1 MKKQKAKIIVMLI
14 AIITVLAITV
24 LAWAKYTNVF
34 EENVQSEI
42 AKWSFRVNDSE
53 QGAETF
59 NLVNTIDANVT
70 VKEDK
75 VAPGTSGHFDI
86 KLNGAGSEV
95 AINYIINAN
104 FENNPVNMH
113 FYLDE
118 NHTVELP
125 IEDGK
130 LVINDFIP
138 LAEIDNEKIIRI
150 YWNWPSE
157 TGNTEK
163 EIYENDLLDSES
175 MGKTITAN
183 VTVTG
188 IQTKPEAS
196 KSNYTAYYYLE
207 NANDNNFTL
216 YSSNIYQKNTDS
228 ELTLSN
234 IAIDIPN
241 ANYIYGTTTPNGE
254 HVPNVT
260 IEEDGTTKVYL
271 YYARERYTLTTLA
284 GENIGEVKSTGLST
298 GTSSNITSENGE
310 NVFEQSKTKM
320 KTKYKWGETV
330 TIEAVEE
337 SVDGYTNKFKKW
349 NITSTET
356 SGISGTTGTSTTL
369 TPSDL
374 GAPYNP
380 EKPQTTVI
388 MPKQNVE
395 LTAIAEKTVNTYTVI
410 FKENTGTGTMEDQNF
425 VYDIEQKLTSNKF
438 TKTGYTFE
446 SWNTNEDGTG
456 TKYTNEQLVKNLVP
470 TPNGTLMLYA
480 QWLPNEYTIIFNA
493 NGGHGAMP
501 VQTLKY
507 DETQAIQENT
517 LTREG
522 YIFAGWNL
530 SADGTDTSYANKEQ
544 VLNLTSESGGR
555 IELYAQ
561 WSANSYTVEFNA
573 NGGKGTM
580 TNQVFTY
587 DVAKALRANVYT
599 RTGYTF
605 VGWSTDANYVVK
617 SEDATSSASTTGSAS
632 SSGTTSST
640 GTTEGNSQNTTGAKL
655 YKDKE
660 EVSNLAITPNGTIT
674 LYAIWTKN
682 KYTVI
687 YNPNAPT
694 ETTTG
699 SMENSKYEYNTT
711 ARLSENEYQRIGY
724 TFKNWNTKPD
734 GTGTTYN
741 NGQEI
746 ENLTQTANGIVNLY
760 AQWTANIYR
769 INFNSNTGI
778 GTMDTQVCTY
788 DVSTN
793 ISANKFKKTGYT
805 FAGWCTVANPTNNGN
820 SANNMEE
827 GSETGNSD
835 DTGNTENQNSIIEYY
850 NNSQE
855 IINLVSEN
863 NGQITL
869 YAQWTANTNTP
880 YEVAHF
886 VMNTKGIYTLAQTE
900 NLTGTTDSNIDINKL
915 IKTSAAYNIPNGIYY
930 KETKVDGKIVTNA
943 TIKPDGTL
951 QIAIYYA
958 RTYGYLTTA
967 KGSYISTIT
976 QINNK
981 KYYYGETIPDITATV
996 EYAQGYL
1003 TNFDKWESNNV
1014 VAIENVTE
1022 NPIQNKT
1029 WPAMEEGT
1037 QITLT
1042 AKATREES
1050 NQTPYTVNYY
1060 LENANNSEYTLYS
1073 TKTLAG
1079 TTNSQITVSNVDIE
1093 LTNCTIAK
1101 TDITTS
1107 TIIKADGTTKVNVY
1121 YNRNKFALTISGGNN
1136 IIETELSTENEQ
1148 NVDNT
1153 APITITKNIKWGATV
1168 KINATIESLPGYT
1181 YEYTGWET
1189 TSTSELGTEY
1199 DYTKKHTQIIMPAEN
1214 LTLTATASK
1223 TANKYTIVF
1232 DANSGNGTMANQI
1245 FTYDVAQKLS
1255 KNTFTKTGYTFKGW
1269 ATEES
1274 LNAGSD
1280 NQGEDK
1286 GNTSETG
1293 NDLNDNRIVY
1303 VDEAQIKNLTTTNN
1317 QTITLYAI
1325 WADETAP
1332 QLTLTTTSTTKTIT
1346 VNVTVIEQGSGLT
1359 ENYKYYIGTKNL
1371 ATNKIEYQSAIEKTA
1386 TTHTF
1391 EELKDNTTYYIKVE
1405 IADKSGNIGKIE
1417 DQEAQTLELQ
1427 GEITFT
1433 DGYWSNGKYVVTV
1446 NTEATDET
1454 GALYNMQYQVLTAE
1468 EIEDGKTF
1476 NAEEN
1481 WEDETIT
1488 SGTVMG
1494 LGTVDDID
1502 ETSVNGTSNTENGEN
1517 SNNENGTTNSKT
1529 AKLILKDGDILYAR
1543 VTDGSNGAKTYYK
1556 YEVKNPAK
1564 KTYTETE
1571 LAQLGY
1577 GTSTF
1582 DILAYEIGTDKIKV
1596 DIQKEISGTETY
1608 NYYAKA
1614 NEDSEYKLIS
1624 TSTNWNDM
1632 ADVSNKWLKALNKD
1646 KLKSNTT
1653 YKVKVL
1659 ARDSSGN
1666 VTQCLNTA
1674 TMITQ
1679 DKAEVNTSYA
1689 QNRTYIDGEN
1699 YTAVIP
1705 AGFMVSGKSGSG
1717 TSGASGTS
1725 SSGSSSSGSG
1735 DETTISKGMVLKDS
1749 DGNEF
1754 VWVPVNQ
1761 AIYIPGKTAIPTST
1775 SSVTTYYKPMAM
1787 AQSGSTSSYESIV
1800 YSYSGV
1806 KSYRRTTSA
1815 GIGKYSYREPSLL
1828 TNNENDGYTWNV
1840 SKPFGTNFDANAAC
1854 YADILGFSTI
1864 QEYGNYINKEYA
1876 NMVNSTNNYGGFY
1889 IGRYETSINENAV
1902 QSKSGKTP
1910 MSNLNWYNLY
1920 LNQDSNRN
1928 SNNIYYE
1935 TQSVVSSMIWGSQY
1949 DSMLNWV
1956 LAGLDKSKL
1965 QATTYGNKTNSQVL
1979 TGNYNNDVIN
1989 NIYDLCAN
1997 NYEWTQEA
2005 YNISSRIY
2013 RGSSFDKSKTE
2024 NATIRKADVT
2034 PDIVGLA
2041 YGSRMALYIN
2051 DSEDTTSPEIKISSV
2066 EPGNNNITVK
2076 VSAKDIGSGIAKY
2089 HYSISTD
2096 NKTWKTETSYS
2107 TEHIYTGLAQNSTY
2121 YIKVQAEDNKGNM
2134 SVALT
2139 QEVVTEGVS
2148 LEEGA
2153 IYVISVTGSAD
2164 GNGIVNLGVREDYAD
2179 NNYKIQYQIVLG
2191 QNAIDAG
2198 KTTDEANGIYT
2209 QITEDGTWVTGDI
2222 VEGLYENDIIYAR
2235 LSDGTNITPYMAVN
2249 VIGLE
2254 TFSNIYSETQK
2265 YTDINGDI
2273 AYIPAGFSV
2282 GTSKYINTVENG
2294 LVIQDELGNQFV
2306 WVPVENALAN
2316 GTTFPTSTS
2325 STSTYKPMAIYQD
2338 NSTEY
2343 YQSLIYLFNT
2353 SAKSLSYVSSSYKL
2367 GNANYRE
2374 PSILTGSA
2382 DDGYTWDLESLA
2394 EITGSSYDAYLGY
2407 YKNYLKFSSAIEF
2420 GKYKNEEYKN
2430 MIDSIEYYKG
2440 FYVGR
2445 YETSVDSTASA
2456 NTAVAQS
2463 QANKKVLDNSD
2474 EKQREYRMIYY
2485 QDSNRNEKNP
2495 YYNNSSVTSSMIWNA
2510 QYDAMLN
2517 WILNKTDN
2525 KEKLFSTTLG
2535 NHKTATTADLS
2546 GTNIDDLTN
2555 NIYDLGGNVMELTQG
2570 SYSTTQNMVRGGYF
2584 YKSSSYPGTNKMTS
2598 ISGWSIANY
2607 GTSYNFIGTRM
2618 TLYLNKQ
2625 NDTIPPTIEKYGE
2638 PIPATNS
2645 ITLKTKA
2652 KDENSG
2658 IGKYHYYISTDG
2670 TNFTEYTGW
2679 GNSYTF
2685 EKLTQNTTYYV
2696 KATVEDKAGNISS
2709 ELPVQTV
2716 TTNIMDGIEEI
2727 LTTRVYGSN
2736 GDGRLYLGISSTY
2749 EKQGY
2754 YVQYQIVKTGGTF
2767 NVNGTWTKDATSTV
2781 KGVSVGDTVYARI
2794 NDGNGNISY
2803 YKVVTITEL
2812 ETFETYEQYS
2822 AKNSTTATDIYYLY
2836 TDENGDTA
2844 YIPKDFSVG
2853 VSNSI
2858 NKISTG
2864 LVVQDSNGNQFVW
2877 VPVDKDSVVY
2887 NGTTVKT
2894 DGTDTYKPMVQYQN
2908 GYSESTDEQYFESI
2922 RYDYSSSY
2930 STGSKILS
2938 ISSGKPAHQL
2948 GYSTC
2953 REPSLIT
2960 GAANYSWVFQA
2971 SNNQYDSVSAYYKDI
2986 CGFSSP
2992 TEMGQYM
2999 NEQYTNMV
3007 KSVKEY
3013 GGFYIGRF
3021 ETSLT
3026 SGVIGSKINTT
3037 AMDSRAGTETGSNYG
3052 NRWYGMYN
3060 KQDSNR
3066 NTRNPYYRS
3075 TTVVSSMI
3083 WGSQYDAML
3092 NWAAKGNEANM
3103 IYKRTGNHSGSPA
3116 KTGAYGVDVMNNIFD
3131 LSANLVEWTQE
3142 AYSTNSRAFRGGN
3155 FFTTS
3160 ASVASTRNF
3169 IISTG
3174 TYHNYGSRATL
3185 CLRSSEP

>member
-1 MKKQKAKIIVMLI
+1 MKKQKAKIIVMII
-14 AIITVLAITV
+14 AVITILAITV
-24 LAWAKYTNVF
+24 LAWAKYTSVF
-34 EENVQSEI
+34 DVNTQKQV
-42 AKWSFRVNDSE
+42 AKWSFKVNDSE
-53 QGAETF
+53 EGAKTF
-59 NLVNTIDANVT
+59 NLVNTIDSNDS
-70 VKEDK
+70 VKENE

-86 KLNGAGSEV
+86 KLNGEGSEV
-95 AINYIINAN
+95 AINYIINAD

-188 IQTKPEAS
+188 IQTKPETS

-216 YSSNIYQKNTDS
+216 YSSNIYEKNTDS

-241 ANYIYGTTTPNGE
+241 ANYIYGTTTPEGE
-254 HVPNVT
+254 HVSNVK
-260 IEEDGTTKVYL
+260 IAEDGTTKVYL
-271 YYARERYTLTTLA
+271 YYARERYTLTTIA

-298 GTSSNITSENGE
+298 GTSSNVTSESGE

-320 KTKYKWGETV
+320 RTKYKWGETV

-337 SVDGYTNKFKKW
+337 SVDGYSNKFKNW
-349 NITSTET
+349 SITSTET
-356 SGISGTTGTSTTL
+356 AETTGASTTL
-369 TPSDL
+369 TLSDL

-380 EKPQTTVI
+380 EKPQTTII

-425 VYDIEQKLTSNKF
+425 VYDVEQKLTQNKF

-501 VQTLKY
+501 EQTLKY

-544 VLNLTSESGGR
+544 VLNLTSENGGR

-587 DVAKALRANVYT
+587 DVAKALRVNVYT

-617 SEDATSSASTTGSAS
+617 SEDATSTTGS
-632 SSGTTSST
+632 GSST
-640 GTTEGNSQNTTGAKL
+640 ETTEGNSQNTTGAKL

-660 EVSNLAITPNGTIT
+660 EVSNLATTPNGTIT

-687 YNPNAPT
+687 YNQNAPT

-711 ARLSENEYQRIGY
+711 ARLSENGYQRTGY

-805 FAGWCTVANPTNNGN
+805 FAGWCTVDNPT
-820 SANNMEE
+820 
-827 GSETGNSD
+827 ET
-835 DTGNTENQNSIIEYY
+835 TEIY

-855 IINLVSEN
+855 VINLVSEN

-915 IKTSAAYNIPNGIYY
+915 IKTSTAYNIPNGIYY

-1073 TKTLAG
+1073 IKTLAG
-1079 TTNSQITVSNVDIE
+1079 ITNSQITVSDVDIE
-1093 LTNCTIAK
+1093 LPNCTIAK

-1107 TIIKADGTTKVNVY
+1107 TVIKADGTTQVNVY
-1121 YNRNKFALTISGGNN
+1121 YNRNKFALIIAGGNN
-1136 IIETELSTENEQ
+1136 IIEAELSTENEQ

-1168 KINATIESLPGYT
+1168 EINATIESLPGYT

-1223 TANKYTIVF
+1223 TANKYTIIF

-1280 NQGEDK
+1280 NQDENK

-1346 VNVTVIEQGSGLT
+1346 VNVTAIEQGSGLT

-1371 ATNKIEYQSAIEKTA
+1371 ATNKIEYQPAIEKTG

-1391 EELKDNTTYYIKVE
+1391 ENLKDNTTYYIKVE

-1454 GALYNMQYQVLTAE
+1454 GTLYNMQYQVLTAE

-1502 ETSVNGTSNTENGEN
+1502 ETSAT
-1517 SNNENGTTNSKT
+1517 
-1529 AKLILKDGDILYAR
+1529 KLILKDGDIIYAR
-1543 VTDGSNGAKTYYK
+1543 VTDGSNGAKTYYN

-1582 DILAYEIGTDKIKV
+1582 DILAYEIGVDKIKV

-1632 ADVSNKWLKALNKD
+1632 ADISNKWLKALNKD
-1646 KLKSNTT
+1646 ELKSNTT

-1705 AGFMVSGKSGSG
+1705 AGFKISS
-1717 TSGASGTS
+1717 TSG
-1725 SSGSSSSGSG
+1725 
-1735 DETTISKGMVLKDS
+1735 ENVISKGMVLKDA

-1775 SSVTTYYKPMAM
+1775 SSVTTYYKPMAI
-1787 AQSGSTSSYESIV
+1787 AQRGSAGSYESIV
-1800 YSYSGV
+1800 YSYNGV
-1806 KSYRRTTSA
+1806 KSYRNTNST
-1815 GIGKYSYREPSLL
+1815 GIGKSSYREPSLI
-1828 TNNENDGYTWNV
+1828 TESADGYTWNI
-1840 SKPFGTNFDANAAC
+1840 SKPTGANYDASTE
-1854 YADILGFSTI
+1854 YYSDVLGFSDI
-1864 QEYGNYINKEYA
+1864 QEYGNYINKEYT
-1876 NMVNSTNNYGGFY
+1876 NMVNSTNNFGGFY
-1889 IGRYETSINENAV
+1889 IGRYETSIVGNSV
-1902 QSKSGKTP
+1902 QSKSGKAP

-1928 SNNIYYE
+1928 ANNTYYE

-1956 LAGLDKSKL
+1956 LAGMDKSKL
-1965 QATTYGNKTNSQVL
+1965 QATTYGNKGNTQAL
-1979 TGNYNNDVIN
+1979 TGSYSNDIIN
-1989 NIYDLCAN
+1989 NIYDLVAN
-1997 NYEWTQEA
+1997 NYEWTQEV
-2005 YNISSRIY
+2005 YSTNIRVY
-2013 RGSSFDKSKTE
+2013 RGSSFDKSKIE
-2024 NATIRKADVT
+2024 NTTTRGYAIT
-2034 PDIVGLA
+2034 PNIAGLA

-2051 DSEDTTSPEIKISSV
+2051 DSEDTTSPEIKINSV
-2066 EPGNNNITVK
+2066 EAGNNNITVK
-2076 VSAKDIGSGIAKY
+2076 VSAKDIGSGISKY

-2107 TEHIYTGLAQNSTY
+2107 PEHIYTGLAQNSTY

-2134 SVALT
+2134 SIALT
-2139 QEVVTEGVS
+2139 QEVVTEGVL

-2164 GNGIVNLGVREDYAD
+2164 GNGIVNLGVRDDYAD

-2191 QNAIDAG
+2191 QNAIEAG
-2198 KTTDEANGIYT
+2198 KTADEANGIYT
-2209 QITEDGTWVTGDI
+2209 QITKNGTWVTGDI
-2222 VEGLYENDIIYAR
+2222 VKGLYENDIIYAR
-2235 LSDGTNITPYMAVN
+2235 LSDGTNVTPYMAVN

-2254 TFSNIYSETQK
+2254 TFSEIYSETQP
-2265 YTDINGDI
+2265 YSDTNGDI

-2306 WVPVENALAN
+2306 WVPVESALAN
-2316 GTTFPTSTS
+2316 GTTYPTSAS

-2374 PSILTGSA
+2374 PSISTGSA

-2394 EITGSSYDAYLGY
+2394 EITGNSYDAYLGY
-2407 YKNYLKFSSAIEF
+2407 YKNYLKFSSAIEY

-2456 NTAVAQS
+2456 SIAVAQS
-2463 QANKKVLDNSD
+2463 QVNKKVLDNSD

-2485 QDSNRNEKNP
+2485 QDSTRNEKNS
-2495 YYNNSSVTSSMIWNA
+2495 YYNSASVTSSMIWNT

-2517 WILNKTDN
+2517 WILKKTNN
-2525 KEKLFSTTLG
+2525 KEKAFSTTLG
-2535 NHKTATTADLS
+2535 NHKTATESDLS

-2555 NIYDLGGNVMELTQG
+2555 NIYDLGGNVRELTQG
-2570 SYSTTQNMVRGGYF
+2570 SYGTLYNIVRGGAF
-2584 YKSSSYPGTNKMTS
+2584 YKNTSNTGTYNMTQLNS
-2598 ISGWSIANY
+2598 WRISNY
-2607 GTSYNFIGTRM
+2607 STSYNFIGTRM

-2625 NDTIPPTIEKYGE
+2625 NDTTPPTIEKYGE
-2638 PIPATNS
+2638 PISTTNS

-2658 IGKYHYYISTDG
+2658 IKKYHYYISTDG
-2670 TNFTEYTGW
+2670 TNFTENIGW

-2685 EKLTQNTTYYV
+2685 EKLTQNTTYYI
-2696 KATVEDKAGNISS
+2696 KATVEDKSGNISS

-2716 TTNIMDGIEEI
+2716 TTNAMDGIEEI

-2754 YVQYQIVKTGGTF
+2754 YVQYQIVKTGETF
-2767 NVNGTWTKDATSTV
+2767 NVNGTWTKDATNTV
-2781 KGVSVGDTVYARI
+2781 KGLSVGDTVYARI
-2794 NDGNGNISY
+2794 NDDNGNISY
-2803 YKVVTITEL
+2803 YKVVTIAEL

-2822 AKNSTTATDIYYLY
+2822 AKTSTTATDIYYLY

-2853 VSNSI
+2853 TSGSI

-2894 DGTDTYKPMVQYQN
+2894 DGTDIYKPMVQYQN
-2908 GYSESTDEQYFESI
+2908 GYSESTNEQYFESI
-2922 RYDYSSSY
+2922 RYDYSDSY
-2930 STGSKILS
+2930 STGSKMVS
-2938 ISSGKPAHQL
+2938 VSGGKPTHQL
-2948 GYSTC
+2948 GKSSY
-2953 REPSLIT
+2953 REPSLVT

-2999 NEQYTNMV
+2999 NEQYTKMV
-3007 KSVKEY
+3007 KSIKEY

-3026 SGVIGSKINTT
+3026 SGVIGSEINTT
-3037 AMDSRAGTETGSNYG
+3037 AMDSRKGTETGSNYG
-3052 NRWYGMYN
+3052 NLWYGMYN

-3066 NTRNPYYRS
+3066 NTRNPYYGS

-3083 WGSQYDAML
+3083 WGSQYDSML
-3092 NWAAKGNEANM
+3092 NWVAKGNDADM
-3103 IYKRTGNHSGSPA
+3103 INKRTGNHSGSPA
-3116 KTGAYGVDVMNNIFD
+3116 KTGDYGVDVMNNIFD
-3131 LSANLVEWTQE
+3131 LSANLLEWTQE
-3142 AYSTNSRAFRGGN
+3142 AYSTNVRVYRGGYFSATN
-3155 FFTTS
+3155 TDVVSMRNNGNPTYANNSSSSRTTL
-3160 ASVASTRNF
+3160 
-3169 IISTG
+3169 
-3174 TYHNYGSRATL
+3174 Y
-3185 CLRSSEP
+3185 LRSSEP

>member
-1 MKKQKAKIIVMLI
+1 MKKQKAKIIVMII
-14 AIITVLAITV
+14 AVITILAITV
-24 LAWAKYTNVF
+24 LAWAKYTSVF
-34 EENVQSEI
+34 DGNTQKQV
-42 AKWSFRVNDSE
+42 AKWSFKVNDSE
-53 QGAETF
+53 EGAKTF
-59 NLVNTIDANVT
+59 NLVNTIDSNDS
-70 VKEDK
+70 VKENE

-95 AINYIINAN
+95 AINYIINAD

-188 IQTKPEAS
+188 IQTKPETS

-216 YSSNIYQKNTDS
+216 YSSNIYEKNTDS

-241 ANYIYGTTTPNGE
+241 ANYIYGTTTPEGE
-254 HVPNVT
+254 HVSNVK
-260 IEEDGTTKVYL
+260 IAEDGTTKVYL
-271 YYARERYTLTTLA
+271 YYARERYTLTTIA

-298 GTSSNITSENGE
+298 GTSSNVTSESGE

-320 KTKYKWGETV
+320 RTKYKWGETV

-337 SVDGYTNKFKKW
+337 SVDGYSNKFKNW
-349 NITSTET
+349 SITSTET
-356 SGISGTTGTSTTL
+356 AETTGTSTIL

-380 EKPQTTVI
+380 EKPQTTII

-425 VYDIEQKLTSNKF
+425 VYDVEQKLTSNKF

-446 SWNTNEDGTG
+446 SWNTSEDGTG

-544 VLNLTSESGGR
+544 VLNLISENGGR

-617 SEDATSSASTTGSAS
+617 SEDATSTTGS
-632 SSGTTSST
+632 GNST
-640 GTTEGNSQNTTGAKL
+640 ETTEGNSQNTTGAKL

-660 EVSNLAITPNGTIT
+660 EVSNLATTPNGTIT

-711 ARLSENEYQRIGY
+711 ARLSENEYQRTGY

-760 AQWTANIYR
+760 AEWTANIYR
-769 INFNSNTGI
+769 INFSSNTGI

-805 FAGWCTVANPTNNGN
+805 FAGWCTVDNPT
-820 SANNMEE
+820 
-827 GSETGNSD
+827 ET
-835 DTGNTENQNSIIEYY
+835 TEIY

-900 NLTGTTDSNIDINKL
+900 NLAGTTDSNIDINKL
-915 IKTSAAYNIPNGIYY
+915 IKTSTAYNIPNGIYY

-1073 TKTLAG
+1073 IKTLAG
-1079 TTNSQITVSNVDIE
+1079 ITNSQITVSDVDIE
-1093 LTNCTIAK
+1093 LPNCTIAK

-1153 APITITKNIKWGATV
+1153 APITKNIKWGATV
-1168 KINATIESLPGYT
+1168 EINATIESLPGYT

-1223 TANKYTIVF
+1223 TANKYTIIF

-1280 NQGEDK
+1280 NQDENK

-1346 VNVTVIEQGSGLT
+1346 VNVTAIEQGSGLT

-1488 SGTVMG
+1488 TGTVMG

-1502 ETSVNGTSNTENGEN
+1502 ETSAT
-1517 SNNENGTTNSKT
+1517 
-1529 AKLILKDGDILYAR
+1529 KLILKDGDIIYAR
-1543 VTDGSNGAKTYYK
+1543 VTDGSNGAKTYYN

-1582 DILAYEIGTDKIKV
+1582 DILAYEIGADKIKV

-1646 KLKSNTT
+1646 ELKSNTT

-1705 AGFMVSGKSGSG
+1705 AGFKISS
-1717 TSGASGTS
+1717 TSG
-1725 SSGSSSSGSG
+1725 
-1735 DETTISKGMVLKDS
+1735 ENVISKGMVLKDA

-1775 SSVTTYYKPMAM
+1775 SSVTTYYKPMAI
-1787 AQSGSTSSYESIV
+1787 AQNGSVSSYESIV
-1800 YSYSGV
+1800 YSYNGV
-1806 KSYRRTTSA
+1806 KSYRNTNST
-1815 GIGKYSYREPSLL
+1815 GIGKSSFREPSLI
-1828 TNNENDGYTWNV
+1828 TGSADGYTWNV
-1840 SKPFGTNFDANAAC
+1840 NKATGTNYDANTE
-1854 YADILGFSTI
+1854 YYQDILGFSTI

-1876 NMVNSTNNYGGFY
+1876 NMVNSTNNFGGFY
-1889 IGRYETSINENAV
+1889 IGRYETSANEINVDTENGNTTTKLQV
-1902 QSKSGKTP
+1902 QSKPGKTP
-1910 MSNLNWYNLY
+1910 MSNLDWYNLY

-1928 SNNIYYE
+1928 SNNTYYE

-1956 LAGLDKSKL
+1956 LTGLDKSKL
-1965 QATTYGNKTNSQVL
+1965 QATTYGNRTNSQAL
-1979 TGNYNNDVIN
+1979 TGSYSNDVIN
-1989 NIYDLCAN
+1989 NIYDLIAN
-1997 NYEWTQEA
+1997 DYEWTQEV
-2005 YNISSRIY
+2005 YSTNIRVSR
-2013 RGSSFDKSKTE
+2013 GNSFDKSKSA
-2024 NATIRKADVT
+2024 NATIRGYVAT
-2034 PDIVGLA
+2034 PNIAGLA
-2041 YGSRMALYIN
+2041 YSSRMALYIN

-2107 TEHIYTGLAQNSTY
+2107 PEHIYTGLAQNSTY

-2134 SVALT
+2134 SVTLT
-2139 QEVVTEGVS
+2139 QEVVTKGVS

-2198 KTTDEANGIYT
+2198 KTADEENGIYT
-2209 QITEDGTWVTGDI
+2209 QITEDGAWVTGNV

-2235 LSDGTNITPYMAVN
+2235 LSDGTNITPYMAIN

-2254 TFSNIYSETQK
+2254 TFSEIYSETQP
-2265 YTDINGDI
+2265 YSDVNGDI

-2306 WVPVENALAN
+2306 WVPVESALAN
-2316 GTTFPTSTS
+2316 GTTYPTSTS

-2338 NSTEY
+2338 NSKEY
-2343 YQSLIYLFNT
+2343 YQSLIYSFST
-2353 SAKSLSYVSSSYKL
+2353 SAKTLSYAISGYKL
-2367 GNANYRE
+2367 GKYDYRE
-2374 PSILTGSA
+2374 PSLSTGA
-2382 DDGYTWDLESLA
+2382 ADGYTWDLESLA
-2394 EITGSSYDAYLGY
+2394 SISGSTNDGNPTYF
-2407 YKNYLKFSSAIEF
+2407 KNYLKFSSATEY

-2445 YETSVDSTASA
+2445 YETSANSTASA
-2456 NTAVAQS
+2456 DTVVAQS
-2463 QANKKVLDNSD
+2463 QSGQKVLDNSSGNTSA
-2474 EKQREYRMIYY
+2474 YRAIYY
-2485 QDSNRNEKNP
+2485 QDSNRNPVNP
-2495 YYNNSSVTSSMIWNA
+2495 YYNSSSITSSMIWNA
-2510 QYDAMLN
+2510 QYNAMLN
-2517 WILNKTDN
+2517 WLLKKSDN
-2525 KEKLFSTTLG
+2525 KEKVFSTTYG
-2535 NHKTATTADLS
+2535 NHKIATAADLS
-2546 GTNIDDLTN
+2546 GANVDDLTN
-2555 NIYDLGGNVMELTQG
+2555 NIYDLGGNVREINQG
-2570 SYSTTQNMVRGGYF
+2570 SYAPTRQIMRGGAF
-2584 YKSSSYPGTNKMTS
+2584 YKNSNYPGNYSMAS
-2598 ISGWSIANY
+2598 YNAWNLANIS
-2607 GTSYNFIGTRM
+2607 TSYNCYGTRM
-2618 TLYLNKQ
+2618 ALYLNKQ
-2625 NDTIPPTIEKYGE
+2625 NDTTLPTIEKYGD
-2638 PIPATNS
+2638 PISTTNS
-2645 ITLKTKA
+2645 ITLKTRA

-2658 IGKYHYYISTDG
+2658 IAKYHYYISTDG

-2696 KATVEDKAGNISS
+2696 KATVEDKAGNVSS

-2716 TTNIMDGIEEI
+2716 TTNIIDGIEEI
-2727 LTTRVYGSN
+2727 LTTRVYGSD
-2736 GDGRLYLGISSTY
+2736 GDGRLYLGMSSTY

-2754 YVQYQIVKTGGTF
+2754 YVQYQVVKTSGTF
-2767 NVNGTWTKDATSTV
+2767 NVNGTWTKDATNTV
-2781 KGVSVGDTVYARI
+2781 KGLSVGDTVYARI

-2844 YIPKDFSVG
+2844 YIPKNFSVG
-2853 VSNSI
+2853 VSDSI

-2864 LVVQDSNGNQFVW
+2864 LVIQDSNGNQFVW
-2877 VPVDKDSVVY
+2877 VPIDKDSVVY

-2930 STGSKILS
+2930 STGSKMS
-2938 ISSGKPAHQL
+2938 SVSSGKPAHRL
-2948 GYSTC
+2948 GNSSN
-2953 REPSLIT
+2953 REPSLVT

-3037 AMDSRAGTETGSNYG
+3037 SMDSRKGTETGSNYG
-3052 NRWYGMYN
+3052 NLWYGMYN

-3066 NTRNPYYRS
+3066 NTRNPYYGS

-3083 WGSQYDAML
+3083 WGSQYDSML
-3092 NWAAKGNEANM
+3092 NWVAKGNDADM
-3103 IYKRTGNHSGSPA
+3103 INKRTGNHSSSPA
-3116 KTGAYGVDVMNNIFD
+3116 KTGDYGVDVMNNIFD
-3131 LSANLVEWTQE
+3131 LSANLLEWTQE
-3142 AYSTNSRAFRGGN
+3142 AYSTNVRVYRGGY
-3155 FFTTS
+3155 FSATS
-3160 ASVASTRNF
+3160 ANAASTRNN
-3169 IISTG
+3169 G
-3174 TYHNYGSRATL
+3174 NPTYANNSSGSRTTL
-3185 CLRSSEP
+3185 YLRSSEP

>member
-1 MKKQKAKIIVMLI
+1 MKKQKAKIIVMII
-14 AIITVLAITV
+14 AVITILAITV
-24 LAWAKYTNVF
+24 LAWAKYRSVF
-34 EENVQSEI
+34 DGNTQKQV
-42 AKWSFRVNDSE
+42 AKWSFKVNDSE
-53 QGAETF
+53 EGAKTF
-59 NLVNTIDANVT
+59 NLVNTIDSNDS
-70 VKEDK
+70 VKENE

-95 AINYIINAN
+95 AINYIINAD

-188 IQTKPEAS
+188 IQTKPETS

-216 YSSNIYQKNTDS
+216 YSSNIYEKNTDS

-241 ANYIYGTTTPNGE
+241 ANYIYGTTTPEGE
-254 HVPNVT
+254 HVSNVK
-260 IEEDGTTKVYL
+260 IAEDGTTKVYL
-271 YYARERYTLTTLA
+271 YYARERYTLTTIA

-298 GTSSNITSENGE
+298 GTSSNVTSESGE

-320 KTKYKWGETV
+320 RTKYKWGETV

-337 SVDGYTNKFKKW
+337 SVDGYSNKFKNW
-349 NITSTET
+349 SITSTET
-356 SGISGTTGTSTTL
+356 AETTGTSTIL

-380 EKPQTTVI
+380 EKPQTTII

-425 VYDIEQKLTSNKF
+425 VYDVEQKLTSNKF

-446 SWNTNEDGTG
+446 SWNTSEDGTG

-544 VLNLTSESGGR
+544 VLNLISENGGR

-617 SEDATSSASTTGSAS
+617 SEDATSTTGS
-632 SSGTTSST
+632 GNST
-640 GTTEGNSQNTTGAKL
+640 ETTEGNSQNTTGAKL

-660 EVSNLAITPNGTIT
+660 EVSNLATTPNGTIT

-711 ARLSENEYQRIGY
+711 ARLSENEYQRTGY

-769 INFNSNTGI
+769 INFSSNTGI

-805 FAGWCTVANPTNNGN
+805 FAGWCTVDNPT
-820 SANNMEE
+820 
-827 GSETGNSD
+827 ET
-835 DTGNTENQNSIIEYY
+835 TEIY

-900 NLTGTTDSNIDINKL
+900 NLAGTTDSNIDINKL
-915 IKTSAAYNIPNGIYY
+915 IKTSTAYNIPNGIYY

-1073 TKTLAG
+1073 IKTLAG
-1079 TTNSQITVSNVDIE
+1079 ITNSQITVSDVDIE
-1093 LTNCTIAK
+1093 LPNCTIAK

-1153 APITITKNIKWGATV
+1153 APITKNIKWGATV
-1168 KINATIESLPGYT
+1168 EINATIESLPGYT

-1223 TANKYTIVF
+1223 TANKYTIIF

-1280 NQGEDK
+1280 NQDENK

-1346 VNVTVIEQGSGLT
+1346 VNVTAIEQGSGLT

-1454 GALYNMQYQVLTAE
+1454 GALYNMQYQALTAE

-1481 WEDETIT
+1481 WEGETIT

-1502 ETSVNGTSNTENGEN
+1502 ETSAT
-1517 SNNENGTTNSKT
+1517 
-1529 AKLILKDGDILYAR
+1529 KLILKDGDIIYAR
-1543 VTDGSNGAKTYYK
+1543 VTDGSNGAKTYYN

-1582 DILAYEIGTDKIKV
+1582 DILAYEIGADKIKV

-1646 KLKSNTT
+1646 ELKSNTT

-1705 AGFMVSGKSGSG
+1705 AGFKISS
-1717 TSGASGTS
+1717 TSG
-1725 SSGSSSSGSG
+1725 
-1735 DETTISKGMVLKDS
+1735 ENVISKGMVLKDA

-1775 SSVTTYYKPMAM
+1775 SSVTTYYKPMAI
-1787 AQSGSTSSYESIV
+1787 AQNGSVSSYESIV
-1800 YSYSGV
+1800 YSYNGV
-1806 KSYRRTTSA
+1806 KSYRNTNST
-1815 GIGKYSYREPSLL
+1815 GIGKSSFREPSLI
-1828 TNNENDGYTWNV
+1828 TGSADGYTWNV
-1840 SKPFGTNFDANAAC
+1840 NKATGTNYDANTE
-1854 YADILGFSTI
+1854 YYQDILGFSTI

-1876 NMVNSTNNYGGFY
+1876 NMVNSTNNFGGFY
-1889 IGRYETSINENAV
+1889 IGRYETSANEINVDTENGNTTTKLQV
-1902 QSKSGKTP
+1902 QSKPGKTP
-1910 MSNLNWYNLY
+1910 MSNLDWYNLY

-1928 SNNIYYE
+1928 SNNTYYE

-1956 LAGLDKSKL
+1956 LTGLDKSKL
-1965 QATTYGNKTNSQVL
+1965 QATTYGNRTNSQAL
-1979 TGNYNNDVIN
+1979 TGSYSNDVIN
-1989 NIYDLCAN
+1989 NIYDLIAN
-1997 NYEWTQEA
+1997 DYEWTQEV
-2005 YNISSRIY
+2005 YSTNIRVSR
-2013 RGSSFDKSKTE
+2013 GNSFDKSKSA
-2024 NATIRKADVT
+2024 NATIRGYVAT
-2034 PDIVGLA
+2034 PNIAGLA
-2041 YGSRMALYIN
+2041 YSSRMALYIN

-2107 TEHIYTGLAQNSTY
+2107 PEHIYTGLAQNSTY

-2134 SVALT
+2134 SVTLT
-2139 QEVVTEGVS
+2139 QEVVTKGVS

-2198 KTTDEANGIYT
+2198 KTADEENGIYT
-2209 QITEDGTWVTGDI
+2209 QITEDGAWVTGNV

-2235 LSDGTNITPYMAVN
+2235 LSDGTNITPYMAIN

-2254 TFSNIYSETQK
+2254 TFSEIYSETQP
-2265 YTDINGDI
+2265 YSDVNGDI

-2306 WVPVENALAN
+2306 WVPVESALAN
-2316 GTTFPTSTS
+2316 GTTYPTSTS

-2338 NSTEY
+2338 NSKEY
-2343 YQSLIYLFNT
+2343 YQSLIYSFST
-2353 SAKSLSYVSSSYKL
+2353 SAKTLSYAISGYKL
-2367 GNANYRE
+2367 GKYDYRE
-2374 PSILTGSA
+2374 PSLSTGA
-2382 DDGYTWDLESLA
+2382 ADGYTWDLESLA
-2394 EITGSSYDAYLGY
+2394 SISGSTNDGNPTYF
-2407 YKNYLKFSSAIEF
+2407 KNYLKFSSATEY

-2445 YETSVDSTASA
+2445 YETSANSTASA
-2456 NTAVAQS
+2456 DTVVAQS
-2463 QANKKVLDNSD
+2463 QSGQKVLDNSSGNTSA
-2474 EKQREYRMIYY
+2474 YRAIYY
-2485 QDSNRNEKNP
+2485 QDSNRNPVNP
-2495 YYNNSSVTSSMIWNA
+2495 YYNSSSITSSMIWNA
-2510 QYDAMLN
+2510 QYNAMLN
-2517 WILNKTDN
+2517 WLLKKSDN
-2525 KEKLFSTTLG
+2525 KEKVFSTTYG
-2535 NHKTATTADLS
+2535 NHKIATAADLS
-2546 GTNIDDLTN
+2546 GANVDDLTN
-2555 NIYDLGGNVMELTQG
+2555 NIYDLGGNVREINQG
-2570 SYSTTQNMVRGGYF
+2570 SYAPTRQIMRGGAF
-2584 YKSSSYPGTNKMTS
+2584 YKNSNYPGNYSMAS
-2598 ISGWSIANY
+2598 YNAWNLANIS
-2607 GTSYNFIGTRM
+2607 TSYNCYGTRM
-2618 TLYLNKQ
+2618 ALYLNKQ
-2625 NDTIPPTIEKYGE
+2625 NDTTLPTIEKYGD
-2638 PIPATNS
+2638 PISTTNS
-2645 ITLKTKA
+2645 ITLKTRA

-2658 IGKYHYYISTDG
+2658 IAKYHYYISTDG

-2696 KATVEDKAGNISS
+2696 KATVEDKAGNVSS

-2716 TTNIMDGIEEI
+2716 TTNIIDGIEEI
-2727 LTTRVYGSN
+2727 LTTRVYGSD
-2736 GDGRLYLGISSTY
+2736 GDGRLYLGMSSTY

-2754 YVQYQIVKTGGTF
+2754 YVQYQVVKTSGTF
-2767 NVNGTWTKDATSTV
+2767 NVNGTWTKDATNTV
-2781 KGVSVGDTVYARI
+2781 KGLSVGDTVYARI

-2853 VSNSI
+2853 VSDSI

-2930 STGSKILS
+2930 STGSKMS
-2938 ISSGKPAHQL
+2938 SVSSGKPAHRL
-2948 GYSTC
+2948 GNSSN
-2953 REPSLIT
+2953 REPSLVT

-3037 AMDSRAGTETGSNYG
+3037 SMDSRKGTETGSNYG
-3052 NRWYGMYN
+3052 NLWYGMYN

-3066 NTRNPYYRS
+3066 NTRNPYYGS

-3083 WGSQYDAML
+3083 WGSQYDSML
-3092 NWAAKGNEANM
+3092 NWVAKGNDADM
-3103 IYKRTGNHSGSPA
+3103 INKRTGNHSSSPA
-3116 KTGAYGVDVMNNIFD
+3116 KTGDYGVDVMNNIFD
-3131 LSANLVEWTQE
+3131 LSANLLEWTQE
-3142 AYSTNSRAFRGGN
+3142 AYSTNVRVYRGGY
-3155 FFTTS
+3155 FSATS
-3160 ASVASTRNF
+3160 ANAASTRNN
-3169 IISTG
+3169 G
-3174 TYHNYGSRATL
+3174 NPTYANNSSGSRTTL
-3185 CLRSSEP
+3185 YLRSSEP

>member
-1 MKKQKAKIIVMLI
+1 MKKQKAKIIVMII
-14 AIITVLAITV
+14 AVITILAITV
-24 LAWAKYTNVF
+24 LAWAKYTSVF
-34 EENVQSEI
+34 DGNTQKQV
-42 AKWSFRVNDSE
+42 AKWSFKVNDSE
-53 QGAETF
+53 EGAKTF
-59 NLVNTIDANVT
+59 NLVNTIDSNDS
-70 VKEDK
+70 VKENE

-95 AINYIINAN
+95 AINYIINAD

-188 IQTKPEAS
+188 IQTKPETS

-216 YSSNIYQKNTDS
+216 YSSNIYEKNTDS

-241 ANYIYGTTTPNGE
+241 ANYIYGTTTPEGE
-254 HVPNVT
+254 HVSNVK
-260 IEEDGTTKVYL
+260 IAEDGTTKVYL
-271 YYARERYTLTTLA
+271 YYARERYTLTTIA

-298 GTSSNITSENGE
+298 GTSSNVTSESGE

-320 KTKYKWGETV
+320 RTKYKWGETV

-337 SVDGYTNKFKKW
+337 SVEGYSNKFKNW
-349 NITSTET
+349 SITSTET
-356 SGISGTTGTSTTL
+356 AETTGTSTIL

-380 EKPQTTVI
+380 EKPQTTII

-425 VYDIEQKLTSNKF
+425 VYDVEQKLTSNKF

-446 SWNTNEDGTG
+446 SWNTSEDGTG

-544 VLNLTSESGGR
+544 VLNLISENGGR

-617 SEDATSSASTTGSAS
+617 SEDATSTTGS
-632 SSGTTSST
+632 GNST
-640 GTTEGNSQNTTGAKL
+640 ETTEGNSQNTTGAKL

-660 EVSNLAITPNGTIT
+660 EVSNLATTPNGTIT

-711 ARLSENEYQRIGY
+711 ARLSENEYQRTGY

-769 INFNSNTGI
+769 INFSSNTGI

-805 FAGWCTVANPTNNGN
+805 FAGWCTVDNPT
-820 SANNMEE
+820 
-827 GSETGNSD
+827 ET
-835 DTGNTENQNSIIEYY
+835 TEIY

-900 NLTGTTDSNIDINKL
+900 NLAGTTDSNIDINKL
-915 IKTSAAYNIPNGIYY
+915 IKTSTAYNIPNGIYY

-1029 WPAMEEGT
+1029 WPAMKEGT

-1079 TTNSQITVSNVDIE
+1079 TTNSQITVSDVDIE
-1093 LTNCTIAK
+1093 LANCTISK

-1107 TIIKADGTTKVNVY
+1107 TVIKADGTTKVNVY

-1136 IIETELSTENEQ
+1136 IIETEISTENEQ

-1168 KINATIESLPGYT
+1168 EINATIESLPGYT

-1232 DANSGNGTMANQI
+1232 DANSGNGTMANQTFI
-1245 FTYDVAQKLS
+1245 YDVAQKLS

-1280 NQGEDK
+1280 NQDENK

-1346 VNVTVIEQGSGLT
+1346 VNVTAIEQGSGLT

-1391 EELKDNTTYYIKVE
+1391 ENLKDDTTYYIKVE

-1502 ETSVNGTSNTENGEN
+1502 ETSANGTSNTENGEN

-1571 LAQLGY
+1571 LSQLGY

-1582 DILAYEIGTDKIKV
+1582 DILAYEVGADKIKV
-1596 DIQKEISGTETY
+1596 NIQKEISGTETY

-1646 KLKSNTT
+1646 ELKANTT

-1659 ARDSSGN
+1659 VRDSSGN

-1705 AGFMVSGKSGSG
+1705 AGFMVSG
-1717 TSGASGTS
+1717 TSG
-1725 SSGSSSSGSG
+1725 
-1735 DETTISKGMVLKDS
+1735 ENVISKGMVLKDS

-1761 AIYIPGKTAIPTST
+1761 AVYIPGKTAIPTSA
-1775 SSVTTYYKPMAM
+1775 SSGAMYYKPMAK
-1787 AQSGSTSSYESIV
+1787 AQTNGKGYETLIYGFSGI
-1800 YSYSGV
+1800 
-1806 KSYRRTTSA
+1806 KSYVLSGT
-1815 GIGKYSYREPSLL
+1815 GIGKTEREPTLITGL
-1828 TNNENDGYTWNV
+1828 ADGFTWDVNV
-1840 SKPFGTNFDANAAC
+1840 LQGASYDASKSYYLDK
-1854 YADILGFSTI
+1854 LGFTSVR
-1864 QEYGNYINKEYA
+1864 EYGNYINKEYQ
-1876 NMVNSTNNYGGFY
+1876 NMINSTDEYGGFY
-1889 IGRYETSINENAV
+1889 IGRYETSLNGTNVE
-1902 QSKSGKTP
+1902 SKPNKTP
-1910 MSNLNWYNLY
+1910 MSEIDWYEMY
-1920 LNQDSNRN
+1920 LNQDSVRN
-1928 SNNIYYE
+1928 SNNTYY
-1935 TQSVVSSMIWGSQY
+1935 TNNSVTSSMMWEAQY
-1949 DSMLNWV
+1949 SSMLNWISNSTE
-1956 LAGLDKSKL
+1956 KSKL
-1965 QATTYGNKTNSQVL
+1965 QATNLGNKSNSQAK
-1979 TGNYNNDVIN
+1979 TGSYNNDIIN
-1989 NIYDLCAN
+1989 NIYDLVSN
-1997 NYEWTQEA
+1997 VQEWTQEGYSA
-2005 YNISSRIY
+2005 SGRIV
-2013 RGSSFDKSKTE
+2013 RGSFFDKTKFNNITSRRT
-2024 NATIRKADVT
+2024 DVK
-2034 PDIVGLA
+2034 PVEFGPAI
-2041 YGSRMALYIN
+2041 GSRLALYIS
-2051 DSEDTTSPEIKISSV
+2051 DSEDNTAPEIKINSV
-2066 EPGNNNITVK
+2066 EAGNNNITVK

-2089 HYSISTD
+2089 HYSVSAD
-2096 NKTWKTETSYS
+2096 NKTWKTETSYGS
-2107 TEHIYTGLAQNSTY
+2107 EHTYTGLAQNSTY
-2121 YIKVQAEDNKGNM
+2121 YIRVQAEDNSGNM
-2134 SVALT
+2134 SIALT

-2153 IYVISVTGSAD
+2153 IYVISVTGAAN
-2164 GNGIVNLGVREDYAD
+2164 GNGVVNLGIRKDYAD
-2179 NNYKIQYQIVLG
+2179 DNYKIQYQVVLG

-2198 KTTDEANGIYT
+2198 KTADEGNGIYT
-2209 QITEDGTWVTGDI
+2209 QITEDGTWVTGNV

-2235 LSDGTNITPYMAVN
+2235 LSDGTNITPYMAIN

-2254 TFSNIYSETQK
+2254 TFSEIYSETQP
-2265 YTDINGDI
+2265 YSDVNGDI

-2306 WVPVENALAN
+2306 WVPVESALAN
-2316 GTTFPTSTS
+2316 GTTYPTSAS
-2325 STSTYKPMAIYQD
+2325 STSTYKPMAIYQN

-2343 YQSLIYLFNT
+2343 YQSLIYLFYT
-2353 SAKSLSYVSSSYKL
+2353 SAKSLSFVSSSYKL

-2485 QDSNRNEKNP
+2485 QDSTRNEKNS
-2495 YYNNSSVTSSMIWNA
+2495 YYNSASVTSSMIWNT

-2517 WILNKTDN
+2517 WILKKTNN
-2525 KEKLFSTTLG
+2525 KEKVFSTTLG
-2535 NHKTATTADLS
+2535 NHKTATESDLS

-2555 NIYDLGGNVMELTQG
+2555 NIYDLGGNVRELTQG
-2570 SYSTTQNMVRGGYF
+2570 SQSTVNNIVRGGAF
-2584 YKSSSYPGTNKMTS
+2584 YKSSSYPGTYNMTQLNAWG
-2598 ISGWSIANY
+2598 I
-2607 GTSYNFIGTRM
+2607 GTNNRSYNFIGTRM

-2625 NDTIPPTIEKYGE
+2625 DDTTPPTIEKYGE
-2638 PIPATNS
+2638 PISTTNS

-2658 IGKYHYYISTDG
+2658 IKKYHYYISTDG

-2696 KATVEDKAGNISS
+2696 KATVEDKAGNVSS

-2727 LTTRVYGSN
+2727 LTTRVYGSE
-2736 GDGRLYLGISSTY
+2736 GDGRLYLGMSSTY

-2754 YVQYQIVKTGGTF
+2754 YVQYQVVKTGGTF

-2781 KGVSVGDTVYARI
+2781 KGLSVGDTVYARI

-2853 VSNSI
+2853 VSDSI

-2864 LVVQDSNGNQFVW
+2864 LVIQDSNGNQFVW

-2922 RYDYSSSY
+2922 MYGYSSSY
-2930 STGSKILS
+2930 STGSKIS
-2938 ISSGKPAHQL
+2938 SVSSGKPVHKL
-2948 GYSTC
+2948 GNSSYN
-2953 REPSLIT
+2953 REPSLVT

-3066 NTRNPYYRS
+3066 NTRNPYYGS

-3092 NWAAKGNEANM
+3092 NWATKGNEANM
-3103 IYKRTGNHSGSPA
+3103 IYKRTGNHSGNPA

-3131 LSANLVEWTQE
+3131 LSANLFEWTQE
-3142 AYSTNSRAFRGGN
+3142 ANSTNLRVFRGGG
-3155 FFTTS
+3155 FGTTNHH
-3160 ASVASTRNF
+3160 VASMRNNNVPA
-3169 IISTG
+3169 TAYYG
-3174 TYHNYGSRATL
+3174 YGSRATL

>member
-1 MKKQKAKIIVMLI
+1 MKKQKAKIIVMII
-14 AIITVLAITV
+14 AVITILAITV
-24 LAWAKYTNVF
+24 LAWAKYTSVF
-34 EENVQSEI
+34 DGNTQKQV
-42 AKWSFRVNDSE
+42 AKWSFKVNDSE
-53 QGAETF
+53 EGAKTF
-59 NLVNTIDANVT
+59 NLVNTIDSNDS
-70 VKEDK
+70 VKENE

-95 AINYIINAN
+95 AINYIINAD

-188 IQTKPEAS
+188 IQTKPETS

-216 YSSNIYQKNTDS
+216 YSSNIYEKNTDS

-241 ANYIYGTTTPNGE
+241 ANYIYGTTTPEGE
-254 HVPNVT
+254 HVSNVK
-260 IEEDGTTKVYL
+260 IAEDGTTKVYL
-271 YYARERYTLTTLA
+271 YYARERYTLTTIA

-298 GTSSNITSENGE
+298 GTSSNVTSESGE

-320 KTKYKWGETV
+320 RTKYKWGETV

-337 SVDGYTNKFKKW
+337 SVDGYSNKFKNW
-349 NITSTET
+349 SITSTET
-356 SGISGTTGTSTTL
+356 AETTGTSTIL

-380 EKPQTTVI
+380 EKPQTTII

-425 VYDIEQKLTSNKF
+425 VYDVEQKLTSNKF

-446 SWNTNEDGTG
+446 SWNTSEDGTG

-544 VLNLTSESGGR
+544 VLNLISENGGR

-617 SEDATSSASTTGSAS
+617 SEDATSTTGS
-632 SSGTTSST
+632 GNST
-640 GTTEGNSQNTTGAKL
+640 ETTEGNSQNTTGAKL

-660 EVSNLAITPNGTIT
+660 EVSNLATTPNGTIT

-711 ARLSENEYQRIGY
+711 ARLSENEYQRTGY

-769 INFNSNTGI
+769 INFSSNTGI

-805 FAGWCTVANPTNNGN
+805 FAGWCTVDNPT
-820 SANNMEE
+820 
-827 GSETGNSD
+827 ET
-835 DTGNTENQNSIIEYY
+835 TEIS

-900 NLTGTTDSNIDINKL
+900 NLAGTTDSNIDINKL
-915 IKTSAAYNIPNGIYY
+915 IKTSTAYNIPNGIYY

-1073 TKTLAG
+1073 IKTLAG
-1079 TTNSQITVSNVDIE
+1079 ITNSQITVSDVDIE
-1093 LTNCTIAK
+1093 LPNCTIAK

-1153 APITITKNIKWGATV
+1153 APITKNIKWGATV
-1168 KINATIESLPGYT
+1168 EINATIESLPGYT

-1223 TANKYTIVF
+1223 TANKYTIIF

-1280 NQGEDK
+1280 NQDENK

-1346 VNVTVIEQGSGLT
+1346 VNVTAIEQGSGLT

-1488 SGTVMG
+1488 TGTVMG

-1502 ETSVNGTSNTENGEN
+1502 ETSAT
-1517 SNNENGTTNSKT
+1517 
-1529 AKLILKDGDILYAR
+1529 KLILKDGDIIYAR
-1543 VTDGSNGAKTYYK
+1543 VTDGSNGAKTYYN

-1582 DILAYEIGTDKIKV
+1582 DILAYEIGADKIKV

-1646 KLKSNTT
+1646 ELKSNTT

-1705 AGFMVSGKSGSG
+1705 AGFKISS
-1717 TSGASGTS
+1717 TSG
-1725 SSGSSSSGSG
+1725 
-1735 DETTISKGMVLKDS
+1735 ENVISKGMVLKDA

-1775 SSVTTYYKPMAM
+1775 SSVTTYYKPMAI
-1787 AQSGSTSSYESIV
+1787 AQNGSVSSYESIV
-1800 YSYSGV
+1800 YSYNGV
-1806 KSYRRTTSA
+1806 KSYRNTNST
-1815 GIGKYSYREPSLL
+1815 GIGKSSFREPSLI
-1828 TNNENDGYTWNV
+1828 TGSADGYTWNV
-1840 SKPFGTNFDANAAC
+1840 NKATGTNYDANTE
-1854 YADILGFSTI
+1854 YYQDILGFSTI

-1876 NMVNSTNNYGGFY
+1876 NMVNSTNNFGGFY
-1889 IGRYETSINENAV
+1889 IGRYETSANEINVDTENGNTTTKLQV
-1902 QSKSGKTP
+1902 QSKPGKTP
-1910 MSNLNWYNLY
+1910 MSNLDWYNLY

-1928 SNNIYYE
+1928 SNNTYYE

-1956 LAGLDKSKL
+1956 LTGLDKSKL
-1965 QATTYGNKTNSQVL
+1965 QATTYGNRTNSQAL
-1979 TGNYNNDVIN
+1979 TGSYSNDVIN
-1989 NIYDLCAN
+1989 NIYDLIAN
-1997 NYEWTQEA
+1997 DYEWTQEV
-2005 YNISSRIY
+2005 YSTNIRVSR
-2013 RGSSFDKSKTE
+2013 GNSFDKSKSA
-2024 NATIRKADVT
+2024 NATIRGYVAT
-2034 PDIVGLA
+2034 PNIAGLA
-2041 YGSRMALYIN
+2041 YSSRMALYIN

-2107 TEHIYTGLAQNSTY
+2107 PEHIYTGLAQNSTY

-2134 SVALT
+2134 SVTLT
-2139 QEVVTEGVS
+2139 QEVVTKGVS

-2198 KTTDEANGIYT
+2198 KTADEENGIYT
-2209 QITEDGTWVTGDI
+2209 QITEDGAWVTGNV

-2235 LSDGTNITPYMAVN
+2235 LSDGTNITPYMAIN

-2254 TFSNIYSETQK
+2254 TFSEIYSETQP
-2265 YTDINGDI
+2265 YSDVNGDI

-2306 WVPVENALAN
+2306 WVPVESALAN
-2316 GTTFPTSTS
+2316 GTTYPTSTS

-2338 NSTEY
+2338 NSKEY
-2343 YQSLIYLFNT
+2343 YQSLIYSFST
-2353 SAKSLSYVSSSYKL
+2353 SAKTLSYAISGYKL
-2367 GNANYRE
+2367 GKYDYRE
-2374 PSILTGSA
+2374 PSLSTGA
-2382 DDGYTWDLESLA
+2382 ADGYTWDLESLA
-2394 EITGSSYDAYLGY
+2394 SISGSTNDGNPTYF
-2407 YKNYLKFSSAIEF
+2407 KNYLKFSSATEY

-2445 YETSVDSTASA
+2445 YETSANSTASA
-2456 NTAVAQS
+2456 DTVVAQS
-2463 QANKKVLDNSD
+2463 QSGQKVLDNSSGNTSA
-2474 EKQREYRMIYY
+2474 YRAIYY
-2485 QDSNRNEKNP
+2485 QDSNRNPVNP
-2495 YYNNSSVTSSMIWNA
+2495 YYNSSSITSSMIWNA
-2510 QYDAMLN
+2510 QYNAMLN
-2517 WILNKTDN
+2517 WLLKKSDN
-2525 KEKLFSTTLG
+2525 KEKVFSTTYG
-2535 NHKTATTADLS
+2535 NHKIATAADLS
-2546 GTNIDDLTN
+2546 GANVDDLTN
-2555 NIYDLGGNVMELTQG
+2555 NIYDLGGNVREINQG
-2570 SYSTTQNMVRGGYF
+2570 SYAPTRQIMRGGAF
-2584 YKSSSYPGTNKMTS
+2584 YKNSNYPGNYSMAS
-2598 ISGWSIANY
+2598 YNAWNLANIS
-2607 GTSYNFIGTRM
+2607 TSYNCYGTRM
-2618 TLYLNKQ
+2618 ALYLNKQ
-2625 NDTIPPTIEKYGE
+2625 NDTTLPTIEKYGD
-2638 PIPATNS
+2638 PISTTNS
-2645 ITLKTKA
+2645 ITLKTRA

-2658 IGKYHYYISTDG
+2658 IAKYHYYISTDG

-2696 KATVEDKAGNISS
+2696 KATVEDKAGNVSS

-2716 TTNIMDGIEEI
+2716 TTNIIDGIEEI
-2727 LTTRVYGSN
+2727 LTTRVYGSD
-2736 GDGRLYLGISSTY
+2736 GDGRLYLGMSSTY

-2754 YVQYQIVKTGGTF
+2754 YVQYQVVKTSGTF
-2767 NVNGTWTKDATSTV
+2767 NVNGTWTKDATNTV
-2781 KGVSVGDTVYARI
+2781 KGLSVGDTVYARI

-2853 VSNSI
+2853 VSDSI

-2930 STGSKILS
+2930 STGSKMS
-2938 ISSGKPAHQL
+2938 SVSSGKPAHRL
-2948 GYSTC
+2948 GNSSN
-2953 REPSLIT
+2953 REPSLVT

-3037 AMDSRAGTETGSNYG
+3037 SMDSRKGTETGSNYG
-3052 NRWYGMYN
+3052 NLWYGMYN

-3066 NTRNPYYRS
+3066 NTRNPYYGS

-3083 WGSQYDAML
+3083 WGSQYDSML
-3092 NWAAKGNEANM
+3092 NWVAKGNDADM
-3103 IYKRTGNHSGSPA
+3103 INKRTGNHSSSPA
-3116 KTGAYGVDVMNNIFD
+3116 KTGDYGVDVMNNIFD
-3131 LSANLVEWTQE
+3131 LSANLLEWTQE
-3142 AYSTNSRAFRGGN
+3142 AYSTNVRVYRGGY
-3155 FFTTS
+3155 FSATS
-3160 ASVASTRNF
+3160 ANAASTRNN
-3169 IISTG
+3169 G
-3174 TYHNYGSRATL
+3174 NPTYANNSSGSRTTL
-3185 CLRSSEP
+3185 YLRSSEP

>member
-1 MKKQKAKIIVMLI
+1 MKKQKAKIIVMII
-14 AIITVLAITV
+14 AVITILAITV
-24 LAWAKYTNVF
+24 LAWAKYTSVF
-34 EENVQSEI
+34 DVNTQKQV
-42 AKWSFRVNDSE
+42 AKWSFKVNDSE
-53 QGAETF
+53 EGAKTF
-59 NLVNTIDANVT
+59 NLVNTIDSNDS
-70 VKEDK
+70 VKENE

-86 KLNGAGSEV
+86 KLNGEGSEV
-95 AINYIINAN
+95 AINYIINAD

-188 IQTKPEAS
+188 IQTKPETS

-216 YSSNIYQKNTDS
+216 YSSNIYEKNTDS

-241 ANYIYGTTTPNGE
+241 ANYIYGTTTPEGE
-254 HVPNVT
+254 HVSNVK
-260 IEEDGTTKVYL
+260 IAEDGTTKVYL
-271 YYARERYTLTTLA
+271 YYARERYTLTTIA

-298 GTSSNITSENGE
+298 GTSSNVTSESGE

-320 KTKYKWGETV
+320 RTKYKWGETV

-356 SGISGTTGTSTTL
+356 SGIAGTTGTSTTL

-425 VYDIEQKLTSNKF
+425 VYDVEQKLTSNKF

-470 TPNGTLMLYA
+470 TPSGTLMLYA

-544 VLNLTSESGGR
+544 VLNLTSENGGR

-587 DVAKALRANVYT
+587 DVEKALRANVYT

-605 VGWSTDANYVVK
+605 VGWSTDANYIVK
-617 SEDATSSASTTGSAS
+617 SEDATSSASTTGSTS

-655 YKDKE
+655 YEDKE
-660 EVSNLAITPNGTIT
+660 EVSNLATTPNGTIT

-687 YNPNAPT
+687 YNQNAPT

-711 ARLSENEYQRIGY
+711 ARLSENEYQRTGY

-769 INFNSNTGI
+769 INFSSNTGI

-805 FAGWCTVANPTNNGN
+805 FAGWCTVDNPT
-820 SANNMEE
+820 
-827 GSETGNSD
+827 ET
-835 DTGNTENQNSIIEYY
+835 TEIY

-915 IKTSAAYNIPNGIYY
+915 IKTSTAYNIPNGIYY

-1014 VAIENVTE
+1014 VVIENVTE

-1029 WPAMEEGT
+1029 WPAMKEGT

-1079 TTNSQITVSNVDIE
+1079 TTNSQITVSDVDIE
-1093 LTNCTIAK
+1093 LANCTISK

-1107 TIIKADGTTKVNVY
+1107 TVIKADGTTKVNVY

-1168 KINATIESLPGYT
+1168 EINATIESLPGYT
-1181 YEYTGWET
+1181 YKYTGWET
-1189 TSTSELGTEY
+1189 ASTSELGTEY

-1214 LTLTATASK
+1214 LILTATASK
-1223 TANKYTIVF
+1223 TANKYTIIF
-1232 DANSGNGTMANQI
+1232 DANSGNGTMANQTFI
-1245 FTYDVAQKLS
+1245 YDVAQKLS

-1280 NQGEDK
+1280 NQGENK
-1286 GNTSETG
+1286 GNISETG

-1332 QLTLTTTSTTKTIT
+1332 QLTLTTTSTTKNIT
-1346 VNVTVIEQGSGLT
+1346 VNVTAIEQGSGLT

-1371 ATNKIEYQSAIEKTA
+1371 ATNKIEYQPAIEKTA

-1391 EELKDNTTYYIKVE
+1391 ENLKDNTTYYIKVE

-1468 EIEDGKTF
+1468 EIEDGKVF
-1476 NAEEN
+1476 NEDEN

-1502 ETSVNGTSNTENGEN
+1502 ETSANGTSNTENGEN

-1571 LAQLGY
+1571 LSQLGY

-1582 DILAYEIGTDKIKV
+1582 DILAYEVGTDKIKV
-1596 DIQKEISGTETY
+1596 NIQKEISGTETY

-1646 KLKSNTT
+1646 ELKPNTT

-1659 ARDSSGN
+1659 VRDSSGN

-1674 TMITQ
+1674 TIVTQ
-1679 DKAEVNTSYA
+1679 DKAEVGMSYS
-1689 QNRTYIDGEN
+1689 QNRTYIDDEN

-1705 AGFMVSGKSGSG
+1705 AGFMVSG
-1717 TSGASGTS
+1717 TSG
-1725 SSGSSSSGSG
+1725 
-1735 DETTISKGMVLKDS
+1735 ENVISKGMVLKDS

-1761 AIYIPGKTAIPTST
+1761 AVYIPGKTAIPTSA
-1775 SSVTTYYKPMAM
+1775 SSGAMYYKPMAK
-1787 AQSGSTSSYESIV
+1787 AQTNGKGYETLIYGFSGI
-1800 YSYSGV
+1800 
-1806 KSYRRTTSA
+1806 KSYVLSGT
-1815 GIGKYSYREPSLL
+1815 GIGKTEREPTLITGL
-1828 TNNENDGYTWNV
+1828 ADGFTWDVNV
-1840 SKPFGTNFDANAAC
+1840 LQGASYDASKSYYLDK
-1854 YADILGFSTI
+1854 LGFTSVK
-1864 QEYGNYINKEYA
+1864 EYGNYINKEYQ
-1876 NMVNSTNNYGGFY
+1876 NMINSTDEYGGFY
-1889 IGRYETSINENAV
+1889 IGRYETSLNGTNVE
-1902 QSKSGKTP
+1902 SKPNKTP
-1910 MSNLNWYNLY
+1910 MSEIDWYEMY
-1920 LNQDSNRN
+1920 LNQDSVRN
-1928 SNNIYYE
+1928 SNNTYY
-1935 TQSVVSSMIWGSQY
+1935 TNNSVTSSMMWEAQY
-1949 DSMLNWV
+1949 SSMLNWISNSTE
-1956 LAGLDKSKL
+1956 KSKL
-1965 QATTYGNKTNSQVL
+1965 QATNLGNKSNSQAK
-1979 TGNYNNDVIN
+1979 TGSYNNDIIN
-1989 NIYDLCAN
+1989 NIYDLVSN
-1997 NYEWTQEA
+1997 VQEWTQEGYSA
-2005 YNISSRIY
+2005 SGRIV
-2013 RGSSFDKSKTE
+2013 RGSFFDKTKFNNITSRRT
-2024 NATIRKADVT
+2024 DVK
-2034 PDIVGLA
+2034 PVEFGPAI
-2041 YGSRMALYIN
+2041 GSRLALYIS
-2051 DSEDTTSPEIKISSV
+2051 DSEDNTAPEIKINSV
-2066 EPGNNNITVK
+2066 EAGNNNITVK

-2089 HYSISTD
+2089 HYSISAD
-2096 NKTWKTETSYS
+2096 NKTWKTETSYGS
-2107 TEHIYTGLAQNSTY
+2107 EHTYTGLAQNSTY

-2139 QEVVTEGVS
+2139 QEVVTKGVS

-2198 KTTDEANGIYT
+2198 KTADEANGIYT
-2209 QITEDGTWVTGDI
+2209 QITEDGTWVTGNV

-2254 TFSNIYSETQK
+2254 TFSEIYSETQP
-2265 YTDINGDI
+2265 YSDVNGDI

-2306 WVPVENALAN
+2306 WVPVESALAN
-2316 GTTFPTSTS
+2316 GTGYPTSAS
-2325 STSTYKPMAIYQD
+2325 STSTYKPMAIYQN

-2343 YQSLIYLFNT
+2343 YQSLIYLFKT

-2394 EITGSSYDAYLGY
+2394 EITGNTYDAYLGH
-2407 YKNYLKFSSAIEF
+2407 YKNYLKFSSAIEY

-2485 QDSNRNEKNP
+2485 QDSTRNEKNS
-2495 YYNNSSVTSSMIWNA
+2495 YYNSASVTSSMIWNT

-2517 WILNKTDN
+2517 WILKKTNN
-2525 KEKLFSTTLG
+2525 KEKVFSTTLG
-2535 NHKTATTADLS
+2535 NHKTATESDLS

-2555 NIYDLGGNVMELTQG
+2555 NIYDLGGNVRELTQG
-2570 SYSTTQNMVRGGYF
+2570 SQSTVNNIVRGGAF
-2584 YKSSSYPGTNKMTS
+2584 YKSSSYPGTYNMTQLNAWG
-2598 ISGWSIANY
+2598 IGNY
-2607 GTSYNFIGTRM
+2607 NRSYNFIGTRM

-2625 NDTIPPTIEKYGE
+2625 DDTTPPTIEKYGE
-2638 PIPATNS
+2638 PISTTNS

-2658 IGKYHYYISTDG
+2658 IKKYHYYISTDG
-2670 TNFTEYTGW
+2670 TNFTENIGW

-2685 EKLTQNTTYYV
+2685 EKLTQNTTYYI
-2696 KATVEDKAGNISS
+2696 KATVEDKSGNISS

-2716 TTNIMDGIEEI
+2716 TTNTMDGIEEI

-2754 YVQYQIVKTGGTF
+2754 YVQYQIVKTDGTF

-2781 KGVSVGDTVYARI
+2781 KGLSVGDTVYARI

-2844 YIPKDFSVG
+2844 YIPSDFSVG
-2853 VSNSI
+2853 VSDSI

-2864 LVVQDSNGNQFVW
+2864 LVVQDSKGNQFVW

-2922 RYDYSSSY
+2922 MYGYSSSY
-2930 STGSKILS
+2930 STGSKI
-2938 ISSGKPAHQL
+2938 SSVSGGKPTHQL
-2948 GYSTC
+2948 GNSSY
-2953 REPSLIT
+2953 REPSLVT

-3092 NWAAKGNEANM
+3092 NWATKGNEANM

-3131 LSANLVEWTQE
+3131 LSANLIEWTQE
-3142 AYSTNSRAFRGGN
+3142 AYSIYYRVSRGGY
-3155 FFTTS
+3155 FLTTS

-3169 IISTG
+3169 SYSTF
-3174 TYHNYGSRATL
+3174 TNFSYGSRATL

>member
-1 MKKQKAKIIVMLI
+1 MKKQNAKIIVMII
-14 AIITVLAITV
+14 AVITILAITV
-24 LAWAKYTNVF
+24 LAWAKYTSVF
-34 EENVQSEI
+34 DGNTQKQV
-42 AKWSFRVNDSE
+42 AKWSFKVNDSE
-53 QGAETF
+53 EGAKTF
-59 NLVNTIDANVT
+59 NLVNTIDSNDS
-70 VKEDK
+70 VKENE

-86 KLNGAGSEV
+86 KLNGEGSEV
-95 AINYIINAN
+95 AINYIINAD

-188 IQTKPEAS
+188 IQTKPETS

-216 YSSNIYQKNTDS
+216 YSSNIYEKNTDS

-241 ANYIYGTTTPNGE
+241 ANYIYGTTTPEGE
-254 HVPNVT
+254 HVSNVK
-260 IEEDGTTKVYL
+260 IAEDGTTKVYL
-271 YYARERYTLTTLA
+271 YYARERYTLTTIA

-298 GTSSNITSENGE
+298 GTSSNVTSESGE

-320 KTKYKWGETV
+320 RTKYKWGETV

-337 SVDGYTNKFKKW
+337 SVDGYSNKFKNW
-349 NITSTET
+349 SITSTET
-356 SGISGTTGTSTTL
+356 AETTGTSTIL

-380 EKPQTTVI
+380 EKPQTTII

-425 VYDIEQKLTSNKF
+425 VYDVEQKLTSNKF

-446 SWNTNEDGTG
+446 SWNTSEDGTG

-501 VQTLKY
+501 EQTLKY

-544 VLNLTSESGGR
+544 VLNLTSENGGR

-605 VGWSTDANYVVK
+605 VGWSTDANYIVK
-617 SEDATSSASTTGSAS
+617 SEDATSTTGS
-632 SSGTTSST
+632 GNST
-640 GTTEGNSQNTTGAKL
+640 ETTEGNSQNTTGAKL

-660 EVSNLAITPNGTIT
+660 EVSNLATTPNGTIT

-711 ARLSENEYQRIGY
+711 ARLSENGYQRTGY

-769 INFNSNTGI
+769 INFSSNTGI

-805 FAGWCTVANPTNNGN
+805 FAGWCTVDNPT
-820 SANNMEE
+820 
-827 GSETGNSD
+827 ET
-835 DTGNTENQNSIIEYY
+835 TEIY

-915 IKTSAAYNIPNGIYY
+915 IKTSTAYNIPNGIYY

-1060 LENANNSEYTLYS
+1060 LENPNNSEYTLYS
-1073 TKTLAG
+1073 IKTLAG
-1079 TTNSQITVSNVDIE
+1079 ITNSQITVSDVDIE
-1093 LTNCTIAK
+1093 LPNCTIAK

-1107 TIIKADGTTKVNVY
+1107 TVIKADGTTQVNVY
-1121 YNRNKFALTISGGNN
+1121 YNRNKFALIIAGGNN
-1136 IIETELSTENEQ
+1136 IIEAELSTENEQ

-1168 KINATIESLPGYT
+1168 EINATIESLPGYT

-1232 DANSGNGTMANQI
+1232 DANSGNGTMANQTFI
-1245 FTYDVAQKLS
+1245 YDVAQKLS

-1280 NQGEDK
+1280 NQGENK

-1332 QLTLTTTSTTKTIT
+1332 QLTLTTSSTTKNIT
-1346 VNVTVIEQGSGLT
+1346 VNVTAIEQGSGLT

-1371 ATNKIEYQSAIEKTA
+1371 ATNKIEYQPAIEKTG

-1391 EELKDNTTYYIKVE
+1391 ENLKDNTTYYIKVE

-1481 WEDETIT
+1481 WEGETIT

-1502 ETSVNGTSNTENGEN
+1502 ETSAT
-1517 SNNENGTTNSKT
+1517 
-1529 AKLILKDGDILYAR
+1529 KLILKDGDIIYAR
-1543 VTDGSNGAKTYYK
+1543 VTDGSNGAKTYYN

-1646 KLKSNTT
+1646 ELKSNTT

-1705 AGFMVSGKSGSG
+1705 AGFKISS
-1717 TSGASGTS
+1717 TSG
-1725 SSGSSSSGSG
+1725 
-1735 DETTISKGMVLKDS
+1735 ENVISKGMVLKDA

-1775 SSVTTYYKPMAM
+1775 SSVTTYYKPMAI
-1787 AQSGSTSSYESIV
+1787 AQRGSAGSYESIV
-1800 YSYSGV
+1800 YSYNGV
-1806 KSYRRTTSA
+1806 KSYRNTNST
-1815 GIGKYSYREPSLL
+1815 GIGKSSYREPSLI
-1828 TNNENDGYTWNV
+1828 TESADGYTWNI
-1840 SKPFGTNFDANAAC
+1840 SKPTGANYDASTE
-1854 YADILGFSTI
+1854 YYSDVLGFSDI
-1864 QEYGNYINKEYA
+1864 QEYGNYINKEYT
-1876 NMVNSTNNYGGFY
+1876 NMVNSTNNFGGFY
-1889 IGRYETSINENAV
+1889 IGRYETSIVGNSV
-1902 QSKSGKTP
+1902 QSKSGKAP

-1928 SNNIYYE
+1928 ANNTYYE

-1956 LAGLDKSKL
+1956 LAGMDKSKL
-1965 QATTYGNKTNSQVL
+1965 QATTYGNKGNTQAL
-1979 TGNYNNDVIN
+1979 TGSYSNDIIN
-1989 NIYDLCAN
+1989 NIYDLVAN
-1997 NYEWTQEA
+1997 NYEWTQEV
-2005 YNISSRIY
+2005 YSTNIRVY
-2013 RGSSFDKSKTE
+2013 RGSSFDKSKIE
-2024 NATIRKADVT
+2024 NTTTRGYAIT
-2034 PDIVGLA
+2034 PNIAGLA

-2051 DSEDTTSPEIKISSV
+2051 DSEDTTSPEIKINSV
-2066 EPGNNNITVK
+2066 EAGNNNITVK
-2076 VSAKDIGSGIAKY
+2076 VSAKDIGSGISKY

-2107 TEHIYTGLAQNSTY
+2107 PEHIYTGLAQNSTY

-2134 SVALT
+2134 SIALT
-2139 QEVVTEGVS
+2139 QEVVTEGVL

-2164 GNGIVNLGVREDYAD
+2164 GNGIVNLGVRDDYAD

-2191 QNAIDAG
+2191 QNAIEAG
-2198 KTTDEANGIYT
+2198 KTADEANGIYT
-2209 QITEDGTWVTGDI
+2209 QITKNGTWVTGDI
-2222 VEGLYENDIIYAR
+2222 VKGLYENDIIYAR
-2235 LSDGTNITPYMAVN
+2235 LSDGTNVTPYMAVN

-2254 TFSNIYSETQK
+2254 TFSEIYSETQP
-2265 YTDINGDI
+2265 YSDTNGDI

-2306 WVPVENALAN
+2306 WVPVESALAN
-2316 GTTFPTSTS
+2316 GTTYPTSAS

-2374 PSILTGSA
+2374 PSISTGSA

-2394 EITGSSYDAYLGY
+2394 EITGNSYDAYLGY
-2407 YKNYLKFSSAIEF
+2407 YKNYLKFSSAIEY

-2456 NTAVAQS
+2456 STAVAQS
-2463 QANKKVLDNSD
+2463 QVNKKVLDNSD

-2485 QDSNRNEKNP
+2485 QDSTRNEKNS
-2495 YYNNSSVTSSMIWNA
+2495 YYNSASVTSSMIWNT

-2517 WILNKTDN
+2517 WILKKTNN
-2525 KEKLFSTTLG
+2525 KEKAFSTTLG
-2535 NHKTATTADLS
+2535 NHKTATESDLS

-2555 NIYDLGGNVMELTQG
+2555 NIYDLGGNVRELTQG
-2570 SYSTTQNMVRGGYF
+2570 SYGTLYNIVRGGAF
-2584 YKSSSYPGTNKMTS
+2584 YKNTSNTGTYNMTQLNS
-2598 ISGWSIANY
+2598 WKISNY
-2607 GTSYNFIGTRM
+2607 STSYNFIGTRM

-2625 NDTIPPTIEKYGE
+2625 NDTTPPTIEKYGE
-2638 PIPATNS
+2638 PISTTNS

-2658 IGKYHYYISTDG
+2658 IKKYHYYISTDG
-2670 TNFTEYTGW
+2670 TNFTENIGW

-2685 EKLTQNTTYYV
+2685 EKLTQNTTYYI
-2696 KATVEDKAGNISS
+2696 KATVEDKSGNISS

-2716 TTNIMDGIEEI
+2716 TTNAMDGIEEI

-2754 YVQYQIVKTGGTF
+2754 YVQYQIVKTGETF
-2767 NVNGTWTKDATSTV
+2767 NVNGTWTKDATNTV
-2781 KGVSVGDTVYARI
+2781 KGLSVGDTVYARI
-2794 NDGNGNISY
+2794 NDDNGNISY
-2803 YKVVTITEL
+2803 YKVVTIAEL

-2822 AKNSTTATDIYYLY
+2822 AKTSTTATDIYYLY

-2853 VSNSI
+2853 TSGSI

-2894 DGTDTYKPMVQYQN
+2894 DGTDIYKPMVQYQN
-2908 GYSESTDEQYFESI
+2908 GYSESTNEQYFESI
-2922 RYDYSSSY
+2922 RYDYSDSY
-2930 STGSKILS
+2930 STGSKMVS
-2938 ISSGKPAHQL
+2938 VSGGKPTHQL
-2948 GYSTC
+2948 GKSSY
-2953 REPSLIT
+2953 REPSLVT

-2999 NEQYTNMV
+2999 NEQYTKMV
-3007 KSVKEY
+3007 KSIKEY

-3026 SGVIGSKINTT
+3026 SGVIGSEINTT
-3037 AMDSRAGTETGSNYG
+3037 AMDSRKGTETGSNYG
-3052 NRWYGMYN
+3052 NLWYGMYN

-3066 NTRNPYYRS
+3066 NTRNPYYGS

-3083 WGSQYDAML
+3083 WGSQYDSML
-3092 NWAAKGNEANM
+3092 NWVAKGNDADM
-3103 IYKRTGNHSGSPA
+3103 INKRTGNHSGSPA
-3116 KTGAYGVDVMNNIFD
+3116 KTGDYGVDVMNNIFD
-3131 LSANLVEWTQE
+3131 LGSNLLEWTQE
-3142 AYSTNSRAFRGGN
+3142 AYSTNVRVYRGGYFSATN
-3155 FFTTS
+3155 TDVVSMRNNGNPTYANNSSSSRTTL
-3160 ASVASTRNF
+3160 
-3169 IISTG
+3169 
-3174 TYHNYGSRATL
+3174 Y
-3185 CLRSSEP
+3185 LRSSEP

>member
-1 MKKQKAKIIVMLI
+1 MKKQKAKIIVMII
-14 AIITVLAITV
+14 AVITILAITV
-24 LAWAKYTNVF
+24 LAWAKYTSVF
-34 EENVQSEI
+34 DVNTQKQV
-42 AKWSFRVNDSE
+42 AKWSFKVNDSE
-53 QGAETF
+53 EGAKTF
-59 NLVNTIDANVT
+59 NLVNTIDSNDS
-70 VKEDK
+70 VKENE

-95 AINYIINAN
+95 AINYIINAD

-216 YSSNIYQKNTDS
+216 YSSNIYEKNTDS

-241 ANYIYGTTTPNGE
+241 ANYIYGTTTPEGE
-254 HVPNVT
+254 HVSNVK
-260 IEEDGTTKVYL
+260 IAEDGTTKVYL
-271 YYARERYTLTTLA
+271 YYARERYTLTTIA

-298 GTSSNITSENGE
+298 GTSSNVTSESGE

-320 KTKYKWGETV
+320 RTKYKWGETV

-337 SVDGYTNKFKKW
+337 SVEGYSNKFKNW
-349 NITSTET
+349 SITSTET
-356 SGISGTTGTSTTL
+356 AETTGTSTIL

-380 EKPQTTVI
+380 EKPQTTII

-425 VYDIEQKLTSNKF
+425 VYDVEQKLTQNKF

-446 SWNTNEDGTG
+446 SWNTSEDGTG

-544 VLNLTSESGGR
+544 VLNLTSENGGR

-561 WSANSYTVEFNA
+561 WSANSYTVEFNS

-617 SEDATSSASTTGSAS
+617 SEDATSSASTTGSTS

-640 GTTEGNSQNTTGAKL
+640 GITEGNSQNTTGAKL

-660 EVSNLAITPNGTIT
+660 EVSNLATTPNGTIT

-687 YNPNAPT
+687 YNQNAPT

-711 ARLSENEYQRIGY
+711 ARLSENGYQRTGY

-805 FAGWCTVANPTNNGN
+805 FAGWCTVDNPT
-820 SANNMEE
+820 
-827 GSETGNSD
+827 ET
-835 DTGNTENQNSIIEYY
+835 TEIY

-855 IINLVSEN
+855 VINLVSEN

-976 QINNK
+976 QIKNK

-1037 QITLT
+1037 QIVLT

-1079 TTNSQITVSNVDIE
+1079 ITNSQITVSDVDIE
-1093 LTNCTIAK
+1093 LPNCTIAK

-1107 TIIKADGTTKVNVY
+1107 TVIKADGTTQVNVY

-1168 KINATIESLPGYT
+1168 EINATIESLPGYT

-1232 DANSGNGTMANQI
+1232 DANSGNGTMANQTFI
-1245 FTYDVAQKLS
+1245 YDVAQKLS

-1280 NQGEDK
+1280 NQGENK
-1286 GNTSETG
+1286 GNISETG

-1303 VDEAQIKNLTTTNN
+1303 IDEAQIKNLTTTNN

-1332 QLTLTTTSTTKTIT
+1332 QLTLTTTSTTKNIT
-1346 VNVTVIEQGSGLT
+1346 VNVTAIEQGSGLT

-1391 EELKDNTTYYIKVE
+1391 ENLKDDTTYYIKVE

-1502 ETSVNGTSNTENGEN
+1502 ETSANGTSNTENGEN

-1571 LAQLGY
+1571 LSQLGY

-1582 DILAYEIGTDKIKV
+1582 DILAYEVGADKIKV
-1596 DIQKEISGTETY
+1596 NIQKEISGTETY

-1646 KLKSNTT
+1646 ELKANTT

-1659 ARDSSGN
+1659 VRDSSGN

-1705 AGFMVSGKSGSG
+1705 AGFMVSG
-1717 TSGASGTS
+1717 TSG
-1725 SSGSSSSGSG
+1725 
-1735 DETTISKGMVLKDS
+1735 ENVISKGMVLKDS

-1761 AIYIPGKTAIPTST
+1761 AVYIPGKTAIPTSA
-1775 SSVTTYYKPMAM
+1775 SSGAMYYKPMAK
-1787 AQSGSTSSYESIV
+1787 AQTNGKGYETLIYGFSGI
-1800 YSYSGV
+1800 
-1806 KSYRRTTSA
+1806 KSYVLSGT
-1815 GIGKYSYREPSLL
+1815 GIGKTEREPTLITGL
-1828 TNNENDGYTWNV
+1828 ADGFTWDVNV
-1840 SKPFGTNFDANAAC
+1840 LQGASYDASKSYYLDK
-1854 YADILGFSTI
+1854 LGFTSVR
-1864 QEYGNYINKEYA
+1864 EYGNYINKEYQ
-1876 NMVNSTNNYGGFY
+1876 NMINSTDEYGGFY
-1889 IGRYETSINENAV
+1889 IGRYETSLNGTNVE
-1902 QSKSGKTP
+1902 SKPNKTP
-1910 MSNLNWYNLY
+1910 MSEIDWYEMY
-1920 LNQDSNRN
+1920 LNQDSVRN
-1928 SNNIYYE
+1928 SNNTYY
-1935 TQSVVSSMIWGSQY
+1935 TNNSVTSSMMWEAQY
-1949 DSMLNWV
+1949 SSMLNWISNSTE
-1956 LAGLDKSKL
+1956 KSKL
-1965 QATTYGNKTNSQVL
+1965 QATNLGNKSNSQAK
-1979 TGNYNNDVIN
+1979 TGSYNNDIIN
-1989 NIYDLCAN
+1989 NIYDLVSN
-1997 NYEWTQEA
+1997 VQEWTQEGYSA
-2005 YNISSRIY
+2005 SGRIV
-2013 RGSSFDKSKTE
+2013 RGSFFDKTKFNNITSRRT
-2024 NATIRKADVT
+2024 DVK
-2034 PDIVGLA
+2034 PVEFGPAI
-2041 YGSRMALYIN
+2041 GSRLALYIS
-2051 DSEDTTSPEIKISSV
+2051 DSEDNTAPEIKINSV
-2066 EPGNNNITVK
+2066 EAGNNNITVK

-2089 HYSISTD
+2089 HYSVSAD
-2096 NKTWKTETSYS
+2096 NKTWKTETSYGS
-2107 TEHIYTGLAQNSTY
+2107 EHTYTGLAQNSTY
-2121 YIKVQAEDNKGNM
+2121 YIRVQAEDNSGNM
-2134 SVALT
+2134 SIALT

-2153 IYVISVTGSAD
+2153 IYVISVTGAAN
-2164 GNGIVNLGVREDYAD
+2164 GNGVVNLGIRKDYAD
-2179 NNYKIQYQIVLG
+2179 DNYKIQYQVVLG

-2198 KTTDEANGIYT
+2198 KTADEGNGIYT
-2209 QITEDGTWVTGDI
+2209 QITEDGTWVTGNV

-2235 LSDGTNITPYMAVN
+2235 LSDGTNITPYMAIN

-2254 TFSNIYSETQK
+2254 TFSEIYSETQP
-2265 YTDINGDI
+2265 YSDVNGDI

-2306 WVPVENALAN
+2306 WVPVESALAN
-2316 GTTFPTSTS
+2316 GTTYPTSAS
-2325 STSTYKPMAIYQD
+2325 STSTYKPMAIYQN

-2343 YQSLIYLFNT
+2343 YQSLIYLFYT
-2353 SAKSLSYVSSSYKL
+2353 SAKSLSFVSSSYKL

-2463 QANKKVLDNSD
+2463 QANKKVLDNSN
-2474 EKQREYRMIYY
+2474 ERQNGYRMIYY
-2485 QDSNRNEKNP
+2485 QDSNKNEKNP
-2495 YYNNSSVTSSMIWNA
+2495 YYNSSSVTSSMIWNA

-2517 WILNKTDN
+2517 WMLKKSEN
-2525 KEKLFSTTLG
+2525 KEKIFSTSYG
-2535 NHKTATTADLS
+2535 NHKIATAADLS
-2546 GTNIDDLTN
+2546 GTNVEDLTN
-2555 NIYDLGGNVMELTQG
+2555 NIYDLGGNVRELTQG
-2570 SYSTTQNMVRGGYF
+2570 SYGTTYNIVRGGAF
-2584 YKSSSYPGTNKMTS
+2584 YKSSSYPGTYNMTQLN
-2598 ISGWSIANY
+2598 GWIINNY
-2607 GTSYNFIGTRM
+2607 STSYNFIGTRM

-2625 NDTIPPTIEKYGE
+2625 NDTTPPTIEKYGE

-2645 ITLKTKA
+2645 ITLKTRA
-2652 KDENSG
+2652 RDENSG
-2658 IGKYHYYISTDG
+2658 IAKYHYYISTDG

-2696 KATVEDKAGNISS
+2696 KATVEDKAGNVSS

-2767 NVNGTWTKDATSTV
+2767 NVNGTWTKDATNTV
-2781 KGVSVGDTVYARI
+2781 KGLSVGDTVYARI

-2822 AKNSTTATDIYYLY
+2822 AKNSTNATDIYYLY

-2922 RYDYSSSY
+2922 RYNYSSSY
-2930 STGSKILS
+2930 STGSKMS
-2938 ISSGKPAHQL
+2938 SVSSGKPAHQL
-2948 GYSTC
+2948 GNSSI
-2953 REPSLIT
+2953 REPSLVT

-3037 AMDSRAGTETGSNYG
+3037 AMNSRVGTETGSNYG

-3066 NTRNPYYRS
+3066 NTRNPYYGS

-3092 NWAAKGNEANM
+3092 NWAAKGNEVNM

-3131 LSANLVEWTQE
+3131 LSANLLEWTQE
-3142 AYSTNSRAFRGGN
+3142 ANSTNIRVFRGGY
-3155 FFTTS
+3155 FSTTNS
-3160 ASVASTRNF
+3160 YVASTRSNNSPT
-3169 IISTG
+3169 IAETG
-3174 TYHNYGSRATL
+3174 YGSRATL

>member
-1 MKKQKAKIIVMLI
+1 MKKQNAKIIVMII
-14 AIITVLAITV
+14 AVITILAITV
-24 LAWAKYTNVF
+24 LAWAKYTSVF
-34 EENVQSEI
+34 DVNTQKQV
-42 AKWSFRVNDSE
+42 AKWSFKVNDSE
-53 QGAETF
+53 EGAKTF
-59 NLVNTIDANVT
+59 NLVNTIDSNDS
-70 VKEDK
+70 VKENE

-95 AINYIINAN
+95 AINYIINAD

-216 YSSNIYQKNTDS
+216 YSSNIYEKNTDS

-241 ANYIYGTTTPNGE
+241 ANYIYGTTTPEGE
-254 HVPNVT
+254 HVSNVK
-260 IEEDGTTKVYL
+260 IAEDGTTKVYL
-271 YYARERYTLTTLA
+271 YYARERYTLTTIA

-298 GTSSNITSENGE
+298 GTSNNVTSETGE
-310 NVFEQSKTKM
+310 SVFEQSKTKM
-320 KTKYKWGETV
+320 RTKYKWGETV

-337 SVDGYTNKFKKW
+337 NVDGYSNKFKNW
-349 NITSTET
+349 SITSTET
-356 SGISGTTGTSTTL
+356 AETTGTSTTL

-380 EKPQTTVI
+380 EKPQTTII

-425 VYDIEQKLTSNKF
+425 VYDVEQKLTSNKF

-470 TPNGTLMLYA
+470 TPSGTLMLYA

-501 VQTLKY
+501 EQTLKY

-544 VLNLTSESGGR
+544 VLNLTSENGGR

-617 SEDATSSASTTGSAS
+617 SEDATSSASTTGSTS

-640 GTTEGNSQNTTGAKL
+640 GTTEENSQNTTGAKL

-660 EVSNLAITPNGTIT
+660 EVSNLATTPNGTIT
-674 LYAIWTKN
+674 LYAIWAKN

-699 SMENSKYEYNTT
+699 SMENSKYEYNTK

-746 ENLTQTANGIVNLY
+746 ENLTQTVNGIVNLY

-805 FAGWCTVANPTNNGN
+805 FAGWCTVDNPT
-820 SANNMEE
+820 
-827 GSETGNSD
+827 ET
-835 DTGNTENQNSIIEYY
+835 TEIY

-900 NLTGTTDSNIDINKL
+900 NLAGTTDSNIDINKL
-915 IKTSAAYNIPNGIYY
+915 IKTSTAYNIPNGIYY

-1073 TKTLAG
+1073 IKTLAG
-1079 TTNSQITVSNVDIE
+1079 ITNSQITVSDVDIE
-1093 LTNCTIAK
+1093 LPNCTIAK

-1153 APITITKNIKWGATV
+1153 APITKNIKWGATV
-1168 KINATIESLPGYT
+1168 EINATIESLPGYT

-1223 TANKYTIVF
+1223 TANKYTIIF

-1280 NQGEDK
+1280 NQDENK

-1346 VNVTVIEQGSGLT
+1346 VNVTAIEQGSGLT

-1488 SGTVMG
+1488 TGTVMG

-1502 ETSVNGTSNTENGEN
+1502 ETSAT
-1517 SNNENGTTNSKT
+1517 
-1529 AKLILKDGDILYAR
+1529 KLILKDGDIIYAR
-1543 VTDGSNGAKTYYK
+1543 VTDGSNGAKTYYN

-1582 DILAYEIGTDKIKV
+1582 DILAYEIGADKIKV

-1646 KLKSNTT
+1646 ELKSNTT

-1705 AGFMVSGKSGSG
+1705 AGFKISS
-1717 TSGASGTS
+1717 TSG
-1725 SSGSSSSGSG
+1725 
-1735 DETTISKGMVLKDS
+1735 ENVISKGMVLKDA

-1775 SSVTTYYKPMAM
+1775 SSVTTYYKPMAI
-1787 AQSGSTSSYESIV
+1787 AQNGSVSSYESIV
-1800 YSYSGV
+1800 YSYNGV
-1806 KSYRRTTSA
+1806 KSYRNTNST
-1815 GIGKYSYREPSLL
+1815 GIGKSSFREPSLI
-1828 TNNENDGYTWNV
+1828 TGSADGYTWNV
-1840 SKPFGTNFDANAAC
+1840 NKATGTNYDANTE
-1854 YADILGFSTI
+1854 YYQDILGFSTI

-1876 NMVNSTNNYGGFY
+1876 NMVNSTNNFGGFY
-1889 IGRYETSINENAV
+1889 IGRYETSANEINVDTENGNTTTKLQV
-1902 QSKSGKTP
+1902 QSKPGKTP
-1910 MSNLNWYNLY
+1910 MSNLDWYNLY

-1928 SNNIYYE
+1928 SNNTYYE

-1956 LAGLDKSKL
+1956 LTGLDKSKL
-1965 QATTYGNKTNSQVL
+1965 QATTYGNRTNSQAL
-1979 TGNYNNDVIN
+1979 TGSYSNDVIN
-1989 NIYDLCAN
+1989 NIYDLIAN
-1997 NYEWTQEA
+1997 DYEWTQEV
-2005 YNISSRIY
+2005 YSTNIRVSR
-2013 RGSSFDKSKTE
+2013 GNSFDKSKSA
-2024 NATIRKADVT
+2024 NATIRGYVAT
-2034 PDIVGLA
+2034 PNIAGLA
-2041 YGSRMALYIN
+2041 YSSRMALYIN

-2107 TEHIYTGLAQNSTY
+2107 PEHIYTGLAQNSTY

-2134 SVALT
+2134 SVTLT
-2139 QEVVTEGVS
+2139 QEVVTKGVS

-2198 KTTDEANGIYT
+2198 KTADEENGIYT
-2209 QITEDGTWVTGDI
+2209 QITEDGAWVTGNV

-2235 LSDGTNITPYMAVN
+2235 LSDGTNITPYMAIN

-2254 TFSNIYSETQK
+2254 TFSEIYSETQP
-2265 YTDINGDI
+2265 YSDVNGDI

-2306 WVPVENALAN
+2306 WVPVESALAN
-2316 GTTFPTSTS
+2316 GTTYPTSTS

-2338 NSTEY
+2338 NSKEY
-2343 YQSLIYLFNT
+2343 YQSLIYSFST
-2353 SAKSLSYVSSSYKL
+2353 SAKTLSYAISGYKL
-2367 GNANYRE
+2367 GKYDYRE
-2374 PSILTGSA
+2374 PSLSTGA
-2382 DDGYTWDLESLA
+2382 ADGYTWDLESLA
-2394 EITGSSYDAYLGY
+2394 SISGSTNDGNPTYF
-2407 YKNYLKFSSAIEF
+2407 KNYLKFSSATEY

-2445 YETSVDSTASA
+2445 YETSANSTASA
-2456 NTAVAQS
+2456 DTVVAQS
-2463 QANKKVLDNSD
+2463 QSGQKVLDNSSGNTSA
-2474 EKQREYRMIYY
+2474 YRAIYY
-2485 QDSNRNEKNP
+2485 QDSNRNPVNP
-2495 YYNNSSVTSSMIWNA
+2495 YYNSSSITSSMIWNA
-2510 QYDAMLN
+2510 QYNAMLN
-2517 WILNKTDN
+2517 WLLKKSDN
-2525 KEKLFSTTLG
+2525 KEKVFSTTYG
-2535 NHKTATTADLS
+2535 NHKIATAADLS
-2546 GTNIDDLTN
+2546 GANVDDLTN
-2555 NIYDLGGNVMELTQG
+2555 NIYDLGGNVREINQG
-2570 SYSTTQNMVRGGYF
+2570 SYAPTRQIMRGGAF
-2584 YKSSSYPGTNKMTS
+2584 YKNSNYPGNYSMAS
-2598 ISGWSIANY
+2598 YNAWNLANIS
-2607 GTSYNFIGTRM
+2607 TSYNCYGTRM
-2618 TLYLNKQ
+2618 ALYLNKQ
-2625 NDTIPPTIEKYGE
+2625 NDTTLPTIEKYGD
-2638 PIPATNS
+2638 PISTTNS
-2645 ITLKTKA
+2645 ITLKTRA

-2658 IGKYHYYISTDG
+2658 IAKYHYYISTDG

-2696 KATVEDKAGNISS
+2696 KATVEDKAGNVSS

-2716 TTNIMDGIEEI
+2716 TTNIIDGIEEI
-2727 LTTRVYGSN
+2727 LTTRVYGSD
-2736 GDGRLYLGISSTY
+2736 GDGRLYLGMSSTY

-2754 YVQYQIVKTGGTF
+2754 YVQYQVVKTSGTF
-2767 NVNGTWTKDATSTV
+2767 NVNGTWTKDATNTV
-2781 KGVSVGDTVYARI
+2781 KGLSVGDTVYARI

-2853 VSNSI
+2853 VSDSI

-2930 STGSKILS
+2930 STGSKMS
-2938 ISSGKPAHQL
+2938 SVSSGKPAHRL
-2948 GYSTC
+2948 GNSSN
-2953 REPSLIT
+2953 REPSLVT

-3037 AMDSRAGTETGSNYG
+3037 SMDSRKGTETGSNYG
-3052 NRWYGMYN
+3052 NLWYGMYN

-3066 NTRNPYYRS
+3066 NTRNPYYGS

-3083 WGSQYDAML
+3083 WGSQYDSML
-3092 NWAAKGNEANM
+3092 NWVAKGNDADM
-3103 IYKRTGNHSGSPA
+3103 INKRTGNHSSSPA
-3116 KTGAYGVDVMNNIFD
+3116 KTGDYGVDVMNNIFD
-3131 LSANLVEWTQE
+3131 LSANLLEWTQE
-3142 AYSTNSRAFRGGN
+3142 AYSTNVRVYRGGY
-3155 FFTTS
+3155 FSATS
-3160 ASVASTRNF
+3160 ANAASTRNN
-3169 IISTG
+3169 G
-3174 TYHNYGSRATL
+3174 NPTYANNSSGSRTTL
-3185 CLRSSEP
+3185 YLRSSEP

>member
-1 MKKQKAKIIVMLI
+1 MKKQKAKIIVMII
-14 AIITVLAITV
+14 AVITILAITV
-24 LAWAKYTNVF
+24 LAWAKYTSVF
-34 EENVQSEI
+34 DGNTQQQV
-42 AKWSFRVNDSE
+42 AKWSFKVNDSE
-53 QGAETF
+53 EGVKTF
-59 NLVNTIDANVT
+59 NLVNTIDSNDS
-70 VKEDK
+70 VKEDE

-95 AINYIINAN
+95 AINYIINAD

-125 IEDGK
+125 IEEGK

-150 YWNWPSE
+150 YWNWPLE

-196 KSNYTAYYYLE
+196 KSNYTVYYYLE

-216 YSSNIYQKNTDS
+216 YSSNIYEKNTDS

-241 ANYIYGTTTPNGE
+241 ANYIYGTTTPEGE
-254 HVPNVT
+254 HVSNVK
-260 IEEDGTTKVYL
+260 IAEDGTTKVYL
-271 YYARERYTLTTLA
+271 YYARERYTLTTIA

-356 SGISGTTGTSTTL
+356 SGIAGTTGTSTTL

-410 FKENTGTGTMEDQNF
+410 FKENTGTGTMEGQNF
-425 VYDIEQKLTSNKF
+425 VYDVEQKLTSNKF

-501 VQTLKY
+501 VQKLKY

-530 SADGTDTSYANKEQ
+530 SEDGTDTSYANKEQ
-544 VLNLTSESGGR
+544 VLNLTSENGGR

-617 SEDATSSASTTGSAS
+617 SEDATSSASTTGSTS

-640 GTTEGNSQNTTGAKL
+640 GTTEENSQNTTGEKL

-660 EVSNLAITPNGTIT
+660 EVSNLATTPNGTIT

-687 YNPNAPT
+687 YNQNAPT

-699 SMENSKYEYNTT
+699 SMENSKYEYNTK

-746 ENLTQTANGIVNLY
+746 ENLTQTVNGIVNLY
-760 AQWTANIYR
+760 AQWTANTYR
-769 INFNSNTGI
+769 IYFNSNTGI

-805 FAGWCTVANPTNNGN
+805 FAGWCTVANPTNSGN

-827 GSETGNSD
+827 GSETGNSN

-855 IINLVSEN
+855 VINLVSEN

-915 IKTSAAYNIPNGIYY
+915 IKTSTAYNIPNGIYY

-1014 VAIENVTE
+1014 VVIENVTE

-1029 WPAMEEGT
+1029 WPAMKEGT

-1060 LENANNSEYTLYS
+1060 LENANKSEYTLYS

-1079 TTNSQITVSNVDIE
+1079 TTNSQITVSDVDIE
-1093 LTNCTIAK
+1093 LANCTISK

-1107 TIIKADGTTKVNVY
+1107 TVIKADGTTKVNVY

-1168 KINATIESLPGYT
+1168 EINATIESLPGYT
-1181 YEYTGWET
+1181 YKYTGWET
-1189 TSTSELGTEY
+1189 ASTSELGTEY

-1223 TANKYTIVF
+1223 TVNKYTIIF
-1232 DANSGNGTMANQI
+1232 DANSGNGTMANQTFI
-1245 FTYDVAQKLS
+1245 YDVAQKLS

-1280 NQGEDK
+1280 NQDENK
-1286 GNTSETG
+1286 GNTSETA

-1332 QLTLTTTSTTKTIT
+1332 QLTLTTTSTTKNIT
-1346 VNVTVIEQGSGLT
+1346 VNVTAIEQGSGLT
-1359 ENYKYYIGTKNL
+1359 ENYKYYMGTKNL
-1371 ATNKIEYQSAIEKTA
+1371 ATNKIEYQPAIEKTG

-1391 EELKDNTTYYIKVE
+1391 ENLKDNTTYYIKVE

-1476 NAEEN
+1476 NAQEN
-1481 WEDETIT
+1481 WKGETIT

-1502 ETSVNGTSNTENGEN
+1502 ETSANGTSNTENGEN

-1543 VTDGSNGAKTYYK
+1543 VTDGSNGAKTYYN

-1571 LAQLGY
+1571 LSQLGY

-1596 DIQKEISGTETY
+1596 NIQKEILGTETY

-1624 TSTNWNDM
+1624 TSTNWNDI

-1646 KLKSNTT
+1646 ELKANTT

-1659 ARDSSGN
+1659 VLDSSG
-1666 VTQCLNTA
+1666 VETQCLNTA
-1674 TMITQ
+1674 TMVTQ
-1679 DKAEVNTSYA
+1679 DKAEVGMSYA
-1689 QNRTYIDGEN
+1689 QNRTYIDDEN

-1705 AGFMVSGKSGSG
+1705 AGFMVSG
-1717 TSGASGTS
+1717 TSG
-1725 SSGSSSSGSG
+1725 
-1735 DETTISKGMVLKDS
+1735 ENVISKGMVLKDS

-1761 AIYIPGKTAIPTST
+1761 AVYIPGKTAIPTSV
-1775 SSVTTYYKPMAM
+1775 SSGAMYYKPMAK
-1787 AQSGSTSSYESIV
+1787 AQTNGKGYETLIYGFSGI
-1800 YSYSGV
+1800 
-1806 KSYRRTTSA
+1806 KSYVLSGT
-1815 GIGKYSYREPSLL
+1815 GIGKTEREPTLITGL
-1828 TNNENDGYTWNV
+1828 ADGFTWDVNV
-1840 SKPFGTNFDANAAC
+1840 LQGASYDASKSYYLDK
-1854 YADILGFSTI
+1854 LGFTSVR
-1864 QEYGNYINKEYA
+1864 EYGNYINKEYQ
-1876 NMVNSTNNYGGFY
+1876 NMINSTDEYGGFY
-1889 IGRYETSINENAV
+1889 IGRYETSLNGTNVE
-1902 QSKSGKTP
+1902 SKPNKTP
-1910 MSNLNWYNLY
+1910 MSEIDWYEMY
-1920 LNQDSNRN
+1920 LNQDSVRN
-1928 SNNIYYE
+1928 SNNTYY
-1935 TQSVVSSMIWGSQY
+1935 TNNSVTSSMMWEAQY
-1949 DSMLNWV
+1949 SSMLNWISNSIE
-1956 LAGLDKSKL
+1956 KSKL
-1965 QATTYGNKTNSQVL
+1965 QATNLGNKSNSQAK
-1979 TGNYNNDVIN
+1979 TGSYNNDIIN
-1989 NIYDLCAN
+1989 NIYDLVSN
-1997 NYEWTQEA
+1997 VQEWTQEGYSA
-2005 YNISSRIY
+2005 SGRIVRGSFFDKTKFNNITSRRTDVKPVEFGPAISSR
-2013 RGSSFDKSKTE
+2013 
-2024 NATIRKADVT
+2024 
-2034 PDIVGLA
+2034 L
-2041 YGSRMALYIN
+2041 ALYIS
-2051 DSEDTTSPEIKISSV
+2051 DSEDNTAPEIKINSV
-2066 EPGNNNITVK
+2066 EAGNNSITVK

-2089 HYSISTD
+2089 HYSISAD
-2096 NKTWKTETSYS
+2096 NKTWKTETSYGS
-2107 TEHIYTGLAQNSTY
+2107 EYTYTGLAQNSTY
-2121 YIKVQAEDNKGNM
+2121 YIRVQAEDNSGNM
-2134 SVALT
+2134 SIALT
-2139 QEVVTEGVS
+2139 EEVVTEGVS

-2153 IYVISVTGSAD
+2153 IYVISVTGAAN
-2164 GNGIVNLGVREDYAD
+2164 GNGVVNLGIRKDYAD
-2179 NNYKIQYQIVLG
+2179 DNYKIQYQVVLG

-2198 KTTDEANGIYT
+2198 KTADEGNGIYT

-2265 YTDINGDI
+2265 YTDVNGDI

-2306 WVPVENALAN
+2306 WVPVESALAN
-2316 GTTFPTSTS
+2316 GTTYPTSAS
-2325 STSTYKPMAIYQD
+2325 STSTYKPMAIYQN
-2338 NSTEY
+2338 NSKEY
-2343 YQSLIYLFNT
+2343 YQSLFYAYST
-2353 SAKSLSYVSSSYKL
+2353 SAKTVSYVNTSYQL
-2367 GNANYRE
+2367 GKSGHRE
-2374 PSILTGSA
+2374 PSLATGA
-2382 DDGYTWDLESLA
+2382 ADGYTWDMESLPNISG
-2394 EITGSSYDAYLGY
+2394 ITNDGNPTYF
-2407 YKNYLKFSSAIEF
+2407 KNYLKFSSVTEY

-2430 MIDSIEYYKG
+2430 MIDSIEHYKG

-2445 YETSVDSTASA
+2445 YETSANSTSSA
-2456 NTAVAQS
+2456 DTVVVQS
-2463 QANKKVLDNSD
+2463 KSGQKVLDNSNGNTSV
-2474 EKQREYRMIYY
+2474 YRTIYY
-2485 QDSNRNEKNP
+2485 QDSNRNPVNP
-2495 YYNNSSVTSSMIWNA
+2495 YYNSSSVTSSMIWNA

-2517 WILNKTDN
+2517 WMLKKSEN
-2525 KEKLFSTTLG
+2525 KEKIFSTSYG
-2535 NHKTATTADLS
+2535 NHKIATAADLS
-2546 GTNIDDLTN
+2546 GTNVDDLTN
-2555 NIYDLGGNVMELTQG
+2555 NIYDLGGNVREINQG
-2570 SYSTTQNMVRGGYF
+2570 TYGSAYQIVRGGAF
-2584 YKSSSYPGTNKMTS
+2584 YKNSSYPGTYNIVSVGSWNLAS
-2598 ISGWSIANY
+2598 IS
-2607 GTSYNFIGTRM
+2607 TSFNCYGTRM
-2618 TLYLNKQ
+2618 ALYLNKQ
-2625 NDTIPPTIEKYGE
+2625 NDTTPPTIEKYGE

-2696 KATVEDKAGNISS
+2696 KATVEDKVGNVSS

-2781 KGVSVGDTVYARI
+2781 KGLSVGDTVYARI

-2930 STGSKILS
+2930 STGSKMS
-2938 ISSGKPAHQL
+2938 SVSSGKPAHQL
-2948 GYSTC
+2948 GNSSY
-2953 REPSLIT
+2953 REPSLVT

-3037 AMDSRAGTETGSNYG
+3037 AMDSRVGTETGSNYG

-3066 NTRNPYYRS
+3066 NTRNPYYGS

-3131 LSANLVEWTQE
+3131 LSANLEEWTQE
-3142 AYSTNSRAFRGGN
+3142 AYSLYYRVNRGGY
-3155 FFTTS
+3155 FSTTS
-3160 ASVASTRNF
+3160 TRGASYARWQWSDRC
-3169 IISTG
+3169 
-3174 TYHNYGSRATL
+3174 RL
-3185 CLRSSEP
+3185 

>member
-1 MKKQKAKIIVMLI
+1 MKKQKAKIIVMII
-14 AIITVLAITV
+14 AVITILAITV
-24 LAWAKYTNVF
+24 LAWAKYTSVF
-34 EENVQSEI
+34 DGNTQKQV
-42 AKWSFRVNDSE
+42 AKWSFKVNDSE
-53 QGAETF
+53 EGAKTF
-59 NLVNTIDANVT
+59 NLVNTIDSNDS
-70 VKEDK
+70 VKENE

-95 AINYIINAN
+95 AINYIINAD

-216 YSSNIYQKNTDS
+216 YSSNIYEKNTDS

-241 ANYIYGTTTPNGE
+241 ANYIYGTTTPEGE
-254 HVPNVT
+254 HVSNVK
-260 IEEDGTTKVYL
+260 IAEDGTTKVYL
-271 YYARERYTLTTLA
+271 YYARERYTLTTIA

-298 GTSSNITSENGE
+298 GTSSNVTSESGE

-320 KTKYKWGETV
+320 RTKYKWGETV

-337 SVDGYTNKFKKW
+337 SVDGYSNKFKNW
-349 NITSTET
+349 SITSTET
-356 SGISGTTGTSTTL
+356 AETTGTSTIL

-380 EKPQTTVI
+380 EKPQTTII

-425 VYDIEQKLTSNKF
+425 VYDVEQKLTSNKF

-446 SWNTNEDGTG
+446 SWNTSEDGTG

-544 VLNLTSESGGR
+544 VLNLISENGGR

-617 SEDATSSASTTGSAS
+617 SEDATSTTGS
-632 SSGTTSST
+632 GNST
-640 GTTEGNSQNTTGAKL
+640 ETTEGNSQNTTGAKL

-660 EVSNLAITPNGTIT
+660 EVSNLATTPNGTIT

-711 ARLSENEYQRIGY
+711 ARLSENEYQRTGY

-769 INFNSNTGI
+769 INFSSNTGI

-805 FAGWCTVANPTNNGN
+805 FAGWCTVDNPT
-820 SANNMEE
+820 
-827 GSETGNSD
+827 ET
-835 DTGNTENQNSIIEYY
+835 TEIY

-900 NLTGTTDSNIDINKL
+900 NLAGTTDSNIDINKL
-915 IKTSAAYNIPNGIYY
+915 IKTSTAYNIPNGIYY

-1073 TKTLAG
+1073 IKTLAG
-1079 TTNSQITVSNVDIE
+1079 ITNSQITVSDVDIE
-1093 LTNCTIAK
+1093 LPNCTIAK

-1153 APITITKNIKWGATV
+1153 APITKNIKWGATV
-1168 KINATIESLPGYT
+1168 EINATIESLPGYT

-1223 TANKYTIVF
+1223 TANKYTIIF

-1280 NQGEDK
+1280 NQDENK

-1346 VNVTVIEQGSGLT
+1346 VNVTAIEQGSGLT

-1488 SGTVMG
+1488 TGTVMG

-1502 ETSVNGTSNTENGEN
+1502 ETSAT
-1517 SNNENGTTNSKT
+1517 
-1529 AKLILKDGDILYAR
+1529 KLILKDGDIIYAR
-1543 VTDGSNGAKTYYK
+1543 VTDGSNGAKTYYN

-1582 DILAYEIGTDKIKV
+1582 DILAYEIGADKIKV

-1646 KLKSNTT
+1646 ELKSNTT

-1705 AGFMVSGKSGSG
+1705 AGFKISS
-1717 TSGASGTS
+1717 TSG
-1725 SSGSSSSGSG
+1725 
-1735 DETTISKGMVLKDS
+1735 ENVISKGMVLKDA

-1775 SSVTTYYKPMAM
+1775 SSVTTYYKPMAI
-1787 AQSGSTSSYESIV
+1787 AQNGSVSSYESIV
-1800 YSYSGV
+1800 YSYNGV
-1806 KSYRRTTSA
+1806 KSYRNTNST
-1815 GIGKYSYREPSLL
+1815 GIGKSSFREPSLI
-1828 TNNENDGYTWNV
+1828 TGSADGYTWNV
-1840 SKPFGTNFDANAAC
+1840 NKATGTNYDANTE
-1854 YADILGFSTI
+1854 YYQDILGFSTI

-1876 NMVNSTNNYGGFY
+1876 NMVNSTNNFGGFY
-1889 IGRYETSINENAV
+1889 IGRYETSANEINVDTENGNTTTKLQV
-1902 QSKSGKTP
+1902 QSKPGKTP
-1910 MSNLNWYNLY
+1910 MSNLDWYNLY

-1928 SNNIYYE
+1928 SNNTYYE

-1956 LAGLDKSKL
+1956 LTGLDKSKL
-1965 QATTYGNKTNSQVL
+1965 QATTYGNRTNSQAL
-1979 TGNYNNDVIN
+1979 TGSYSNDVIN
-1989 NIYDLCAN
+1989 NIYDLIAN
-1997 NYEWTQEA
+1997 DYEWTQEV
-2005 YNISSRIY
+2005 YSTNIRVSR
-2013 RGSSFDKSKTE
+2013 GNSFDKSKSA
-2024 NATIRKADVT
+2024 NATIRGYVAT
-2034 PDIVGLA
+2034 PNIAGLA
-2041 YGSRMALYIN
+2041 YSSRMALYIN

-2107 TEHIYTGLAQNSTY
+2107 PEHIYTGLAQNSTY

-2134 SVALT
+2134 SVTLT
-2139 QEVVTEGVS
+2139 QEVVTKGVS

-2198 KTTDEANGIYT
+2198 KTADEENGIYT
-2209 QITEDGTWVTGDI
+2209 QITEDGAWVTGNV

-2235 LSDGTNITPYMAVN
+2235 LSDGTNITPYMAIN

-2254 TFSNIYSETQK
+2254 TFSEIYSETQP
-2265 YTDINGDI
+2265 YSDVNGDI

-2306 WVPVENALAN
+2306 WVPVESALAN
-2316 GTTFPTSTS
+2316 GTTYPTSTS

-2338 NSTEY
+2338 NSKEY
-2343 YQSLIYLFNT
+2343 YQSLIYSFST
-2353 SAKSLSYVSSSYKL
+2353 SAKTLSYAISGYKL
-2367 GNANYRE
+2367 GKYDYRE
-2374 PSILTGSA
+2374 PSLSTGA
-2382 DDGYTWDLESLA
+2382 ADGYTWDLESLA
-2394 EITGSSYDAYLGY
+2394 SISGSTNDGNPTYF
-2407 YKNYLKFSSAIEF
+2407 KNYLKFSSATEY

-2445 YETSVDSTASA
+2445 YETSANSTASA
-2456 NTAVAQS
+2456 DTVVAQS
-2463 QANKKVLDNSD
+2463 QSGQKVLDNSSGNTSA
-2474 EKQREYRMIYY
+2474 YRAIYY
-2485 QDSNRNEKNP
+2485 QDSNRNPVNP
-2495 YYNNSSVTSSMIWNA
+2495 YYNSSSITSSMIWNA
-2510 QYDAMLN
+2510 QYNAMLN
-2517 WILNKTDN
+2517 WLLKKSDN
-2525 KEKLFSTTLG
+2525 KEKVFSTTYG
-2535 NHKTATTADLS
+2535 NHKIATAADLS
-2546 GTNIDDLTN
+2546 GANVDDLTN
-2555 NIYDLGGNVMELTQG
+2555 NIYDLGGNVREINQG
-2570 SYSTTQNMVRGGYF
+2570 SYAPTRQIMRGGAF
-2584 YKSSSYPGTNKMTS
+2584 YKNSNYPGNYSMAS
-2598 ISGWSIANY
+2598 YNAWNLANIS
-2607 GTSYNFIGTRM
+2607 TSYNCYGTRM
-2618 TLYLNKQ
+2618 ALYLNKQ
-2625 NDTIPPTIEKYGE
+2625 NDTTLPTIEKYGD
-2638 PIPATNS
+2638 PISTTNS
-2645 ITLKTKA
+2645 ITLKTRA

-2658 IGKYHYYISTDG
+2658 IAKYHYYISTDG

-2696 KATVEDKAGNISS
+2696 KATVEDKAGNVSS

-2716 TTNIMDGIEEI
+2716 TTNIIDGIEEI
-2727 LTTRVYGSN
+2727 LTTRVYGSD
-2736 GDGRLYLGISSTY
+2736 GDGRLYLGMSSTY

-2754 YVQYQIVKTGGTF
+2754 YVQYQVVKTSGTF
-2767 NVNGTWTKDATSTV
+2767 NVNGTWTKDATNTV
-2781 KGVSVGDTVYARI
+2781 KGLSVGDTVYARI

-2853 VSNSI
+2853 VSDSI

-2930 STGSKILS
+2930 STGSKMS
-2938 ISSGKPAHQL
+2938 SVSSGKPAHRL
-2948 GYSTC
+2948 GNSSN
-2953 REPSLIT
+2953 REPSLVT

-3037 AMDSRAGTETGSNYG
+3037 SMDSRKGTETGSNYG
-3052 NRWYGMYN
+3052 NLWYGMYN

-3066 NTRNPYYRS
+3066 NTRNPYYGS

-3083 WGSQYDAML
+3083 WGSQYDSML
-3092 NWAAKGNEANM
+3092 NWVAKGNDADM
-3103 IYKRTGNHSGSPA
+3103 INKRTGNHSSSPA
-3116 KTGAYGVDVMNNIFD
+3116 KTGDYGVDVMNNIFD
-3131 LSANLVEWTQE
+3131 LSANLLEWTQE
-3142 AYSTNSRAFRGGN
+3142 AYSTNVRVYRGGY
-3155 FFTTS
+3155 FSATS
-3160 ASVASTRNF
+3160 ANAASTRNN
-3169 IISTG
+3169 G
-3174 TYHNYGSRATL
+3174 NPTYANNSSGSRTTL
-3185 CLRSSEP
+3185 YLRSSEP

>member
-254 HVPNVT
+254 HVSNVT

-356 SGISGTTGTSTTL
+356 SGIAGTTGTSTTL

-388 MPKQNVE
+388 MPKQNIE

-410 FKENTGTGTMEDQNF
+410 FKENTGTGIMEDQNF
-425 VYDIEQKLTSNKF
+425 VYDVEQKLTSNKF

-617 SEDATSSASTTGSAS
+617 SEDATSSASTTGSTS

-640 GTTEGNSQNTTGAKL
+640 GTTEENSQNTTGAKL

-660 EVSNLAITPNGTIT
+660 EVSNLATTPNGTIT

-699 SMENSKYEYNTT
+699 SMENSKYEYNTK

-746 ENLTQTANGIVNLY
+746 ENLTQTVNGIVNLY

-805 FAGWCTVANPTNNGN
+805 FAGWCTVANPTNSGN

-855 IINLVSEN
+855 VINLVSEN

-915 IKTSAAYNIPNGIYY
+915 IKTSTAYNIPNGIYY

-1029 WPAMEEGT
+1029 WPAMKEGT

-1060 LENANNSEYTLYS
+1060 LENANNSEYTIYS

-1093 LTNCTIAK
+1093 LANCTISK

-1107 TIIKADGTTKVNVY
+1107 TVIKADGTTKVNVY

-1168 KINATIESLPGYT
+1168 EINATIESLPGYT
-1181 YEYTGWET
+1181 YKYTGWET
-1189 TSTSELGTEY
+1189 ASTSELGTEY

-1223 TANKYTIVF
+1223 TANKYTIIF
-1232 DANSGNGTMANQI
+1232 DANSGNGTMANQTFI
-1245 FTYDVAQKLS
+1245 YDVAQKLS

-1280 NQGEDK
+1280 NKDENK

-1332 QLTLTTTSTTKTIT
+1332 QLTLTTTSTTKNIT
-1346 VNVTVIEQGSGLT
+1346 VNVTAIEQGSGLT

-1371 ATNKIEYQSAIEKTA
+1371 ATNKIEYQPAIEKTA

-1391 EELKDNTTYYIKVE
+1391 ENLKDNTTYYIKVE

-1427 GEITFT
+1427 GEIRFT

-1481 WEDETIT
+1481 WEGETIT

-1571 LAQLGY
+1571 LSQLGY

-1632 ADVSNKWLKALNKD
+1632 ADVSNKWLKALKKD
-1646 KLKSNTT
+1646 ELKLNTT

-1725 SSGSSSSGSG
+1725 SSGSSTSGSG
-1735 DETTISKGMVLKDS
+1735 DETTISKGMVLKDL

-1775 SSVTTYYKPMAM
+1775 SSATTYYKPMSV
-1787 AQSGSTSSYESIV
+1787 AQSGSASNYESIV
-1800 YSYSGV
+1800 YSYNGV
-1806 KSYRRTTSA
+1806 KSYRNTSNTC
-1815 GIGKYSYREPSLL
+1815 IGKSSFREPSLI
-1828 TNNENDGYTWNV
+1828 TGSADGYTWNV
-1840 SKPFGTNFDANAAC
+1840 NKPTGTNYDASTE
-1854 YADILGFSTI
+1854 YYSDVLGFSDI
-1864 QEYGNYINKEYA
+1864 QEYGNYINKEYT
-1876 NMVNSTNNYGGFY
+1876 NMVNSTNNFGGFY
-1889 IGRYETSINENAV
+1889 IGRYETSINGNAV

-1928 SNNIYYE
+1928 SNNTYYE
-1935 TQSVVSSMIWGSQY
+1935 TQSVVSNMIWGSQY

-1956 LAGLDKSKL
+1956 LTGLDKSKL
-1965 QATTYGNKTNSQVL
+1965 QATTYGNRTNSQAL
-1979 TGNYNNDVIN
+1979 TGSYSNDVIN
-1989 NIYDLCAN
+1989 NIYDLMAN
-1997 NYEWTQEA
+1997 DYEWTQEV
-2005 YNISSRIY
+2005 YSTNIRVS
-2013 RGSSFDKSKTE
+2013 RGSSFDKSKSA
-2024 NATIRKADVT
+2024 NATTRGYAIT
-2034 PDIVGLA
+2034 PNIAGLA
-2041 YGSRMALYIN
+2041 YSSRMALYIN

-2107 TEHIYTGLAQNSTY
+2107 PEHIYTGLAQNSTY

-2153 IYVISVTGSAD
+2153 IYVISVTGSSD

-2235 LSDGTNITPYMAVN
+2235 LSDETNITPYMAVN

-2265 YTDINGDI
+2265 YTDVNGDI

-2316 GTTFPTSTS
+2316 GTTYPTSTS

-2607 GTSYNFIGTRM
+2607 GTSCNFIGTRM

-2781 KGVSVGDTVYARI
+2781 KGLSVGDTVYARI

-2922 RYDYSSSY
+2922 RYNYSSSY
-2930 STGSKILS
+2930 STGSKMS
-2938 ISSGKPAHQL
+2938 SVSSGKPAHQL
-2948 GYSTC
+2948 GNSSY
-2953 REPSLIT
+2953 REPSLVT

-3007 KSVKEY
+3007 KSIKEY

-3142 AYSTNSRAFRGGN
+3142 AYSTNSRALRGGN
-3155 FFTTS
+3155 FSTTS

-3174 TYHNYGSRATL
+3174 TYHNCGSRATL

>member
-1 MKKQKAKIIVMLI
+1 MKKQKAKIIVMII
-14 AIITVLAITV
+14 AVITILAITV
-24 LAWAKYTNVF
+24 LAWAKYTSVF
-34 EENVQSEI
+34 DGNTQKQV
-42 AKWSFRVNDSE
+42 AKWSFKVNDSE
-53 QGAETF
+53 EGAKTF
-59 NLVNTIDANVT
+59 NLVNTIDSNDS
-70 VKEDK
+70 VKENE

-95 AINYIINAN
+95 AINYIINAD

-188 IQTKPEAS
+188 IQTKPETS

-216 YSSNIYQKNTDS
+216 YSSNIYEKNTDS

-241 ANYIYGTTTPNGE
+241 ANYIYGTTTPEGE
-254 HVPNVT
+254 HVSNVK
-260 IEEDGTTKVYL
+260 IAEDGTTKVYL
-271 YYARERYTLTTLA
+271 YYARERYTLTTIA

-298 GTSSNITSENGE
+298 GTSSNVTSESGE
-310 NVFEQSKTKM
+310 NVFKQSKTKM
-320 KTKYKWGETV
+320 RTKYKWGETV

-337 SVDGYTNKFKKW
+337 SVDGYSNKFKNW
-349 NITSTET
+349 SITSTET
-356 SGISGTTGTSTTL
+356 AETTGTSTIL

-380 EKPQTTVI
+380 EKPQTTII

-425 VYDIEQKLTSNKF
+425 VYDVEQKLTSNKF

-446 SWNTNEDGTG
+446 SWNTSEDGTG

-544 VLNLTSESGGR
+544 VLNLISENGGR

-617 SEDATSSASTTGSAS
+617 SEDATSTTGS
-632 SSGTTSST
+632 GNST
-640 GTTEGNSQNTTGAKL
+640 ETTEGNSQNTTGAKL

-660 EVSNLAITPNGTIT
+660 EVSNLATTPNGTIT

-711 ARLSENEYQRIGY
+711 ARLSENEYQRTGY

-769 INFNSNTGI
+769 INFSSNTGI

-805 FAGWCTVANPTNNGN
+805 FAGWCTVDNPT
-820 SANNMEE
+820 
-827 GSETGNSD
+827 ET
-835 DTGNTENQNSIIEYY
+835 TEIY

-900 NLTGTTDSNIDINKL
+900 NLAGTTDSNIDINKL
-915 IKTSAAYNIPNGIYY
+915 IKTSTAYNIPNGIYY

-1073 TKTLAG
+1073 IKTLAG
-1079 TTNSQITVSNVDIE
+1079 ITNSQITVSDVDIE
-1093 LTNCTIAK
+1093 LPNCTIAK

-1153 APITITKNIKWGATV
+1153 APITKNIKWGATV
-1168 KINATIESLPGYT
+1168 EINATIESLPGYT

-1223 TANKYTIVF
+1223 TANKYTIIF

-1280 NQGEDK
+1280 NQDENK

-1346 VNVTVIEQGSGLT
+1346 VNVTAIEQGSGLT

-1488 SGTVMG
+1488 TGTVMG

-1502 ETSVNGTSNTENGEN
+1502 ETSAT
-1517 SNNENGTTNSKT
+1517 
-1529 AKLILKDGDILYAR
+1529 KLILKDGDIIYAR
-1543 VTDGSNGAKTYYK
+1543 VTDGSNGAKTYYN

-1582 DILAYEIGTDKIKV
+1582 DILAYEIGADKIKV

-1646 KLKSNTT
+1646 ELKSNTT

-1705 AGFMVSGKSGSG
+1705 AGFKISS
-1717 TSGASGTS
+1717 TSG
-1725 SSGSSSSGSG
+1725 
-1735 DETTISKGMVLKDS
+1735 ENVISKGMVLKDA

-1775 SSVTTYYKPMAM
+1775 SSVTTYYKPMAI
-1787 AQSGSTSSYESIV
+1787 AQNGSVSSYESIV
-1800 YSYSGV
+1800 YSYNGV
-1806 KSYRRTTSA
+1806 KSYRNTNST
-1815 GIGKYSYREPSLL
+1815 GIGKSSFREPSLI
-1828 TNNENDGYTWNV
+1828 TGSADGYTWNV
-1840 SKPFGTNFDANAAC
+1840 NKATGTNYDANTE
-1854 YADILGFSTI
+1854 YYQDILGFSTI

-1876 NMVNSTNNYGGFY
+1876 NMVNSTNNFGGFY
-1889 IGRYETSINENAV
+1889 IGRYETSANEINVDTENGNTTTKLQV
-1902 QSKSGKTP
+1902 QSKPGKTP
-1910 MSNLNWYNLY
+1910 MSNLDWYNLY

-1928 SNNIYYE
+1928 SNNTYYE

-1956 LAGLDKSKL
+1956 LTGLDKSKL
-1965 QATTYGNKTNSQVL
+1965 QATTYGNRTNSQAL
-1979 TGNYNNDVIN
+1979 TGSYSNDVIN
-1989 NIYDLCAN
+1989 NIYDLIAN
-1997 NYEWTQEA
+1997 DYEWTQEV
-2005 YNISSRIY
+2005 YSTNIRVSR
-2013 RGSSFDKSKTE
+2013 GNSFDKSKSA
-2024 NATIRKADVT
+2024 NATIRGYVAT
-2034 PDIVGLA
+2034 PNIAGLA
-2041 YGSRMALYIN
+2041 YSSRMALYIN

-2107 TEHIYTGLAQNSTY
+2107 PEHIYTGLAQNSTY

-2134 SVALT
+2134 SVTLT
-2139 QEVVTEGVS
+2139 QEVVTKGVS

-2198 KTTDEANGIYT
+2198 KTADEENGIYT
-2209 QITEDGTWVTGDI
+2209 QITEDGAWVTGNV

-2235 LSDGTNITPYMAVN
+2235 LSDGTNITPYMAIN

-2254 TFSNIYSETQK
+2254 TFSEIYSETQP
-2265 YTDINGDI
+2265 YSDVNGDI

-2306 WVPVENALAN
+2306 WVPVESALAN
-2316 GTTFPTSTS
+2316 GTTYPTSTS

-2338 NSTEY
+2338 NSKEY
-2343 YQSLIYLFNT
+2343 YQSLIYSFST
-2353 SAKSLSYVSSSYKL
+2353 SAKTLSYAISGYKL
-2367 GNANYRE
+2367 GKYDYRE
-2374 PSILTGSA
+2374 PSLSTGA
-2382 DDGYTWDLESLA
+2382 ADGYTWDLESLA
-2394 EITGSSYDAYLGY
+2394 SISGSTNDGNPTYF
-2407 YKNYLKFSSAIEF
+2407 KNYLKFSSATEY

-2445 YETSVDSTASA
+2445 YETSANSTASA
-2456 NTAVAQS
+2456 DTVVAQS
-2463 QANKKVLDNSD
+2463 QSGQKVLDNSSGNTSA
-2474 EKQREYRMIYY
+2474 YRAIYY
-2485 QDSNRNEKNP
+2485 QDSNRNPVNP
-2495 YYNNSSVTSSMIWNA
+2495 YYNSSSITSSMIWNA
-2510 QYDAMLN
+2510 QYNAMLN
-2517 WILNKTDN
+2517 WLLKKSDN
-2525 KEKLFSTTLG
+2525 KEKVFSTTYG
-2535 NHKTATTADLS
+2535 NHKIATAADLS
-2546 GTNIDDLTN
+2546 GANVDDLTN
-2555 NIYDLGGNVMELTQG
+2555 NIYDLGGNVREINQG
-2570 SYSTTQNMVRGGYF
+2570 SYAPTRQIMRGGAF
-2584 YKSSSYPGTNKMTS
+2584 YKNSNYPGNYSMAS
-2598 ISGWSIANY
+2598 YNAWNLANIS
-2607 GTSYNFIGTRM
+2607 TSYNCYGTRM
-2618 TLYLNKQ
+2618 ALYLNKQ
-2625 NDTIPPTIEKYGE
+2625 NDTTLPTIEKYGD
-2638 PIPATNS
+2638 PISTTNS
-2645 ITLKTKA
+2645 ITLKTRA

-2658 IGKYHYYISTDG
+2658 IAKYHYYISTDG

-2696 KATVEDKAGNISS
+2696 KATVEDKAGNVSS

-2716 TTNIMDGIEEI
+2716 TTNIIDGIEEI
-2727 LTTRVYGSN
+2727 LTTRVYGSD
-2736 GDGRLYLGISSTY
+2736 GDGRLYLGMSSTY

-2754 YVQYQIVKTGGTF
+2754 YVQYQVVKTSGTF
-2767 NVNGTWTKDATSTV
+2767 NVNGTWTKDATNTV
-2781 KGVSVGDTVYARI
+2781 KGLSVGDTVYARI

-2853 VSNSI
+2853 VSDSI

-2930 STGSKILS
+2930 STGSKMS
-2938 ISSGKPAHQL
+2938 SVSSGKPAHRL
-2948 GYSTC
+2948 GNSSN
-2953 REPSLIT
+2953 REPSLVT

-3037 AMDSRAGTETGSNYG
+3037 SMDSRKGTETGSNYG
-3052 NRWYGMYN
+3052 NLWYGMYN

-3066 NTRNPYYRS
+3066 NTRNPYYGS

-3083 WGSQYDAML
+3083 WGSQYDSML
-3092 NWAAKGNEANM
+3092 NWVAKGNDADM
-3103 IYKRTGNHSGSPA
+3103 INKRTGNHSSSPA
-3116 KTGAYGVDVMNNIFD
+3116 KTGDYGVDVMNNIFD
-3131 LSANLVEWTQE
+3131 LSANLLEWTQE
-3142 AYSTNSRAFRGGN
+3142 AYSTNVRVYRGGY
-3155 FFTTS
+3155 FSATS
-3160 ASVASTRNF
+3160 ANAASTRNN
-3169 IISTG
+3169 G
-3174 TYHNYGSRATL
+3174 NPTYANNSSGSRTTL
-3185 CLRSSEP
+3185 YLRSSEP

>member
-1 MKKQKAKIIVMLI
+1 MKKQKAKIIVMII
-14 AIITVLAITV
+14 AVITILAITV
-24 LAWAKYTNVF
+24 LAWAKYTSVF
-34 EENVQSEI
+34 DGNTQKQV
-42 AKWSFRVNDSE
+42 AKWSFKVNDSE
-53 QGAETF
+53 EGAKTF
-59 NLVNTIDANVT
+59 NLVNTIDSNDS
-70 VKEDK
+70 VKENE

-95 AINYIINAN
+95 AINYIINAD

-188 IQTKPEAS
+188 IQTKPETS

-216 YSSNIYQKNTDS
+216 YSSNIYEKNTDS

-241 ANYIYGTTTPNGE
+241 ANYIYGTTTPEGE
-254 HVPNVT
+254 HVSNVK
-260 IEEDGTTKVYL
+260 IAEDGTTKVYL
-271 YYARERYTLTTLA
+271 YYARERYTLTTIA

-298 GTSSNITSENGE
+298 GTSSNVTSESGE

-320 KTKYKWGETV
+320 RTKYKWGETV

-337 SVDGYTNKFKKW
+337 SVDGYSNKFKNW
-349 NITSTET
+349 SITSTET
-356 SGISGTTGTSTTL
+356 AETTGTSTIL

-380 EKPQTTVI
+380 EKPQTTII

-425 VYDIEQKLTSNKF
+425 VYDVEQKLTSNKF

-446 SWNTNEDGTG
+446 SWNTSEDGTG

-544 VLNLTSESGGR
+544 VLNLISENGGR

-617 SEDATSSASTTGSAS
+617 SEDATSTTGS
-632 SSGTTSST
+632 GNST
-640 GTTEGNSQNTTGAKL
+640 ETTEGNSQNTTGAKL

-660 EVSNLAITPNGTIT
+660 EVSNLATTPNGTIT

-711 ARLSENEYQRIGY
+711 ARLSENEYQRTGY

-769 INFNSNTGI
+769 INFSSNTGI

-805 FAGWCTVANPTNNGN
+805 FAGWCTVDNPT
-820 SANNMEE
+820 
-827 GSETGNSD
+827 ET
-835 DTGNTENQNSIIEYY
+835 TEIY

-900 NLTGTTDSNIDINKL
+900 NLAGTTDSNIDINKL
-915 IKTSAAYNIPNGIYY
+915 IKTSTAYNIPNGIYY

-1073 TKTLAG
+1073 IKTLAG
-1079 TTNSQITVSNVDIE
+1079 ITNSQITVSDVDIE
-1093 LTNCTIAK
+1093 LPNCTIAK

-1153 APITITKNIKWGATV
+1153 APITKNIKWGATV
-1168 KINATIESLPGYT
+1168 EINATIESLPGYT

-1223 TANKYTIVF
+1223 TANKYTIIF

-1280 NQGEDK
+1280 NQDENK

-1346 VNVTVIEQGSGLT
+1346 VNVTAIEQGSGLT

-1488 SGTVMG
+1488 TGTVMG

-1502 ETSVNGTSNTENGEN
+1502 ETSAT
-1517 SNNENGTTNSKT
+1517 
-1529 AKLILKDGDILYAR
+1529 KLILKDGDIIYAR
-1543 VTDGSNGAKTYYK
+1543 VTDGSNGAKTYYN

-1582 DILAYEIGTDKIKV
+1582 DILAYEIGADKIKV

-1646 KLKSNTT
+1646 ELKSNTT

-1705 AGFMVSGKSGSG
+1705 AGFKISS
-1717 TSGASGTS
+1717 TSG
-1725 SSGSSSSGSG
+1725 
-1735 DETTISKGMVLKDS
+1735 ENVISKGMVLKDA

-1775 SSVTTYYKPMAM
+1775 SSVTTYYKPMAI
-1787 AQSGSTSSYESIV
+1787 AQNGSVSSYESIV
-1800 YSYSGV
+1800 YSYNGV
-1806 KSYRRTTSA
+1806 KSYRNTNST
-1815 GIGKYSYREPSLL
+1815 GIGKSSFREPSLI
-1828 TNNENDGYTWNV
+1828 TGSADGYTWNV
-1840 SKPFGTNFDANAAC
+1840 NKATGTNYDANTE
-1854 YADILGFSTI
+1854 YYQDILGFSTI

-1876 NMVNSTNNYGGFY
+1876 NMVNSTNNFGGFY
-1889 IGRYETSINENAV
+1889 IGRYETSANEINVDTENGNTTTKLQV
-1902 QSKSGKTP
+1902 QSKPGKTP
-1910 MSNLNWYNLY
+1910 MSNLDWYNLY

-1928 SNNIYYE
+1928 SNNTYYE

-1956 LAGLDKSKL
+1956 LTGLDKSKL
-1965 QATTYGNKTNSQVL
+1965 QATTYGNRTNSQAL
-1979 TGNYNNDVIN
+1979 TGSYSNDVIN
-1989 NIYDLCAN
+1989 NIYDLIAN
-1997 NYEWTQEA
+1997 DYEWTQEV
-2005 YNISSRIY
+2005 YSTNIRVSR
-2013 RGSSFDKSKTE
+2013 GNSFDKSKSA
-2024 NATIRKADVT
+2024 NATIRGYVAT
-2034 PDIVGLA
+2034 PNIAGLA
-2041 YGSRMALYIN
+2041 YSSRMALYIN

-2107 TEHIYTGLAQNSTY
+2107 PEHIYTGLAQNSTY

-2134 SVALT
+2134 SVTLT
-2139 QEVVTEGVS
+2139 QEVVTKGVS

-2198 KTTDEANGIYT
+2198 KTADEENGIYT
-2209 QITEDGTWVTGDI
+2209 QITEDGAWVTGNV

-2235 LSDGTNITPYMAVN
+2235 LSDGTNITPYMAIN

-2254 TFSNIYSETQK
+2254 TFSEIYSETQP
-2265 YTDINGDI
+2265 YSDVNGDI

-2306 WVPVENALAN
+2306 WVPVESALAN
-2316 GTTFPTSTS
+2316 GTTYPTSTS

-2338 NSTEY
+2338 NSKEY
-2343 YQSLIYLFNT
+2343 YQSLIYSFST
-2353 SAKSLSYVSSSYKL
+2353 SAKTLSYAISGYKL
-2367 GNANYRE
+2367 GKYDYRE
-2374 PSILTGSA
+2374 PSLSTGA
-2382 DDGYTWDLESLA
+2382 ADGYTWDLESLA
-2394 EITGSSYDAYLGY
+2394 SISGSTNDGNPTYF
-2407 YKNYLKFSSAIEF
+2407 KNYLKFSSATEY

-2445 YETSVDSTASA
+2445 YETSANSTASA
-2456 NTAVAQS
+2456 DTVVAQS
-2463 QANKKVLDNSD
+2463 QSGQKVLDNSSGNTSA
-2474 EKQREYRMIYY
+2474 YRAIYY
-2485 QDSNRNEKNP
+2485 QDSNRNPVNP
-2495 YYNNSSVTSSMIWNA
+2495 YYNSSSITSSMIWNA
-2510 QYDAMLN
+2510 QYNAMLN
-2517 WILNKTDN
+2517 WLLKKSDN
-2525 KEKLFSTTLG
+2525 KEKVFSTTYG
-2535 NHKTATTADLS
+2535 NHKIATAADLS
-2546 GTNIDDLTN
+2546 GANVDDLTN
-2555 NIYDLGGNVMELTQG
+2555 NIYDLGGNVREINQG
-2570 SYSTTQNMVRGGYF
+2570 SYAPTRQIMRGGAF
-2584 YKSSSYPGTNKMTS
+2584 YKNSNYPGNYSMAS
-2598 ISGWSIANY
+2598 YNAWNLANIS
-2607 GTSYNFIGTRM
+2607 TSYNCYGTRM
-2618 TLYLNKQ
+2618 ALYLNKQ
-2625 NDTIPPTIEKYGE
+2625 NDTTLPTIEKYGD
-2638 PIPATNS
+2638 PISTTNS
-2645 ITLKTKA
+2645 ITLKTRA

-2658 IGKYHYYISTDG
+2658 IAKYHYYISTDG

-2696 KATVEDKAGNISS
+2696 KATVEDKAGNVSS

-2716 TTNIMDGIEEI
+2716 TTNIIDGIEEI
-2727 LTTRVYGSN
+2727 LTTRVYGSD
-2736 GDGRLYLGISSTY
+2736 GDGRLYLGMSSTY

-2754 YVQYQIVKTGGTF
+2754 YVQYQVVKTSGTF
-2767 NVNGTWTKDATSTV
+2767 NVNGTWTKDATNTV
-2781 KGVSVGDTVYARI
+2781 KGLSVGDTVYARI

-2853 VSNSI
+2853 VSDSI

-2930 STGSKILS
+2930 STGSKMS
-2938 ISSGKPAHQL
+2938 SVSSGKPAHRL
-2948 GYSTC
+2948 GNSSN
-2953 REPSLIT
+2953 REPSLVT

-3037 AMDSRAGTETGSNYG
+3037 SMDSRKGTETGSNYG
-3052 NRWYGMYN
+3052 NLWYGMYN

-3066 NTRNPYYRS
+3066 NTRNPYYGS

-3083 WGSQYDAML
+3083 WGSQYDSML
-3092 NWAAKGNEANM
+3092 NWVAKGNDADM
-3103 IYKRTGNHSGSPA
+3103 INKRTGNHSSSPA
-3116 KTGAYGVDVMNNIFD
+3116 KTGDYGVDVMNNIFD
-3131 LSANLVEWTQE
+3131 LSANLLEWTQE
-3142 AYSTNSRAFRGGN
+3142 AYSTNVRVYRGGY
-3155 FFTTS
+3155 FSATS
-3160 ASVASTRNF
+3160 ANAASTRNN
-3169 IISTG
+3169 G
-3174 TYHNYGSRATL
+3174 NPTYANNSSGSRTTL
-3185 CLRSSEP
+3185 YLRSSEP

>member
-1 MKKQKAKIIVMLI
+1 MEKQKKNSKLT
-14 AIITVLAITV
+14 IITLVTLTALFLAI
-24 LAWAKYTNVF
+24 AAIAGYGYAKYVSNFGGNMQAQV
-34 EENVQSEI
+34 
-42 AKWSFRVNDSE
+42 AKWSFKVNGSE
-53 QGAETF
+53 GNAKTF
-59 NLVNTIDANVT
+59 NLINTINKNDSVT
-70 VKEDK
+70 EGT
-75 VAPGTSGHFDI
+75 VAPGTSGYFD
-86 KLNGAGSEV
+86 LELDGSGTET
-95 AINYIINAN
+95 AINYVINTSLQNKPA
-104 FENNPVNMH
+104 NMH

-118 NHTVELP
+118 NYTVELAVENNE
-125 IEDGK
+125 I
-130 LVINDFIP
+130 VINDFIP
-138 LAEIDNEKIIRI
+138 LAEVDTVKKVRI
-150 YWNWPSE
+150 YWNWPLE
-157 TGNTEK
+157 TGNTEE
-163 EIYENDLLDSES
+163 EIYKNDLIDSES
-175 MGKTITAN
+175 IGKEMIADI
-183 VTVTG
+183 TVTG
-188 IQTKPEAS
+188 IQVLPESKEAS
-196 KSNYTAYYYLE
+196 YKVYYYLE
-207 NANDNNFTL
+207 NANDNGFGL
-216 YSSNIYQKNTDS
+216 YSTQTYSKNTDS

-234 IAIDIPN
+234 VAIDIPD
-241 ANYIYGTTTPNGE
+241 AKYAYGCSTPNGE
-254 HVPNVT
+254 HVSNVK
-260 IEEDGTTKVYL
+260 IANDGSTNVYL
-271 YYARERYTLTTLA
+271 YYLRDRYSLTTIA

-298 GTSSNITSENGE
+298 GTSNSISSEDGE
-310 NVFEQSKTKM
+310 NKFEQSKTKM
-320 KTKYKWGETV
+320 VTKYKWGETV
-330 TIEAVEE
+330 SIEAVEA
-337 SVDGYTNKFKKW
+337 SVEGYTNKFKSW
-349 NITSTET
+349 NISDSQTSV
-356 SGISGTTGTSTTL
+356 
-369 TPSDL
+369 DL
-374 GAPYNP
+374 GTLYNSGKS
-380 EKPQTTVI
+380 ETTI
-388 MPKQNVE
+388 TMPKQEVT
-395 LTAIAEKTVNTYTVI
+395 LTATAEKTANTYTVV
-410 FKENTGTGTMEDQNF
+410 FNENTGTGKMTNQQF
-425 VYDIEQKLTSNKF
+425 TYDVEQSITPNSF

-446 SWNTNEDGTG
+446 SWNTQEDGTG
-456 TKYTNEQLVKNLVP
+456 TKYEDKQIVKNLTG
-470 TPNGTLMLYA
+470 TPNGTVNLYA
-480 QWLPNEYTIIFNA
+480 QWKPNEYLVIFNS
-493 NGGHGAMP
+493 NGGNGTMEP
-501 VQTLKY
+501 QTLKY
-507 DETQAIQENT
+507 DDVQELLENKFT
-517 LTREG
+517 KDG
-522 YIFAGWNL
+522 YTFTGWNL
-530 SADGTDTSYANKEQ
+530 AQDGTDTSYANKEQ
-544 VLNLTSESGGR
+544 VLNLTSENGGR

-573 NGGKGTM
+573 NGGTGTM
-580 TNQVFTY
+580 SSQVFTY
-587 DVAKALRANVYT
+587 DVSKALRANGFSKL
-599 RTGYTF
+599 GYSF
-605 VGWSTDANYVVK
+605 AGWSVDKDYVVK
-617 SEDATSSASTTGSAS
+617 GEDS
-632 SSGTTSST
+632 
-640 GTTEGNSQNTTGAKL
+640 KL

-660 EVSNLAITPNGTIT
+660 EVSNLVKTPNGTIT
-674 LYAIWTKN
+674 LYAIWVKN
-682 KYTVI
+682 TYTVI
-687 YNPNAPT
+687 YNSNAPT
-694 ETTTG
+694 ETITG
-699 SMENSKYEYNTT
+699 TMENSKFEYDTT
-711 ARLSENEYQRIGY
+711 GKLEENKYTRIGY
-724 TFKNWNTKPD
+724 TFKNWNLAQD
-734 GTGTTYN
+734 GTGESYSN
-741 NGQEI
+741 SSEVK
-746 ENLTQTANGIVNLY
+746 NLTKTQNGIVTLY
-760 AQWTANIYR
+760 AIWEPNTYR
-769 INFNSNTGI
+769 INFNSNTGV
-778 GTMDTQVCTY
+778 GSMDTQVCTY
-788 DVSTN
+788 DVSAN
-793 ISANKFKKTGYT
+793 LSANKFTKTGYT
-805 FAGWCTVANPTNNGN
+805 FAGWCTVANPVG
-820 SANNMEE
+820 
-827 GSETGNSD
+827 GVKF
-835 DTGNTENQNSIIEYY
+835 Y
-850 NNSQE
+850 NNNQE
-855 IINLVSEN
+855 IINLISEK

-886 VMNTKGIYTLAQTE
+886 VMNTKGIYMLSQKET
-900 NLTGTTDSNIDINKL
+900 LTGTTDSAIDLAKL
-915 IKTSAAYNIPNGIYY
+915 IKTSSAYNIPNGIYY
-930 KETKVDGKIVTNA
+930 KETKVDGKLASNA
-943 TIKPDGTL
+943 TVKPDGTL
-951 QIAIYYA
+951 QIGIYYA
-958 RTYGYLTTA
+958 RSYGYLTTA
-967 KGSYISTIT
+967 KSSYISSIT
-976 QINNK
+976 EISNK
-981 KYYYGETIPDITATV
+981 KFYYGESIPDITATV
-996 EYAQGYL
+996 EFAQGYL
-1003 TNFDKWESNNV
+1003 TNFDKWESDNKT
-1014 VAIENVTE
+1014 AITDITE

-1029 WPAMEEGT
+1029 WPAMEEGSKV
-1037 QITLT
+1037 TLT
-1042 AKATREES
+1042 AKATRTVS
-1050 NQTPYTVNYY
+1050 DKTPYKVNYY
-1060 LENANNSEYTLYS
+1060 LENANDSEYTLYS
-1073 TKTLAG
+1073 TKTFAG
-1079 TTNSQITVSNVDIE
+1079 TTNSSITVSDVDIS
-1093 LTNCTIAK
+1093 LANCTIAK
-1101 TDITTS
+1101 TDITSGTV
-1107 TIIKADGTTKVNVY
+1107 IKPDGTTEVNVY
-1121 YNRNKFALTISGGNN
+1121 YNRNKFVLTISGGDN
-1136 IIETELSTENEQ
+1136 IIETKLSTQNEEI
-1148 NVDNT
+1148 VDNS
-1153 APITITKNIKWGATV
+1153 APIMITKDVKWGQTA
-1168 KINATIESLPGYT
+1168 KINATVESLPGYT
-1181 YEYTGWET
+1181 YEYIGWEIT
-1189 TSTSELGTEY
+1189 GTSDLGTEF
-1199 DYTKKHTQIIMPAEN
+1199 DYAKKNTEIVMPSED
-1214 LTLTATASK
+1214 LTLTAKARK

-1245 FTYDVAQKLS
+1245 FTYDVAQNLS
-1255 KNTFTKTGYTFKGW
+1255 KNTFTKTGYVFKGW
-1269 ATEES
+1269 ATEAS
-1274 LNAGSD
+1274 LNGS
-1280 NQGEDK
+1280 NEDERVK
-1286 GNTSETG
+1286 SSSETENVG
-1293 NDLNDNRIVY
+1293 SSSDGVNLNGSSQEENSKNSQVVY
-1303 VDEAQIKNLTTTNN
+1303 LDQAQILNLTTNN
-1317 QTITLYAI
+1317 NDIITLYAI

-1332 QLTLTTTSTTKTIT
+1332 QLTLTTTVTTKNIT
-1346 VNVTVIEQGSGLT
+1346 VNVKAIEQGSGLT
-1359 ENYKYYIGTKNL
+1359 ENYKYYIGTKNST
-1371 ATNKIEYQSAIEKTA
+1371 TNEIEYQSPVEKS
-1386 TTHTF
+1386 TTTYTF
-1391 EELKDNTTYYIKVE
+1391 EGLKDNTTYYIKVE

-1417 DQEAQTLELQ
+1417 DQEVQTLELQ

-1454 GALYNMQYQVLTAE
+1454 GTLYNMQYQVLTAE

-1494 LGTVDDID
+1494 LGIVDDID
-1502 ETSVNGTSNTENGEN
+1502 ETSANGTSNTENGEN
-1517 SNNENGTTNSKT
+1517 SDNENGTTNSKT

-1543 VTDGSNGAKTYYK
+1543 VTDGSNGAKVYYNC
-1556 YEVKNPAK
+1556 EIKNPAK
-1564 KTYTETE
+1564 KTYTDTE

-1582 DILAYEIGTDKIKV
+1582 DILAYEVGTDKIKV
-1596 DIQKEISGTETY
+1596 NVQKEISGTETY

-1646 KLKSNTT
+1646 ELKANTT

-1659 ARDSSGN
+1659 VRDSSGN

-1689 QNRTYIDGEN
+1689 QNRTYIDDEN

-1717 TSGASGTS
+1717 PSGDSGTS
-1725 SSGSSSSGSG
+1725 SSGSSTSG

-1761 AIYIPGKTAIPTST
+1761 AIYIPGKTAIPTNT
-1775 SSVTTYYKPMAM
+1775 SSATTYYKPMSV
-1787 AQSGSTSSYESIV
+1787 AQSGSASSYESIV
-1800 YSYSGV
+1800 YSYNGV
-1806 KSYRRTTSA
+1806 KSYRNTSNTC
-1815 GIGKYSYREPSLL
+1815 IGKSSFREPSLI
-1828 TNNENDGYTWNV
+1828 TGSADGYTWNV
-1840 SKPFGTNFDANAAC
+1840 NKPTGTNYDASTE
-1854 YADILGFSTI
+1854 YYSDVLGFSDI
-1864 QEYGNYINKEYA
+1864 QEYGNYINKEYT
-1876 NMVNSTNNYGGFY
+1876 NMVNSTNNFGGFY
-1889 IGRYETSINENAV
+1889 IGRYETSINGNAV

-1928 SNNIYYE
+1928 SNNTYYE
-1935 TQSVVSSMIWGSQY
+1935 TQSVVSNMIWGSQY

-1956 LAGLDKSKL
+1956 LTGLDKSKL
-1965 QATTYGNKTNSQVL
+1965 QATTYGNRTNSQAL
-1979 TGNYNNDVIN
+1979 TGSYSNDVIN
-1989 NIYDLCAN
+1989 NIYDLMAN
-1997 NYEWTQEA
+1997 DYEWTQEV
-2005 YNISSRIY
+2005 YSTNIRVS
-2013 RGSSFDKSKTE
+2013 RGSSFDKSKSA
-2024 NATIRKADVT
+2024 NATTRGYAIT
-2034 PDIVGLA
+2034 PNIAGLA
-2041 YGSRMALYIN
+2041 YSSRMALYIN

-2107 TEHIYTGLAQNSTY
+2107 PEHIYTGLAQNSTY

-2139 QEVVTEGVS
+2139 QEVVTKGVS

-2198 KTTDEANGIYT
+2198 KTADEANGIYT
-2209 QITEDGTWVTGDI
+2209 QITEDGTWVTGNV

-2235 LSDGTNITPYMAVN
+2235 LSDGTNITPYMAIN

-2254 TFSNIYSETQK
+2254 TFSEIYSETQP
-2265 YTDINGDI
+2265 YSDVNGDI

-2306 WVPVENALAN
+2306 WVPVESALAN
-2316 GTTFPTSTS
+2316 GTTYPTSTS
-2325 STSTYKPMAIYQD
+2325 STSTYKPMAIYQN
-2338 NSTEY
+2338 NSKEY
-2343 YQSLIYLFNT
+2343 YQSLFYGYST
-2353 SAKSLSYVSSSYKL
+2353 SAKTISYVNTSCQL
-2367 GNANYRE
+2367 GKSAYRE
-2374 PSILTGSA
+2374 PSLSTGA
-2382 DDGYTWDLESLA
+2382 ADGYTWDMESLTNISG
-2394 EITGSSYDAYLGY
+2394 ITNDGNPTYF
-2407 YKNYLKFSSAIEF
+2407 KNYLKFSSATEY

-2430 MIDSIEYYKG
+2430 MIDSIEHYKG

-2445 YETSVDSTASA
+2445 YETSANSTSSA
-2456 NTAVAQS
+2456 DTVVVQS
-2463 QANKKVLDNSD
+2463 KSGQKVLDNSNGNTAV
-2474 EKQREYRMIYY
+2474 YRTIYY
-2485 QDSNRNEKNP
+2485 QDSNRNPVNP
-2495 YYNNSSVTSSMIWNA
+2495 YYNSSSVTSSMIWNA

-2517 WILNKTDN
+2517 WMLKKSEN
-2525 KEKLFSTTLG
+2525 KEKMFSTSYG
-2535 NHKTATTADLS
+2535 NHKTATAADLS

-2555 NIYDLGGNVMELTQG
+2555 NIYDLGGNVREINQG
-2570 SYSTTQNMVRGGYF
+2570 SYATTNQIARGGAF
-2584 YKSSSYPGTNKMTS
+2584 YKSSSYPGTYNMVSVSSTWNLVN
-2598 ISGWSIANY
+2598 IS
-2607 GTSYNFIGTRM
+2607 TTYNWLGTRM
-2618 TLYLNKQ
+2618 ALYLNKQ
-2625 NDTIPPTIEKYGE
+2625 NDTTPPTIEKYGE

-2645 ITLKTKA
+2645 ITLKTRA

-2658 IGKYHYYISTDG
+2658 IAKYHYYISTDG

-2696 KATVEDKAGNISS
+2696 KATVEDKAGNVSS

-2716 TTNIMDGIEEI
+2716 TTNIIDGIEEI
-2727 LTTRVYGSN
+2727 LTTRVYGSD
-2736 GDGRLYLGISSTY
+2736 GDGRLYLGMSSTY

-2754 YVQYQIVKTGGTF
+2754 YVQYQVVKTGGTF

-2781 KGVSVGDTVYARI
+2781 KGLSVGDTVYARI

-2853 VSNSI
+2853 VSDSI

-2864 LVVQDSNGNQFVW
+2864 LVIQDSNGNQFVW

-2938 ISSGKPAHQL
+2938 ISSGKPEHQL

-3037 AMDSRAGTETGSNYG
+3037 AMDSRAGTETSSNYG

-3066 NTRNPYYRS
+3066 NTRNPYYGS

-3131 LSANLVEWTQE
+3131 LSANLLEWTQE
-3142 AYSTNSRAFRGGN
+3142 ANSAYIRAFRGGHFSTVN
-3155 FFTTS
+3155 TG
-3160 ASVASTRNF
+3160 VASTRNNDYPT
-3169 IISTG
+3169 STR
-3174 TYHNYGSRATL
+3174 NSYGSRATL
-3185 CLRSSEP
+3185 CLRISEP

>member
-1 MKKQKAKIIVMLI
+1 MKKQKAKIIVMII
-14 AIITVLAITV
+14 AVITILAITV
-24 LAWAKYTNVF
+24 LAWAKYTSVF
-34 EENVQSEI
+34 DVNTQKQV
-42 AKWSFRVNDSE
+42 AKWSFKVNDSE
-53 QGAETF
+53 EGAKTF
-59 NLVNTIDANVT
+59 NLVNTIDSNDS
-70 VKEDK
+70 VKENE

-86 KLNGAGSEV
+86 KLNGEGSEV
-95 AINYIINAN
+95 AINYIINAD

-130 LVINDFIP
+130 FVINDFIP

-216 YSSNIYQKNTDS
+216 YSSNIYEKNTDS

-241 ANYIYGTTTPNGE
+241 ANYIYGTTTPEGE
-254 HVPNVT
+254 HVSNVKIT
-260 IEEDGTTKVYL
+260 EDGTTKVYL
-271 YYARERYTLTTLA
+271 YYARERYTLTTIA

-298 GTSSNITSENGE
+298 GTSNNVTSETGE

-320 KTKYKWGETV
+320 RTKYKWGETV

-356 SGISGTTGTSTTL
+356 SGIAGTTGTSTTL

-425 VYDIEQKLTSNKF
+425 VYDVEQKLTSNKF

-470 TPNGTLMLYA
+470 TPSGTLMLYA

-544 VLNLTSESGGR
+544 VLNLTSENGGR

-617 SEDATSSASTTGSAS
+617 SEDATSSASTTGSTS

-640 GTTEGNSQNTTGAKL
+640 GTTEENSQNTTGAKL

-660 EVSNLAITPNGTIT
+660 EVSNLATTPNGTIT

-699 SMENSKYEYNTT
+699 LMENSKYEYNTK

-746 ENLTQTANGIVNLY
+746 ENLTQTVNGIVNLY
-760 AQWTANIYR
+760 AQWTANTYR
-769 INFNSNTGI
+769 IYFNSNTGI

-805 FAGWCTVANPTNNGN
+805 FAGWCTVDNPT
-820 SANNMEE
+820 
-827 GSETGNSD
+827 ET
-835 DTGNTENQNSIIEYY
+835 TEIY

-915 IKTSAAYNIPNGIYY
+915 IKTSTAYNIPNGIYY

-1014 VAIENVTE
+1014 VVIENVTE

-1029 WPAMEEGT
+1029 WPAMKEGT

-1079 TTNSQITVSNVDIE
+1079 TTNSQITVSDVDIE
-1093 LTNCTIAK
+1093 LANCTISK

-1107 TIIKADGTTKVNVY
+1107 TVIKADGTTKVNVY

-1168 KINATIESLPGYT
+1168 EINATIESLPGYT
-1181 YEYTGWET
+1181 YKYTGWET
-1189 TSTSELGTEY
+1189 ASTSELGTEY

-1214 LTLTATASK
+1214 LILTATASK
-1223 TANKYTIVF
+1223 TANKYTIIF
-1232 DANSGNGTMANQI
+1232 DANSGNGTMANQTFI
-1245 FTYDVAQKLS
+1245 YDVAQKLS

-1274 LNAGSD
+1274 LNNGS
-1280 NQGEDK
+1280 QEGEGLESGSQNESQKSNSQVVYLD
-1286 GNTSETG
+1286 ET
-1293 NDLNDNRIVY
+1293 
-1303 VDEAQIKNLTTTNN
+1303 QIKNLTTTNN
-1317 QTITLYAI
+1317 QTITLYAV

-1332 QLTLTTTSTTKTIT
+1332 DLTLTTTATTKNIT
-1346 VNVTVIEQGSGLT
+1346 VNVKAIEQGSGLT
-1359 ENYKYYIGTKNL
+1359 ENYKYYIGTKNTT
-1371 ATNKIEYQSAIEKTA
+1371 TNKIEYQTAIEKVA
-1386 TTHTF
+1386 TTHIF
-1391 EELKDNTTYYIKVE
+1391 EGLKDNTTYYVKVE
-1405 IADKSGNIGKIE
+1405 IADKSGNVGKIE
-1417 DQEAQTLELQ
+1417 DQEVQTLELQ

-1446 NTEATDET
+1446 NTKATDET
-1454 GALYNMQYQVLTAE
+1454 GSLYDMQYQVLTAE
-1468 EIEDGKTF
+1468 EIEEGKIF
-1476 NAEEN
+1476 DADKN
-1481 WEDETIT
+1481 WEEETIT

-1494 LGTVDDID
+1494 LGTVDDIE
-1502 ETSVNGTSNTENGEN
+1502 ETQ
-1517 SNNENGTTNSKT
+1517 NSKVT
-1529 AKLILKDGDILYAR
+1529 KLILKDGDILYAR
-1543 VTDGSNGAKTYYK
+1543 VTDGSNGAKTYYN
-1556 YEVKNPAK
+1556 YEVKNPAT
-1564 KTYTETE
+1564 KTYTDTE
-1571 LAQLGY
+1571 LAQLSY
-1577 GTSTF
+1577 GTSPF
-1582 DILAYEIGTDKIKV
+1582 NILAYEVGADKIKV
-1596 DIQKEISGTETY
+1596 NIQKEVSGTETY

-1614 NEDSEYKLIS
+1614 NGDSEYKLIS

-1632 ADVSNKWLKALNKD
+1632 ADVSSKWLKALNKD
-1646 KLKSNTT
+1646 ELKPNTT

-1659 ARDSSGN
+1659 ARDTSGN

-1679 DKAEVNTSYA
+1679 DKAEVNTSYS

-1705 AGFMVSGKSGSG
+1705 AGFMVSGKSGAES
-1717 TSGASGTS
+1717 SGASTSGTGNTNS
-1725 SSGSSSSGSG
+1725 SNSS
-1735 DETTISKGMVLKDS
+1735 DETTISKGMVLKDTS
-1749 DGNEF
+1749 GNEF

-1775 SSVTTYYKPMAM
+1775 SSTTTYYKPMAIT
-1787 AQSGSTSSYESIV
+1787 QSGNANNYESVI
-1800 YSYSGV
+1800 YNYNGV
-1806 KSYRRTTSA
+1806 KSYKNTSST
-1815 GIGKYSYREPSLL
+1815 GVGKSSYREPSLI
-1828 TNNENDGYTWNV
+1828 TGSADGYTWNV
-1840 SKPFGTNFDANAAC
+1840 DKPTGTSYDVNTT
-1854 YADILGFSTI
+1854 YYQDILGFSSI
-1864 QEYGNYINKEYA
+1864 QEYGNYINKEYT

-1889 IGRYETSINENAV
+1889 IGRYETSINGNAV

-1910 MSNLNWYNLY
+1910 MSNLNWYNSY

-1928 SNNIYYE
+1928 SNNTYYE

-1956 LAGLDKSKL
+1956 LEGVEKSKL
-1965 QATTYGNKTNSQVL
+1965 QATTYGNRTNAQTV
-1979 TGNYNNDVIN
+1979 TGNYSNDVIN
-1989 NIYDLCAN
+1989 NIYDLMAN
-1997 NYEWTQEA
+1997 DYEWTQECHST
-2005 YNISSRIY
+2005 NVRVY
-2013 RGSSFDKSKTE
+2013 RGNSFDKSKSA
-2024 NATIRKADVT
+2024 NATSRGYAIT
-2034 PDIVGLA
+2034 PVNSGIA
-2041 YGSRMALYIN
+2041 YGTRMALYIN
-2051 DSEDTTSPEIKISSV
+2051 ESDDTTAPEIKINSV
-2066 EPGNNNITVK
+2066 EAGNNNITVK
-2076 VSAKDIGSGIAKY
+2076 VIAKDIGSGIARY
-2089 HYSISTD
+2089 QYSISTD

-2107 TEHIYTGLAQNSTY
+2107 AEHTYTGLAQNSTY
-2121 YIKVQAEDNKGNM
+2121 YIKVQAEDNRGNM
-2134 SVALT
+2134 SIALT
-2139 QEVVTEGVS
+2139 QEVLTKGVS

-2153 IYVISVTGSAD
+2153 IYVISVTGAAN
-2164 GNGIVNLGVREDYAD
+2164 GNGIVSLGTRKDYAD

-2191 QNAIDAG
+2191 ENAINAG
-2198 KTTDEANGIYT
+2198 KTADVSNGIYT
-2209 QITEDGTWVTGDI
+2209 QITENGTWVTGD
-2222 VEGLYENDIIYAR
+2222 VVKGLYENDIIYAR
-2235 LSDGTNITPYMAVN
+2235 LSDGTNTTPYMAIN

-2265 YTDINGDI
+2265 YTDVNGDI

-2282 GTSKYINTVENG
+2282 GTSKYINTIENG

-2306 WVPVENALAN
+2306 WVPVESALAN
-2316 GTTFPTSTS
+2316 GTTYPTSTS

-2338 NSTEY
+2338 NSKKY
-2343 YQSLIYLFNT
+2343 YQSLIYSFST
-2353 SAKSLSYVSSSYKL
+2353 SAKTLSYAISGYKL
-2367 GNANYRE
+2367 GKSNYRE
-2374 PSILTGSA
+2374 PSLSTGAS
-2382 DDGYTWDLESLA
+2382 DGYTWDLESLA
-2394 EITGSSYDAYLGY
+2394 SISGSTNDGNPVYF
-2407 YKNYLKFSSAIEF
+2407 KNYLKFSSATEY

-2445 YETSVDSTASA
+2445 YETSANSTTSA
-2456 NTAVAQS
+2456 YTTVAQS
-2463 QANKKVLDNSD
+2463 QSGQKVLDNSSGNTSA
-2474 EKQREYRMIYY
+2474 YRAIYY
-2485 QDSNRNEKNP
+2485 QDSNRNPVNP
-2495 YYNNSSVTSSMIWNA
+2495 YYNSSSVTSSMIWNA

-2517 WILNKTDN
+2517 WLLKKSDN
-2525 KEKLFSTTLG
+2525 KGKVFSTTLG
-2535 NHKTATTADLS
+2535 NHKTATAADLS
-2546 GTNIDDLTN
+2546 GANVDDLTN
-2555 NIYDLGGNVMELTQG
+2555 NIYDLGGNVREINQG
-2570 SYSTTQNMVRGGYF
+2570 SSGLVHQLARGGAF
-2584 YKSSSYPGTNKMTS
+2584 YKNSSYPG
-2598 ISGWSIANY
+2598 NY
-2607 GTSYNFIGTRM
+2607 SMASYNIWNLVNISSSYNCYGTRM
-2618 TLYLNKQ
+2618 ALYLNKQ
-2625 NDTIPPTIEKYGE
+2625 NDTTPPTIEKYGD
-2638 PIPATNS
+2638 PISTTNS
-2645 ITLKTKA
+2645 ITLKTRA

-2658 IGKYHYYISTDG
+2658 IAKYHYYISTNG

-2685 EKLTQNTTYYV
+2685 EKLTQNTTYYI
-2696 KATVEDKAGNISS
+2696 KATVEDKAGNVSS

-2716 TTNIMDGIEEI
+2716 TTNTIDGIEEI

-2736 GDGRLYLGISSTY
+2736 GDGRLYLGMSSEY

-2767 NVNGTWTKDATSTV
+2767 NVNGTWTKDATSTA
-2781 KGVSVGDTVYARI
+2781 KGLSIGDTVYARI

-2803 YKVVTITEL
+2803 YKVITITEL
-2812 ETFETYEQYS
+2812 EIFETYEQYS
-2822 AKNSTTATDIYYLY
+2822 AKTSTTATDIYYIY

-2844 YIPKDFSVG
+2844 YIPKDFGVG
-2853 VSNSI
+2853 ASDSI

-2864 LVVQDSNGNQFVW
+2864 LVVQDSVGNQFVW
-2877 VPVDKDSVVY
+2877 VPVDKNSVVY

-2894 DGTDTYKPMVQYQN
+2894 DGTDTYKPMVQYQT

-2922 RYDYSSSY
+2922 RYDYGKAY
-2930 STGSKILS
+2930 STKSKIAS
-2938 ISSGKPAHQL
+2938 VSSGKPAHQL
-2948 GYSTC
+2948 GTSNY
-2953 REPSLIT
+2953 REPSLVT

-2971 SNNQYDSVSAYYKDI
+2971 GNNQYDSVSAYYKDI

-3026 SGVIGSKINTT
+3026 SGVIGSKINTI
-3037 AMDSRAGTETGSNYG
+3037 AMDSRKGAETESNYG
-3052 NRWYGMYN
+3052 NLWYGMYN

-3066 NTRNPYYRS
+3066 NTKNPYYGS

-3092 NWAAKGNEANM
+3092 NWALTGNDAEM
-3103 IYKRTGNHSGSPA
+3103 VYKRTGNHSGS
-3116 KTGAYGVDVMNNIFD
+3116 KSTTGAWGVDVMNNIFD
-3131 LSANLVEWTQE
+3131 LSSNVIEWTQE
-3142 AYSTNSRAFRGGN
+3142 AGYSAYRVSRGGYYN
-3155 FFTTS
+3155 SVNAYVTS
-3160 ASVASTRNF
+3160 SRDPNGLTNAAD
-3169 IISTG
+3169 I
-3174 TYHNYGSRATL
+3174 HGSRLTL
-3185 CLRSSEP
+3185 CLRSSDP

>member
-1 MKKQKAKIIVMLI
+1 MEKQKKNSKLT
-14 AIITVLAITV
+14 IITLVTLTALFLAI
-24 LAWAKYTNVF
+24 AAIAGYGYAKYVSNFGGNMQAQV
-34 EENVQSEI
+34 
-42 AKWSFRVNDSE
+42 AKWSFKVNGSE
-53 QGAETF
+53 GNAKTF
-59 NLVNTIDANVT
+59 NLINTINKNDSVT
-70 VKEDK
+70 EGT
-75 VAPGTSGHFDI
+75 VAPGTSGYFD
-86 KLNGAGSEV
+86 LELDGSGTET
-95 AINYIINAN
+95 AINYVINTSLQNKPA
-104 FENNPVNMH
+104 NMH

-118 NHTVELP
+118 NYTVELAVENNE
-125 IEDGK
+125 I
-130 LVINDFIP
+130 VINDFIP
-138 LAEIDNEKIIRI
+138 LSEVDTVKKVRI
-150 YWNWPSE
+150 YWNWPLE
-157 TGNTEK
+157 TGNTEE
-163 EIYENDLLDSES
+163 EIYKNDLIDSES
-175 MGKTITAN
+175 IGKEMIADI
-183 VTVTG
+183 TVTG
-188 IQTKPEAS
+188 IQVLPESKEAS
-196 KSNYTAYYYLE
+196 YKVYYYLE
-207 NANDNNFTL
+207 NANDNGFGL
-216 YSSNIYQKNTDS
+216 YSTQTYSKNTDS

-234 IAIDIPN
+234 VAIDIPD
-241 ANYIYGTTTPNGE
+241 AKYAYGCSTPNGE
-254 HVPNVT
+254 HVSNVK
-260 IEEDGTTKVYL
+260 IANDGSTNVYL
-271 YYARERYTLTTLA
+271 YYLRDRYSLTTIA

-298 GTSSNITSENGE
+298 GTSNSISSEDGE
-310 NVFEQSKTKM
+310 NKFEQSKTKM
-320 KTKYKWGETV
+320 VTKYKWGETV
-330 TIEAVEE
+330 SIEAVEA
-337 SVDGYTNKFKKW
+337 SVEGYTNKFKSW
-349 NITSTET
+349 NISNSQTSV
-356 SGISGTTGTSTTL
+356 
-369 TPSDL
+369 DL
-374 GAPYNP
+374 GTLYNSGKS
-380 EKPQTTVI
+380 ETTI
-388 MPKQNVE
+388 TMPKQEVT
-395 LTAIAEKTVNTYTVI
+395 LTATAEKTANTYTVV
-410 FKENTGTGTMEDQNF
+410 FNENTGTGKMTNQQF
-425 VYDIEQKLTSNKF
+425 TYDVEQSITPNSF

-446 SWNTNEDGTG
+446 SWNTQEDGTG
-456 TKYTNEQLVKNLVP
+456 TKYEDKQVVKNLTG
-470 TPNGTLMLYA
+470 TPNGTVNLYA
-480 QWLPNEYTIIFNA
+480 QWKPNEYLVIFNS
-493 NGGHGAMP
+493 NGGNGTMEP
-501 VQTLKY
+501 QTLKY
-507 DETQAIQENT
+507 DDVQELLENKFT
-517 LTREG
+517 KDG
-522 YIFAGWNL
+522 YTFTGWNL
-530 SADGTDTSYANKEQ
+530 AQDGTDTSYANKEQ
-544 VLNLTSESGGR
+544 VLNLTSENGGR

-573 NGGKGTM
+573 NGGTGTM
-580 TNQVFTY
+580 SSQVFTY
-587 DVAKALRANVYT
+587 DVSKALRANGFSKL
-599 RTGYTF
+599 GYSF
-605 VGWSTDANYVVK
+605 AGWSVDKDYVVK
-617 SEDATSSASTTGSAS
+617 GEDS
-632 SSGTTSST
+632 
-640 GTTEGNSQNTTGAKL
+640 KL

-660 EVSNLAITPNGTIT
+660 EVSNLVKTPNGTIT
-674 LYAIWTKN
+674 LYAIWVKN
-682 KYTVI
+682 TYTVI
-687 YNPNAPT
+687 YNSNAPT
-694 ETTTG
+694 ETITG
-699 SMENSKYEYNTT
+699 TMENSKFEYDTT
-711 ARLSENEYQRIGY
+711 GKLEENKYTRIGY
-724 TFKNWNTKPD
+724 TFKNWNLAQD
-734 GTGTTYN
+734 GTGESYSN
-741 NGQEI
+741 SSEVK
-746 ENLTQTANGIVNLY
+746 NLIKTQNGIVTLY
-760 AQWTANIYR
+760 AIWEPNTYR
-769 INFNSNTGI
+769 INFNSNTGV
-778 GTMDTQVCTY
+778 GSMDTQVCTY
-788 DVSTN
+788 DVSANLST
-793 ISANKFKKTGYT
+793 NKFTKTGYT
-805 FAGWCTVANPTNNGN
+805 FAGWCTVANPVG
-820 SANNMEE
+820 SANAVNGVNPVSDANEV
-827 GSETGNSD
+827 NSNNLSNND
-835 DTGNTENQNSIIEYY
+835 NQVENNSTQNTEVKFY
-850 NNSQE
+850 NNNQE
-855 IINLVSEN
+855 IINLISEK

-886 VMNTKGIYTLAQTE
+886 VMNTKGIYMLSQTE
-900 NLTGTTDSNIDINKL
+900 TLTGTTDSAIDLTKL
-915 IKTSAAYNIPNGIYY
+915 IKTSSAYNITNGIYY
-930 KETKVDGKIVTNA
+930 KETKVDGKLASNA
-943 TIKPDGTL
+943 TVKPDGTL
-951 QIAIYYA
+951 QIGIYYS
-958 RTYGYLTTA
+958 RSYGYLTTA
-967 KGSYISTIT
+967 KSSYISSIT
-976 QINNK
+976 EISNK
-981 KYYYGETIPDITATV
+981 KFYYGESIPDITATV
-996 EYAQGYL
+996 EFAQGYL
-1003 TNFDKWESNNV
+1003 TNFDKWESDNKS
-1014 VAIENVTE
+1014 AITDITE

-1029 WPAMEEGT
+1029 WPAMEEGSKV
-1037 QITLT
+1037 TLT
-1042 AKATREES
+1042 AKATRTVS
-1050 NQTPYTVNYY
+1050 DKTPYKVNYY
-1060 LENANNSEYTLYS
+1060 LENANDSEYTLYS
-1073 TKTLAG
+1073 TKTFAG
-1079 TTNSQITVSNVDIE
+1079 TTNSSITVSDVDIS
-1093 LTNCTIAK
+1093 LANCTIAK
-1101 TDITTS
+1101 TDITSGTV
-1107 TIIKADGTTKVNVY
+1107 IKPDGTTEVNVY
-1121 YNRNKFALTISGGNN
+1121 YNRNKFVLTISGGDN
-1136 IIETELSTENEQ
+1136 IIETKLSTENEET
-1148 NVDNT
+1148 VDNS
-1153 APITITKNIKWGATV
+1153 APIMITKDVKWGQTA
-1168 KINATIESLPGYT
+1168 KINATVESLPGYT
-1181 YEYTGWET
+1181 YEYIGWEIT
-1189 TSTSELGTEY
+1189 GTSDLGTEF
-1199 DYTKKHTQIIMPAEN
+1199 DYAKKNTEIVMPSED
-1214 LTLTATASK
+1214 LTLTAKARK

-1232 DANSGNGTMANQI
+1232 DANSGNGTMTNQI
-1245 FTYDVAQKLS
+1245 FTYDVAQNLS
-1255 KNTFTKTGYTFKGW
+1255 KNTFTKTGYVFKGW
-1269 ATEES
+1269 ATEAS
-1274 LNAGSD
+1274 LNGS
-1280 NQGEDK
+1280 NEDERVK
-1286 GNTSETG
+1286 SSSKAESVGSSSETENVG
-1293 NDLNDNRIVY
+1293 SSSDDVNLNGSSQEKNSKNSQVVY
-1303 VDEAQIKNLTTTNN
+1303 VDQAQILNLTTNN
-1317 QTITLYAI
+1317 NDIITLYAI

-1332 QLTLTTTSTTKTIT
+1332 QLTLTTTVTTKNIT
-1346 VNVTVIEQGSGLT
+1346 VNVKAIEQGSGLT
-1359 ENYKYYIGTKNL
+1359 ENYKYYIGTKNST
-1371 ATNKIEYQSAIEKTA
+1371 TNEIEYQSPVEKS
-1386 TTHTF
+1386 TTTYTF
-1391 EELKDNTTYYIKVE
+1391 EGLKDNTTYYIKVE

-1417 DQEAQTLELQ
+1417 DQEVQTLELQ

-1481 WEDETIT
+1481 WEGETIT

-1502 ETSVNGTSNTENGEN
+1502 ETSANGTSNTENGEN

-1543 VTDGSNGAKTYYK
+1543 VTDGSNGAKVYYNC
-1556 YEVKNPAK
+1556 EIKNPAK
-1564 KTYTETE
+1564 KTYTDTE

-1582 DILAYEIGTDKIKV
+1582 DILAYGVGADKIKV
-1596 DIQKEISGTETY
+1596 NIQKEISGTETY

-1646 KLKSNTT
+1646 ELKPNTT

-1659 ARDSSGN
+1659 VRDSSGN

-1705 AGFMVSGKSGSG
+1705 AGFMVSGK
-1717 TSGASGTS
+1717 T
-1725 SSGSSSSGSG
+1725 GSG

-1775 SSVTTYYKPMAM
+1775 SSVTTYYKPMSV
-1787 AQSGSTSSYESIV
+1787 AQSGSASSYESIV
-1800 YSYSGV
+1800 YSYNGV
-1806 KSYRRTTSA
+1806 KSYRNTSNTC
-1815 GIGKYSYREPSLL
+1815 IGKSSFREPSLI
-1828 TNNENDGYTWNV
+1828 TGSADGYTWNV
-1840 SKPFGTNFDANAAC
+1840 NKPTGTNYDANTA
-1854 YADILGFSTI
+1854 YYQDTLGFSTI
-1864 QEYGNYINKEYA
+1864 QEYGNYINKEYT
-1876 NMVNSTNNYGGFY
+1876 NMVNSTNNFGGFY
-1889 IGRYETSINENAV
+1889 IGRYETSANEINVDTENGNTTTKLQV
-1902 QSKSGKTP
+1902 QSKPGKTP
-1910 MSNLNWYNLY
+1910 MSNLSWYNLY

-1928 SNNIYYE
+1928 SNNTYYE

-1956 LAGLDKSKL
+1956 LVGSEKSKL
-1965 QATTYGNKTNSQVL
+1965 QATTYGNRTNTQAL
-1979 TGNYNNDVIN
+1979 TGSYSNDVIN
-1989 NIYDLCAN
+1989 NIYDLMAN
-1997 NYEWTQEA
+1997 DYEWTQEV
-2005 YNISSRIY
+2005 YSTNIRVS
-2013 RGSSFDKSKTE
+2013 RGSSFDKSKSA
-2024 NATIRKADVT
+2024 NATTRGYAIT
-2034 PDIVGLA
+2034 PNIAGLA
-2041 YGSRMALYIN
+2041 YSSRMALYIN

-2096 NKTWKTETSYS
+2096 NKTWKTETSY
-2107 TEHIYTGLAQNSTY
+2107 TPEHIYTGLAQNSTY

-2139 QEVVTEGVS
+2139 QEVVTKGVS

-2198 KTTDEANGIYT
+2198 KTADEGNGIYT
-2209 QITEDGTWVTGDI
+2209 QITEDGTWVTGNV

-2254 TFSNIYSETQK
+2254 TFSEIYSETQP
-2265 YTDINGDI
+2265 YSDVNGDI

-2306 WVPVENALAN
+2306 WVPVESALAN
-2316 GTTFPTSTS
+2316 GTTYPTSTS
-2325 STSTYKPMAIYQD
+2325 STSTYKPMAIYQN
-2338 NSTEY
+2338 NSKEY
-2343 YQSLIYLFNT
+2343 YQSLIYLFST
-2353 SAKSLSYVSSSYKL
+2353 SAKTISYVNTSYQL
-2367 GNANYRE
+2367 GKYGYRE
-2374 PSILTGSA
+2374 PSLATGA
-2382 DDGYTWDLESLA
+2382 ADGYTWDLESLS
-2394 EITGSSYDAYLGY
+2394 EIKGNTNDGNPTYF
-2407 YKNYLKFSSAIEF
+2407 KNYLKFSSATEY

-2430 MIDSIEYYKG
+2430 MIDSIEHYKG

-2445 YETSVDSTASA
+2445 YETSANSTSSA
-2456 NTAVAQS
+2456 DTVVVQS
-2463 QANKKVLDNSD
+2463 KSGQKVLDNSS
-2474 EKQREYRMIYY
+2474 ENTAVYRTIYY
-2485 QDSNRNEKNP
+2485 QDSNRNPVNP
-2495 YYNNSSVTSSMIWNA
+2495 YYNSSSVTSSMIWNA

-2517 WILNKTDN
+2517 WMLKKSEN
-2525 KEKLFSTTLG
+2525 KEKMFSTSYG
-2535 NHKTATTADLS
+2535 NHKTATVADLS

-2555 NIYDLGGNVMELTQG
+2555 NIYDLGGNVREINQG
-2570 SYSTTQNMVRGGYF
+2570 SSTTVYQNGRGGAFYKNSSYHGTYNMVSVGAW
-2584 YKSSSYPGTNKMTS
+2584 NLVN
-2598 ISGWSIANY
+2598 IS
-2607 GTSYNFIGTRM
+2607 TSYNCYGTRM
-2618 TLYLNKQ
+2618 ALYLNKQ
-2625 NDTIPPTIEKYGE
+2625 NDTTPPTIEKYGE

-2645 ITLKTKA
+2645 ITLKTRA

-2658 IGKYHYYISTDG
+2658 IAKYHYYISTDG

-2696 KATVEDKAGNISS
+2696 KATVEDKAGNVSS

-2716 TTNIMDGIEEI
+2716 TTNIIDGIEEI
-2727 LTTRVYGSN
+2727 LTTRVYGSD
-2736 GDGRLYLGISSTY
+2736 GDGRLYLGMSSTY

-2754 YVQYQIVKTGGTF
+2754 YVQYQVVKTGGTF

-2781 KGVSVGDTVYARI
+2781 KGLSVGDTVYARI

-2803 YKVVTITEL
+2803 YKVITITEL

-2864 LVVQDSNGNQFVW
+2864 LVVQDLNGNQFVW

-2938 ISSGKPAHQL
+2938 ISSGKPEHQL
-2948 GYSTC
+2948 GYSTY

-3037 AMDSRAGTETGSNYG
+3037 AMDSRVGTETGSNYG

-3066 NTRNPYYRS
+3066 NTRNPYYGS

-3131 LSANLVEWTQE
+3131 LSANLFEWTQE
-3142 AYSTNSRAFRGGN
+3142 ANSAYIRAFRGGHFSTVN
-3155 FFTTS
+3155 TG
-3160 ASVASTRNF
+3160 VASTR
-3169 IISTG
+3169 STTNPNG
-3174 TYHNYGSRATL
+3174 TGSNYGSRATL

>member
-1 MKKQKAKIIVMLI
+1 MKKQKAKIIVMIIAVITIL
-14 AIITVLAITV
+14 AIIV
-24 LAWAKYTNVF
+24 LAWAKYTSVF
-34 EENVQSEI
+34 DVNTQKQV
-42 AKWSFRVNDSE
+42 AKWSFKVNDSE
-53 QGAETF
+53 EGAKTF
-59 NLVNTIDANVT
+59 NLVNTIDSNDS
-70 VKEDK
+70 VKENE

-95 AINYIINAN
+95 AINYIINAD

-216 YSSNIYQKNTDS
+216 YSSNIYEKNTDS

-241 ANYIYGTTTPNGE
+241 ANYIYGTTTPEGE
-254 HVPNVT
+254 HVSNVK
-260 IEEDGTTKVYL
+260 IAEDGTTKVYL
-271 YYARERYTLTTLA
+271 YYARERYTLTTIA

-298 GTSSNITSENGE
+298 GTSSNVTSESGE

-356 SGISGTTGTSTTL
+356 SGIAETTGTSTTL

-380 EKPQTTVI
+380 EKPQTTII

-425 VYDIEQKLTSNKF
+425 VYDVEQKLTQNKF

-470 TPNGTLMLYA
+470 TPNGTVMLYA

-501 VQTLKY
+501 EQTLKY

-544 VLNLTSESGGR
+544 VLNLTSENGGR

-605 VGWSTDANYVVK
+605 VGWSTDANYIVK
-617 SEDATSSASTTGSAS
+617 SEDATSTTGSR
-632 SSGTTSST
+632 SST
-640 GTTEGNSQNTTGAKL
+640 ETTEGNSQNTTGAKL

-660 EVSNLAITPNGTIT
+660 EVSNLATTPNGTIT

-687 YNPNAPT
+687 YNQNAPT

-711 ARLSENEYQRIGY
+711 ARLSENGYQRTGY

-805 FAGWCTVANPTNNGN
+805 FAGWCTVDNPT
-820 SANNMEE
+820 
-827 GSETGNSD
+827 ET
-835 DTGNTENQNSIIEYY
+835 TEIY

-855 IINLVSEN
+855 VINLVSEN

-915 IKTSAAYNIPNGIYY
+915 IKTSTAYNIPNGIYY

-1073 TKTLAG
+1073 IKTLAG
-1079 TTNSQITVSNVDIE
+1079 ITNSQITVSDVDIE
-1093 LTNCTIAK
+1093 LPNCTIAK

-1107 TIIKADGTTKVNVY
+1107 TVIKADGTTQVNVY
-1121 YNRNKFALTISGGNN
+1121 YNRNKFALIIAGGNN
-1136 IIETELSTENEQ
+1136 IIEAELSTENEQ

-1168 KINATIESLPGYT
+1168 EINATIESLPGYT

-1232 DANSGNGTMANQI
+1232 DANSGNGTMANQTFI
-1245 FTYDVAQKLS
+1245 YDVAQKLS

-1280 NQGEDK
+1280 NQGENK

-1332 QLTLTTTSTTKTIT
+1332 QLTLTTSSTTKNIT
-1346 VNVTVIEQGSGLT
+1346 VNVTAIEQGSGLT

-1371 ATNKIEYQSAIEKTA
+1371 ATNKIEYQPAIEKTG

-1391 EELKDNTTYYIKVE
+1391 ENLKDNTTYYIKVE

-1481 WEDETIT
+1481 WEGETIT

-1502 ETSVNGTSNTENGEN
+1502 ETSAT
-1517 SNNENGTTNSKT
+1517 
-1529 AKLILKDGDILYAR
+1529 KLILKDGDIIYAR
-1543 VTDGSNGAKTYYK
+1543 VTDGSNGAKFFYNC
-1556 YEVKNPAK
+1556 EIKNPAK
-1564 KTYTETE
+1564 KTYTDTE
-1571 LAQLGY
+1571 LAQLKY
-1577 GTSTF
+1577 AVPTF
-1582 DILAYEIGTDKIKV
+1582 DILAYEVGEDKIKV
-1596 DIQKEISGTETY
+1596 DIQKEITGTETY
-1608 NYYAKA
+1608 DYYAKSSD
-1614 NEDSEYKLIS
+1614 ESEYKLIS

-1632 ADVSNKWLKALNKD
+1632 ADVSNKWLKALNKEE
-1646 KLKSNTT
+1646 LKPGIT

-1659 ARDSSGN
+1659 VRATDGT

-1674 TMITQ
+1674 TMITRE
-1679 DKAEVNTSYA
+1679 KAEQNTSYVE
-1689 QNRTYIDGEN
+1689 NRTYIDESN
-1699 YTAVIP
+1699 HTAVIP
-1705 AGFMVSGKSGSG
+1705 AGFKVSGTAGENKI
-1717 TSGASGTS
+1717 S
-1725 SSGSSSSGSG
+1725 S
-1735 DETTISKGMVLKDS
+1735 GMVLKDS

-1761 AIYIPGKTAIPTST
+1761 VKYVKGATAMPTSE
-1775 SSVTTYYKPMAM
+1775 SSTTMYYKPMAKEQ
-1787 AQSGSTSSYESIV
+1787 ANGKGYEGIYYFFGSGSL
-1800 YSYSGV
+1800 
-1806 KSYRRTTSA
+1806 KSYMRSVD
-1815 GIGKYSYREPSLL
+1815 GIGTNYTKEPSLI
-1828 TNNENDGYTWNV
+1828 TGTADDGYTWDIMT
-1840 SKPFGTNFDANAAC
+1840 PEGTQFDADSK
-1854 YADILGFSTI
+1854 YYSDELGFSSAR
-1864 QEYGNYINKEYA
+1864 ELGSYMNKEYQ
-1876 NMVNSTNNYGGFY
+1876 NMIDSTDEYGGYY
-1889 IGRYETSINENAV
+1889 IGRYETSLNGTSVE
-1902 QSKSGKTP
+1902 SKANKTP
-1910 MSNLNWYNLY
+1910 MSEIDWYKMY
-1920 LNQDSNRN
+1920 FNQDSVRN
-1928 SNNIYYE
+1928 SNNTYYNSN
-1935 TQSVVSSMIWGSQY
+1935 SVTSSMVWGSQY
-1949 DSMLNWV
+1949 NSMLNWIST
-1956 LAGLDKSKL
+1956 GSEKSKL
-1965 QATTYGNKTNSQVL
+1965 QATNIGNKSNAQAT
-1979 TGNYNNDVIN
+1979 TGSYSDDKMN
-1989 NIYDLCAN
+1989 NIYDLVSNVVEFTQWGYTTSTRLHYGAT
-1997 NYEWTQEA
+1997 YEKAQLRAATYA
-2005 YNISSRIY
+2005 TA
-2013 RGSSFDKSKTE
+2013 RGSVNFGP
-2024 NATIRKADVT
+2024 AI
-2034 PDIVGLA
+2034 
-2041 YGSRMALYIN
+2041 GSRMALYIN
-2051 DSEDTTSPEIKISSV
+2051 DSEDTTSPEIKINSV
-2066 EPGNNNITVK
+2066 EAGNNNITVK
-2076 VSAKDIGSGIAKY
+2076 VSAKDIGSGISKY

-2107 TEHIYTGLAQNSTY
+2107 PEHIYTGLAQNSTY

-2134 SVALT
+2134 SIALT
-2139 QEVVTEGVS
+2139 QEVVTEGVL

-2164 GNGIVNLGVREDYAD
+2164 GNGIVNLGVRDDYAD

-2191 QNAIDAG
+2191 QNAIEAG
-2198 KTTDEANGIYT
+2198 KTADEANGIYT
-2209 QITEDGTWVTGDI
+2209 QITKNGTWVTGDI
-2222 VEGLYENDIIYAR
+2222 VKGLYENDIIYAR
-2235 LSDGTNITPYMAVN
+2235 LSDGTNVTPYMAVN

-2254 TFSNIYSETQK
+2254 TFSEIYSETQP
-2265 YTDINGDI
+2265 YSDTNGDI

-2306 WVPVENALAN
+2306 WVPVESALAN
-2316 GTTFPTSTS
+2316 GTTYPTSTS

-2353 SAKSLSYVSSSYKL
+2353 SAKSLSYVSSSCKL
-2367 GNANYRE
+2367 GKSSYRE
-2374 PSILTGSA
+2374 PSISTGSVH
-2382 DDGYTWDLESLA
+2382 DGNTWDLDSLA
-2394 EITGSSYDAYLGY
+2394 EITGNSYDAYLGY
-2407 YKNYLKFSSAIEF
+2407 YKNYLKFSSAIEY

-2445 YETSVDSTASA
+2445 YETSVDSIASA
-2456 NTAVAQS
+2456 STAVAQS

-2474 EKQREYRMIYY
+2474 DKQREYRMIYY

-2495 YYNNSSVTSSMIWNA
+2495 YYNSSSVTSSMIWNA

-2535 NHKTATTADLS
+2535 NHKTAITADLS
-2546 GTNIDDLTN
+2546 GINIDDLTN

-2570 SYSTTQNMVRGGYF
+2570 SYDTSRTIVRGGAF
-2584 YKSSSYPGTNKMTS
+2584 YKSTSYTGTYNMTQLNN
-2598 ISGWSIANY
+2598 WLKANY
-2607 GTSYNFIGTRM
+2607 STSYNFIGTRM

-2625 NDTIPPTIEKYGE
+2625 NDTTPPTIEKYGE

-2645 ITLKTKA
+2645 ITLKTRA
-2652 KDENSG
+2652 RDENSG
-2658 IGKYHYYISTDG
+2658 IAKYHYYISTDG

-2685 EKLTQNTTYYV
+2685 EKLTQNTTYYI
-2696 KATVEDKAGNISS
+2696 KATVEDKSGNISS

-2716 TTNIMDGIEEI
+2716 TTNAMDGIEEI

-2754 YVQYQIVKTGGTF
+2754 YVQYQIVKTGETF
-2767 NVNGTWTKDATSTV
+2767 NVNGTWTKDATNTV
-2781 KGVSVGDTVYARI
+2781 KGLSVGDTVYARI
-2794 NDGNGNISY
+2794 NDDNGNISY
-2803 YKVVTITEL
+2803 YKVVTIAEL

-2822 AKNSTTATDIYYLY
+2822 AKTSTTATDIYYLY

-2853 VSNSI
+2853 TSGSI

-2908 GYSESTDEQYFESI
+2908 GYSESTDEQYFENI
-2922 RYDYSSSY
+2922 WYIYSSSY
-2930 STGSKILS
+2930 STGSKIS
-2938 ISSGKPAHQL
+2938 SVSSGKPVHRL
-2948 GYSTC
+2948 GNSSN
-2953 REPSLIT
+2953 REPSLVT

-2971 SNNQYDSVSAYYKDI
+2971 SNNQYDSVGAYYKDI

-3037 AMDSRAGTETGSNYG
+3037 AMNSRVGTETGSNYG
-3052 NRWYGMYN
+3052 NLWYGMYN

-3066 NTRNPYYRS
+3066 NTRNPYYGS

-3131 LSANLVEWTQE
+3131 LSANLLEWTQE
-3142 AYSTNSRAFRGGN
+3142 AYSTNVRVYRGGYFSATN
-3155 FFTTS
+3155 TDVVSMRNNGNPTYANNSSSSRTTL
-3160 ASVASTRNF
+3160 
-3169 IISTG
+3169 
-3174 TYHNYGSRATL
+3174 Y
-3185 CLRSSEP
+3185 LRSSEP

>member
-1 MKKQKAKIIVMLI
+1 MKKQKAKIIVMII
-14 AIITVLAITV
+14 AVITILAITV
-24 LAWAKYTNVF
+24 LAWAKYTSVF
-34 EENVQSEI
+34 DGNTQQQV
-42 AKWSFRVNDSE
+42 AKWSFNVNDSE
-53 QGAETF
+53 EGVKTF
-59 NLVNTIDANVT
+59 NLVNTIDSNDS
-70 VKEDK
+70 VKEDE

-95 AINYIINAN
+95 AINYIINAD

-163 EIYENDLLDSES
+163 EIYKNDLLDSES

-216 YSSNIYQKNTDS
+216 YSSNIYEKNTDS

-241 ANYIYGTTTPNGE
+241 ANYIYGTTTPEGE
-254 HVPNVT
+254 HVSNVK
-260 IEEDGTTKVYL
+260 IAEDGTTKVYL
-271 YYARERYTLTTLA
+271 YYARERYTLTTIA

-356 SGISGTTGTSTTL
+356 SGIAGTTGTSTTL

-425 VYDIEQKLTSNKF
+425 VYDVEQKLTSNKF

-470 TPNGTLMLYA
+470 TPSGTLMLYA

-617 SEDATSSASTTGSAS
+617 SEDATSSASTTGSTS

-640 GTTEGNSQNTTGAKL
+640 GTTEENSQNTTGAKL

-660 EVSNLAITPNGTIT
+660 EVSNLATTPNGTIT

-699 SMENSKYEYNTT
+699 SMENSKYEYNTK

-724 TFKNWNTKPD
+724 RFKNWNTKPD

-746 ENLTQTANGIVNLY
+746 ENLTQTVNGIVNLY

-788 DVSTN
+788 DVSIN

-805 FAGWCTVANPTNNGN
+805 FAGWCTVANPTNSGN

-827 GSETGNSD
+827 GSETGNSN

-855 IINLVSEN
+855 VINLVSEN

-915 IKTSAAYNIPNGIYY
+915 IKTSTAYNIPNGIYY

-1014 VAIENVTE
+1014 VVIENVTE

-1029 WPAMEEGT
+1029 WPAMKEGT

-1050 NQTPYTVNYY
+1050 NQIPYTVNYY

-1079 TTNSQITVSNVDIE
+1079 TTNSQITVSDVDIE
-1093 LTNCTIAK
+1093 LANCIISK

-1107 TIIKADGTTKVNVY
+1107 TVIKADGTTKVNVY

-1168 KINATIESLPGYT
+1168 EINATIESLPGYT
-1181 YEYTGWET
+1181 YKYTGWET
-1189 TSTSELGTEY
+1189 ASTSELGTEY

-1223 TANKYTIVF
+1223 TANKYTIIF
-1232 DANSGNGTMANQI
+1232 DANSGNGTMANQTFI
-1245 FTYDVAQKLS
+1245 YDVAQKLS

-1280 NQGEDK
+1280 NQDENK

-1332 QLTLTTTSTTKTIT
+1332 QLTLTTTSTTKNIT
-1346 VNVTVIEQGSGLT
+1346 VNVTAIEQGSGLT

-1371 ATNKIEYQSAIEKTA
+1371 ATNKIEYQPAIEKTA

-1391 EELKDNTTYYIKVE
+1391 ENLKDNTTYYIKVE

-1481 WEDETIT
+1481 WEGETIT

-1543 VTDGSNGAKTYYK
+1543 VTDGSNGAKTYYN

-1596 DIQKEISGTETY
+1596 DIQKEILGTETY

-1646 KLKSNTT
+1646 ELKANNT

-1659 ARDSSGN
+1659 VLDSSG
-1666 VTQCLNTA
+1666 VETQCLNTA
-1674 TMITQ
+1674 TMVTQ
-1679 DKAEVNTSYA
+1679 DKAEVGMSYA
-1689 QNRTYIDGEN
+1689 QNRTYIDDEN

-1705 AGFMVSGKSGSG
+1705 AGFMVSG
-1717 TSGASGTS
+1717 TSG
-1725 SSGSSSSGSG
+1725 
-1735 DETTISKGMVLKDS
+1735 ENVISKGMVLKDS

-1761 AIYIPGKTAIPTST
+1761 AVYIPGKTAIPTSV
-1775 SSVTTYYKPMAM
+1775 SSGAMYYKPMAK
-1787 AQSGSTSSYESIV
+1787 AQTNGKGYETLIYGFSGI
-1800 YSYSGV
+1800 
-1806 KSYRRTTSA
+1806 KSYVLSGT
-1815 GIGKYSYREPSLL
+1815 GIGKTEREPTLITGL
-1828 TNNENDGYTWNV
+1828 ADGFTWDVNV
-1840 SKPFGTNFDANAAC
+1840 LQGASYDASKSYYLDK
-1854 YADILGFSTI
+1854 LGFTSVR
-1864 QEYGNYINKEYA
+1864 EYGNYINKEYQ
-1876 NMVNSTNNYGGFY
+1876 NMINSTDEYGGFY
-1889 IGRYETSINENAV
+1889 IGRYETSLNGTNVE
-1902 QSKSGKTP
+1902 SKPNKTP
-1910 MSNLNWYNLY
+1910 MSEIDWYEMY
-1920 LNQDSNRN
+1920 LNQDSVRN
-1928 SNNIYYE
+1928 SNSTYY
-1935 TQSVVSSMIWGSQY
+1935 TNNSVTSSMMWEAQY
-1949 DSMLNWV
+1949 SSMLNWISNSIE
-1956 LAGLDKSKL
+1956 KSKL
-1965 QATTYGNKTNSQVL
+1965 QATNLGNKSNSQAK
-1979 TGNYNNDVIN
+1979 TGSYNNDIIN
-1989 NIYDLCAN
+1989 NIYDLVSN
-1997 NYEWTQEA
+1997 VQEWTQEGYSA
-2005 YNISSRIY
+2005 SGRIV
-2013 RGSSFDKSKTE
+2013 RGSFFDKTKFNNITSRRT
-2024 NATIRKADVT
+2024 DVK
-2034 PDIVGLA
+2034 PVEFGPAI
-2041 YGSRMALYIN
+2041 GSRLALYIS
-2051 DSEDTTSPEIKISSV
+2051 DSEDNTAPEIKINSV
-2066 EPGNNNITVK
+2066 EAGNNSITVK

-2107 TEHIYTGLAQNSTY
+2107 PEHIYTGLAQNSTY
-2121 YIKVQAEDNKGNM
+2121 YIKVQAEDNKSNM

-2198 KTTDEANGIYT
+2198 KTADKANGIYT

-2254 TFSNIYSETQK
+2254 TFSEIYSETQP
-2265 YTDINGDI
+2265 YSDVNGDI

-2306 WVPVENALAN
+2306 WVPVESALAN
-2316 GTTFPTSTS
+2316 GTTYPTSTS

-2338 NSTEY
+2338 NSKEY
-2343 YQSLIYLFNT
+2343 YQSLIYSFST
-2353 SAKSLSYVSSSYKL
+2353 SAKTLSYAISGYKL
-2367 GNANYRE
+2367 GKYDYRE
-2374 PSILTGSA
+2374 PSLSTGA
-2382 DDGYTWDLESLA
+2382 ADGYTWDLESLA
-2394 EITGSSYDAYLGY
+2394 SISGNTNDGNPLYF
-2407 YKNYLKFSSAIEF
+2407 KNYLGFSSATEY

-2445 YETSVDSTASA
+2445 YETSANSTASA
-2456 NTAVAQS
+2456 DTVVAQS
-2463 QANKKVLDNSD
+2463 QSGQKVLDNSSGNTSA
-2474 EKQREYRMIYY
+2474 YRAIYY
-2485 QDSNRNEKNP
+2485 QDSNRNPVNP
-2495 YYNNSSVTSSMIWNA
+2495 YYNSSSITSSMIWNA
-2510 QYDAMLN
+2510 QYNAMLN
-2517 WILNKTDN
+2517 WLLKKSDN
-2525 KEKLFSTTLG
+2525 KEKVFSTTYG
-2535 NHKTATTADLS
+2535 NHKIATAADLS
-2546 GTNIDDLTN
+2546 GANVDDLTN
-2555 NIYDLGGNVMELTQG
+2555 NIYDLGGNVREINQG
-2570 SYSTTQNMVRGGYF
+2570 SYAPTHQIMRGGAF
-2584 YKSSSYPGTNKMTS
+2584 YKNSNYPGNYSMAS
-2598 ISGWSIANY
+2598 YNAWNLVNIS
-2607 GTSYNFIGTRM
+2607 TSYNCYGTRM
-2618 TLYLNKQ
+2618 ALYLNKQ
-2625 NDTIPPTIEKYGE
+2625 NDTTPPTIEKYGD
-2638 PIPATNS
+2638 PISTTNS
-2645 ITLKTKA
+2645 ITLKTRA

-2658 IGKYHYYISTDG
+2658 IAKYHYYISTDG

-2781 KGVSVGDTVYARI
+2781 KGLSVGDTVYARI

-2930 STGSKILS
+2930 STGSKMS
-2938 ISSGKPAHQL
+2938 SVSSGRPAHQL
-2948 GYSTC
+2948 GNSSY
-2953 REPSLIT
+2953 REPSLVT

-2971 SNNQYDSVSAYYKDI
+2971 SNNKYDSVSAYYKDI

-3007 KSVKEY
+3007 KSIKEY

-3037 AMDSRAGTETGSNYG
+3037 AMDSRTGTETSSNYG

-3066 NTRNPYYRS
+3066 NTRNPYYGS

-3131 LSANLVEWTQE
+3131 LSANLAEWTQE
-3142 AYSTNSRAFRGGN
+3142 ANSTYYRACRGGN
-3155 FFTTS
+3155 FVTTNTL
-3160 ASVASTRNF
+3160 VASTRN
-3169 IISTG
+3169 
-3174 TYHNYGSRATL
+3174 NYGPTNAYYSFGSRVTL
-3185 CLRSSEP
+3185 CLRSYEP

>member
-1 MKKQKAKIIVMLI
+1 MKKQKAKIIVMII
-14 AIITVLAITV
+14 AVITILAITV
-24 LAWAKYTNVF
+24 LAWAKYTSVF
-34 EENVQSEI
+34 DGNTQKQV
-42 AKWSFRVNDSE
+42 AKWSFKVNDSE
-53 QGAETF
+53 EGAKTF
-59 NLVNTIDANVT
+59 NLVNTIDSNDS
-70 VKEDK
+70 VKENE

-95 AINYIINAN
+95 AINYIINAD

-188 IQTKPEAS
+188 IQTKPETS

-216 YSSNIYQKNTDS
+216 YSSNIYEKNTDS

-241 ANYIYGTTTPNGE
+241 ANYIYGTTTPEGE
-254 HVPNVT
+254 HVSNVK
-260 IEEDGTTKVYL
+260 IAEDGTTKVYL
-271 YYARERYTLTTLA
+271 YYARERYTLTTIA

-298 GTSSNITSENGE
+298 GTSSNVTSESGE

-320 KTKYKWGETV
+320 RTKYKWGETV

-337 SVDGYTNKFKKW
+337 SVDGYSNKFKNW
-349 NITSTET
+349 SITSTET
-356 SGISGTTGTSTTL
+356 AETTGTSTIL

-380 EKPQTTVI
+380 EKPQTTII

-425 VYDIEQKLTSNKF
+425 VYDVEQKLTSNKF

-446 SWNTNEDGTG
+446 SWNTSEDGTG

-544 VLNLTSESGGR
+544 VLNLISENGGR

-617 SEDATSSASTTGSAS
+617 SEDATSTTGS
-632 SSGTTSST
+632 GNST
-640 GTTEGNSQNTTGAKL
+640 ETTEGNSQNTTGAKL

-660 EVSNLAITPNGTIT
+660 EVSNLATTPNGTIT

-711 ARLSENEYQRIGY
+711 ARLSENEYQRTGY

-769 INFNSNTGI
+769 INFSSNTGI

-805 FAGWCTVANPTNNGN
+805 FAGWCTVDNPT
-820 SANNMEE
+820 
-827 GSETGNSD
+827 ET
-835 DTGNTENQNSIIEYY
+835 TEIY

-900 NLTGTTDSNIDINKL
+900 NLAGTTDSNIDINKL
-915 IKTSAAYNIPNGIYY
+915 IKTSTAYNIPNGIYY

-1073 TKTLAG
+1073 IKTLAG
-1079 TTNSQITVSNVDIE
+1079 ITNSQITVSDVDIE
-1093 LTNCTIAK
+1093 LPNCTIAK

-1153 APITITKNIKWGATV
+1153 APITKNIKWGATV
-1168 KINATIESLPGYT
+1168 EINATIESLPGYT

-1223 TANKYTIVF
+1223 TANKYTIIF

-1280 NQGEDK
+1280 NQDENK

-1346 VNVTVIEQGSGLT
+1346 VNVTAIEQGSGLT

-1417 DQEAQTLELQ
+1417 DQEAQTLDLQ

-1488 SGTVMG
+1488 TGTVMG

-1502 ETSVNGTSNTENGEN
+1502 ETSAT
-1517 SNNENGTTNSKT
+1517 
-1529 AKLILKDGDILYAR
+1529 KLILKDGDIIYAR
-1543 VTDGSNGAKTYYK
+1543 VTDGSNGAKTYYN

-1582 DILAYEIGTDKIKV
+1582 DILAYEIGADKIKV

-1646 KLKSNTT
+1646 ELKSNTT

-1705 AGFMVSGKSGSG
+1705 AGFKISS
-1717 TSGASGTS
+1717 TSG
-1725 SSGSSSSGSG
+1725 
-1735 DETTISKGMVLKDS
+1735 ENVISKGMVLKDA

-1775 SSVTTYYKPMAM
+1775 SSVTTYYKPMAI
-1787 AQSGSTSSYESIV
+1787 AQNGSVSSYESIV
-1800 YSYSGV
+1800 YSYNGV
-1806 KSYRRTTSA
+1806 KSYRNTNST
-1815 GIGKYSYREPSLL
+1815 GIGKSSFREPSLI
-1828 TNNENDGYTWNV
+1828 TGSADGYTWNV
-1840 SKPFGTNFDANAAC
+1840 NKATGTNYDANTE
-1854 YADILGFSTI
+1854 YYQDILGFSTI

-1876 NMVNSTNNYGGFY
+1876 NMVNSTNNFGGFY
-1889 IGRYETSINENAV
+1889 IGRYETSANEINVDTENGNTTTKLQV
-1902 QSKSGKTP
+1902 QSKPGKTP
-1910 MSNLNWYNLY
+1910 MSNLDWYNLY

-1928 SNNIYYE
+1928 SNNTYYE

-1956 LAGLDKSKL
+1956 LTGLDKSKL
-1965 QATTYGNKTNSQVL
+1965 QATTYGNRTNSQAL
-1979 TGNYNNDVIN
+1979 TGSYSNDVIN
-1989 NIYDLCAN
+1989 NIYDLIAN
-1997 NYEWTQEA
+1997 DYEWTQEV
-2005 YNISSRIY
+2005 YSTNIRVSR
-2013 RGSSFDKSKTE
+2013 GNSFDKSKSA
-2024 NATIRKADVT
+2024 NATIRGYVAT
-2034 PDIVGLA
+2034 PNIAGLA
-2041 YGSRMALYIN
+2041 YSSRMALYIN

-2107 TEHIYTGLAQNSTY
+2107 PEHIYTGLAQNSTY

-2134 SVALT
+2134 SVTLT
-2139 QEVVTEGVS
+2139 QEVVTKGVS

-2198 KTTDEANGIYT
+2198 KTADEENGIYT
-2209 QITEDGTWVTGDI
+2209 QITEDGAWVTGNV

-2235 LSDGTNITPYMAVN
+2235 LSDGTNITPYMAIN

-2254 TFSNIYSETQK
+2254 TFSEIYSETQP
-2265 YTDINGDI
+2265 YSDVNGDI

-2306 WVPVENALAN
+2306 WVPVESALAN
-2316 GTTFPTSTS
+2316 GTTYPTSTS

-2338 NSTEY
+2338 NSKEY
-2343 YQSLIYLFNT
+2343 YQSLIYSFST
-2353 SAKSLSYVSSSYKL
+2353 SAKTLSYAISGYKL
-2367 GNANYRE
+2367 GKYDYRE
-2374 PSILTGSA
+2374 PSLSTGA
-2382 DDGYTWDLESLA
+2382 ADGYTWDLESLA
-2394 EITGSSYDAYLGY
+2394 SISGSTNDGNPTYF
-2407 YKNYLKFSSAIEF
+2407 KNYLKFSSATEY

-2445 YETSVDSTASA
+2445 YETSANSTASA
-2456 NTAVAQS
+2456 DTVVAQS
-2463 QANKKVLDNSD
+2463 QSGQKVLDNSSGNTSA
-2474 EKQREYRMIYY
+2474 YRAIYY
-2485 QDSNRNEKNP
+2485 QDSNRNPVNP
-2495 YYNNSSVTSSMIWNA
+2495 YYNSSSITSSMIWNA
-2510 QYDAMLN
+2510 QYNAMLN
-2517 WILNKTDN
+2517 WLLKKSDN
-2525 KEKLFSTTLG
+2525 KEKVFSTTYG
-2535 NHKTATTADLS
+2535 NHKIATAADLS
-2546 GTNIDDLTN
+2546 GANVDDLTN
-2555 NIYDLGGNVMELTQG
+2555 NIYDLGGNVREINQG
-2570 SYSTTQNMVRGGYF
+2570 SYAPTRQIMRGGAF
-2584 YKSSSYPGTNKMTS
+2584 YKNSNYPGNYSMAS
-2598 ISGWSIANY
+2598 YNAWNLANIS
-2607 GTSYNFIGTRM
+2607 TSYNCYGTRM
-2618 TLYLNKQ
+2618 ALYLNKQ
-2625 NDTIPPTIEKYGE
+2625 NDTTLPTIEKYGD
-2638 PIPATNS
+2638 PISTTNS
-2645 ITLKTKA
+2645 ITLKTRA

-2658 IGKYHYYISTDG
+2658 IAKYHYYISTDG

-2696 KATVEDKAGNISS
+2696 KATVEDKAGNVSS

-2716 TTNIMDGIEEI
+2716 TTNIIDGIEEI
-2727 LTTRVYGSN
+2727 LTTRVYGSD
-2736 GDGRLYLGISSTY
+2736 GDGRLYLGMSSTY

-2754 YVQYQIVKTGGTF
+2754 YVQYQVVKTSGTF
-2767 NVNGTWTKDATSTV
+2767 NVNGTWTKDATNTV
-2781 KGVSVGDTVYARI
+2781 KGLSVGDTVYARI

-2853 VSNSI
+2853 VSDSI

-2930 STGSKILS
+2930 STGSKMS
-2938 ISSGKPAHQL
+2938 SVSSGKPAHRL
-2948 GYSTC
+2948 GNSSN
-2953 REPSLIT
+2953 REPSLVT

-3037 AMDSRAGTETGSNYG
+3037 SMDSRKGTETGSNYG
-3052 NRWYGMYN
+3052 NLWYGMYN

-3066 NTRNPYYRS
+3066 NTRNPYYGS

-3083 WGSQYDAML
+3083 WGSQYDSML
-3092 NWAAKGNEANM
+3092 NWVAKGNDADM
-3103 IYKRTGNHSGSPA
+3103 INKRTGNHSSSPA
-3116 KTGAYGVDVMNNIFD
+3116 KTGDYGVDVMNNIFD
-3131 LSANLVEWTQE
+3131 LSANLLEWTQE
-3142 AYSTNSRAFRGGN
+3142 AYSTNVRVYRGGY
-3155 FFTTS
+3155 FSATS
-3160 ASVASTRNF
+3160 ANAASTRNN
-3169 IISTG
+3169 G
-3174 TYHNYGSRATL
+3174 NPTYANNSSGSRTTL
-3185 CLRSSEP
+3185 YLRSSEP

>member
-1 MKKQKAKIIVMLI
+1 MKKQKAKIIVMII
-14 AIITVLAITV
+14 AVITILAITV
-24 LAWAKYTNVF
+24 LAWAKYTSVF
-34 EENVQSEI
+34 DGNTQKQV
-42 AKWSFRVNDSE
+42 AKWSFKVNDSE
-53 QGAETF
+53 EGAKTF
-59 NLVNTIDANVT
+59 NLVNTIDSNDS
-70 VKEDK
+70 VKENE

-95 AINYIINAN
+95 AINYIINAD

-216 YSSNIYQKNTDS
+216 YSSNIYEKNTDS

-241 ANYIYGTTTPNGE
+241 ANYIYGTTTPEGE
-254 HVPNVT
+254 HVSNVK
-260 IEEDGTTKVYL
+260 IAEDGTTKVYL
-271 YYARERYTLTTLA
+271 YYARERYTLTTIA

-298 GTSSNITSENGE
+298 GTSSNVTSESGE

-356 SGISGTTGTSTTL
+356 SGIAGTTGTSTTL

-380 EKPQTTVI
+380 EKPQTTII

-425 VYDIEQKLTSNKF
+425 VYDVEQKLTPNKF

-446 SWNTNEDGTG
+446 SWNTSEDGTG

-501 VQTLKY
+501 EQTLKY

-544 VLNLTSESGGR
+544 VLNLTSENGGR

-587 DVAKALRANVYT
+587 DVAKVLRANVYT

-617 SEDATSSASTTGSAS
+617 SEDATSSASTTGSTS

-640 GTTEGNSQNTTGAKL
+640 GITEGNSQNTTGAKL

-660 EVSNLAITPNGTIT
+660 EVSNLATTPNGTIT

-711 ARLSENEYQRIGY
+711 ARLSENEYQRTGY

-769 INFNSNTGI
+769 INFSSNTGI

-805 FAGWCTVANPTNNGN
+805 FAGWCTVDNPT
-820 SANNMEE
+820 
-827 GSETGNSD
+827 ET
-835 DTGNTENQNSIIEYY
+835 TEIY

-900 NLTGTTDSNIDINKL
+900 NLAGTTDSNIDINKL
-915 IKTSAAYNIPNGIYY
+915 IKTSTAYNIPNGIYY

-1073 TKTLAG
+1073 IKTLAG
-1079 TTNSQITVSNVDIE
+1079 ITNSQITVSDVDIE
-1093 LTNCTIAK
+1093 LPNCTIAK

-1153 APITITKNIKWGATV
+1153 APITKNIKWGATV
-1168 KINATIESLPGYT
+1168 EINATIESLPGYT

-1223 TANKYTIVF
+1223 TANKYTIIF

-1280 NQGEDK
+1280 NQDENK

-1346 VNVTVIEQGSGLT
+1346 VNVTAIEQGSGLT

-1488 SGTVMG
+1488 TGTVMG

-1502 ETSVNGTSNTENGEN
+1502 ETSAT
-1517 SNNENGTTNSKT
+1517 
-1529 AKLILKDGDILYAR
+1529 KLILKDGDIIYAR
-1543 VTDGSNGAKTYYK
+1543 VTDGSNGAKTYYN

-1582 DILAYEIGTDKIKV
+1582 DILAYEIGADKIKV

-1646 KLKSNTT
+1646 ELKSNTT

-1705 AGFMVSGKSGSG
+1705 AGFKISS
-1717 TSGASGTS
+1717 TSG
-1725 SSGSSSSGSG
+1725 
-1735 DETTISKGMVLKDS
+1735 ENVISKGMVLKDA

-1775 SSVTTYYKPMAM
+1775 SSVTTYYKPMAI
-1787 AQSGSTSSYESIV
+1787 AQNGSVSSYESIV
-1800 YSYSGV
+1800 YSYNGV
-1806 KSYRRTTSA
+1806 KSYRNTNST
-1815 GIGKYSYREPSLL
+1815 GIGKSSFREPSLI
-1828 TNNENDGYTWNV
+1828 TGSADGYTWNV
-1840 SKPFGTNFDANAAC
+1840 NKATGTNYDANTE
-1854 YADILGFSTI
+1854 YYQDILGFSTI

-1876 NMVNSTNNYGGFY
+1876 NMVNSTNNFGGFY
-1889 IGRYETSINENAV
+1889 IGRYETSANEINVDTENGNTTTKLQV
-1902 QSKSGKTP
+1902 QSKPGKTP
-1910 MSNLNWYNLY
+1910 MSNLDWYNLY

-1928 SNNIYYE
+1928 SNNTYYE

-1956 LAGLDKSKL
+1956 LTGLDKSKL
-1965 QATTYGNKTNSQVL
+1965 QATTYGNRTNSQAL
-1979 TGNYNNDVIN
+1979 TGSYSNDVIN
-1989 NIYDLCAN
+1989 NIYDLIAN
-1997 NYEWTQEA
+1997 DYEWTQEV
-2005 YNISSRIY
+2005 YSTNIRVSR
-2013 RGSSFDKSKTE
+2013 GNSFDKSKSA
-2024 NATIRKADVT
+2024 NATIRGYVAT
-2034 PDIVGLA
+2034 PNIAGLA
-2041 YGSRMALYIN
+2041 YSSRMALYIN

-2107 TEHIYTGLAQNSTY
+2107 PEHIYTGLAQNSTY

-2134 SVALT
+2134 SVTLT
-2139 QEVVTEGVS
+2139 QEVVTKGVS

-2198 KTTDEANGIYT
+2198 KTADEENGIYT
-2209 QITEDGTWVTGDI
+2209 QITEDGAWVTGNV

-2235 LSDGTNITPYMAVN
+2235 LSDGTNITPYMAIN

-2254 TFSNIYSETQK
+2254 TFSEIYSETQP
-2265 YTDINGDI
+2265 YSDVNGDI

-2306 WVPVENALAN
+2306 WVPVESALAN
-2316 GTTFPTSTS
+2316 GTTYPTSTS

-2338 NSTEY
+2338 NSKEY
-2343 YQSLIYLFNT
+2343 YQSLIYSFST
-2353 SAKSLSYVSSSYKL
+2353 SAKTLSYAISGYKL
-2367 GNANYRE
+2367 GKYDYRE
-2374 PSILTGSA
+2374 PSLSTGA
-2382 DDGYTWDLESLA
+2382 ADGYTWDLESLA
-2394 EITGSSYDAYLGY
+2394 SISGSTNDGNPTYF
-2407 YKNYLKFSSAIEF
+2407 KNYLKFSSATEY

-2445 YETSVDSTASA
+2445 YETSANSTASA
-2456 NTAVAQS
+2456 DTVVAQS
-2463 QANKKVLDNSD
+2463 QSGQKVLDNSSGNTSA
-2474 EKQREYRMIYY
+2474 YRAIYY
-2485 QDSNRNEKNP
+2485 QDSNRNPVNP
-2495 YYNNSSVTSSMIWNA
+2495 YYNSSSITSSMIWNA
-2510 QYDAMLN
+2510 QYNAMLN
-2517 WILNKTDN
+2517 WLLKKSDN
-2525 KEKLFSTTLG
+2525 KEKVFSTTYG
-2535 NHKTATTADLS
+2535 NHKIATAADLS
-2546 GTNIDDLTN
+2546 GANVDDLTN
-2555 NIYDLGGNVMELTQG
+2555 NIYDLGGNVREINQG
-2570 SYSTTQNMVRGGYF
+2570 SYAPTRQIMRGGAF
-2584 YKSSSYPGTNKMTS
+2584 YKNSNYPGNYSMAS
-2598 ISGWSIANY
+2598 YNAWNLANIS
-2607 GTSYNFIGTRM
+2607 TSYNCYGTRM
-2618 TLYLNKQ
+2618 ALYLNKQ
-2625 NDTIPPTIEKYGE
+2625 NDTTLPTIEKYGD
-2638 PIPATNS
+2638 PISTTNS
-2645 ITLKTKA
+2645 ITLKTRA

-2658 IGKYHYYISTDG
+2658 IAKYHYYISTDG

-2696 KATVEDKAGNISS
+2696 KATVEDKAGNVSS

-2716 TTNIMDGIEEI
+2716 TTNIIDGIEEI
-2727 LTTRVYGSN
+2727 LTTRVYGSD
-2736 GDGRLYLGISSTY
+2736 GDGRLYLGMSSTY

-2754 YVQYQIVKTGGTF
+2754 YVQYQVVKTSGTF
-2767 NVNGTWTKDATSTV
+2767 NVNGTWTKDATNTV
-2781 KGVSVGDTVYARI
+2781 KGLSVGDTVYARI

-2853 VSNSI
+2853 VSDSI

-2930 STGSKILS
+2930 STGSKMS
-2938 ISSGKPAHQL
+2938 SVSSGKPAHRL
-2948 GYSTC
+2948 GNSSN
-2953 REPSLIT
+2953 REPSLVT

-3037 AMDSRAGTETGSNYG
+3037 SMDSRKGTETGSNYG
-3052 NRWYGMYN
+3052 NLWYGMYN

-3066 NTRNPYYRS
+3066 NTRNPYYGS

-3083 WGSQYDAML
+3083 WGSQYDSML
-3092 NWAAKGNEANM
+3092 NWVAKGNDADM
-3103 IYKRTGNHSGSPA
+3103 INKRTGNHSSSPA
-3116 KTGAYGVDVMNNIFD
+3116 KTGDYGVDVMNNIFD
-3131 LSANLVEWTQE
+3131 LSANLLEWTQE
-3142 AYSTNSRAFRGGN
+3142 AYSTNVRVYRGGY
-3155 FFTTS
+3155 FSATS
-3160 ASVASTRNF
+3160 ANAASTRNN
-3169 IISTG
+3169 G
-3174 TYHNYGSRATL
+3174 NPTYANNSSGSRTTL
-3185 CLRSSEP
+3185 YLRSSEP